1 MRHSIRKEI
10 RRFLCFLM
18 TMIMILTSMPVHL
31 LAANVDHDNLSNNRS
46 EIINNKTP
54 VMVAKPKAGNTAEDL
69 IKNPKQPAIYTLR
82 TDYKVQRGEKYQVD
96 YQPYIASVGAA
107 ATPAEKNKVKKT
119 IDLPDIA
126 GYEKPQD
133 NFTIDY
139 DMVKKAADGNGKT
152 GDAPNG
158 IKYQANKDFRYK
170 AKPNQITIK
179 HVFQDLKDF
188 TKYTNPDGSL
198 GDEGALITTQNGN
211 TGSTMEVSP
220 LNENDPQR
228 KGFVPEAESI
238 NMQVPENA
246 ENFILEYRYN
256 RAHYDVVFDTAG
268 GTEIPARTLYYEQEM
283 PKIADESIPTKVGGE
298 FQGWKPSVD
307 LKGTLNGIERTFKAN
322 EIIKDED
329 GKAIKNLDANLIMPA
344 SKVTFTAVWKDKEK
358 ADYAVQFWAEK
369 SDHADDA
376 SLLNKYDYIG
386 TRVYKDKDTGMR
398 PDLDNEPV
406 KDIVFPDLDKAR
418 LNKIWAN
425 ARFNRGKDL
434 YLNKF
439 YVYNQALTHDQNKD
453 PANVNLVKSVDSTGK
468 TVYNIYYDRQVYDLY
483 FTKSNA
489 QPDKNTFYPEIYG
502 RDQKKNELVKL
513 GGPGNLYHYKA
524 RFNELMYGWP
534 NDAMQTKGFTEGYQS
549 FGWGPNYATP
559 KWPVHLDTP
568 PYRLN
573 ADQFLDMTNYDD
585 WGGYTKHIDKGDGTT
600 MDLDPLDFRTLSF
613 GIKQDKPSIPHHMDF
628 WMDGFKPKETIIRY
642 DLVRTKADTADPS
655 YTHKYPI
662 VTGFTPYDI
671 YIREENQ
678 EDGRVNEDRIDELN
692 DEREE
697 ITPYPGNG
705 EAYYNIF
712 GFNSHVGELRFIP
725 SFFSNSDEFGDPLG
739 GEKSGFKENGYL
751 RFHYKR
757 NKYPLRFNY
766 DPSKIKDDKEF
777 GATNSI
783 NTFYEFPL
791 KALSPNLVDDK
802 TPREEREYYKDDPK
816 NLLDNPEN
824 LKKLGLT
831 DLVFNDPNDE
841 NKLKVKRPDNLSNQ
855 MVFKG
860 WALDPA
866 GSKLVWENPK
876 ETMPFHPLNLYAKW
890 GEPDYKWK
898 VTFDPNGGKLRNIK
912 EENLTTERKKIQ
924 EGDIGQEEVNT
935 YAKKEK
941 NDGNKQIFTV
951 IQRQKLVEPIKPVRK
966 GYDFMDWEVV
976 RYKKNDKG
984 DYTDEI
990 DTSYRDT
997 YKVPE
1002 LYSFGNDVVAP
1013 VYLKAIWVPNARV
1026 DVKVEHYMLDKD
1038 YKLVKKLEDTLEDK
1052 RANYLVATTGDKQDD
1067 EYILAPH
1074 EELEKKLTDDLKTT
1088 YEEYN
1093 ERVKGDNTF
1102 FQQFRVQPAQILN
1115 TETNKL
1121 EDNPKVT
1128 DNIFKFFY
1136 IPFRQ
1141 REYRVNYIDERFK
1154 GKETQEGAAIIDQE
1168 LVSNGNRHFDA
1179 RNYRPIPGLKLVSDP
1194 QQQLFFDV
1202 DEKTNEFLGINGTG
1216 KDEITFYYKDVR
1228 VIEVSNKD
1236 DPVPDG
1242 YVRVTYK
1249 ADKGGAFTDKDGNSK
1264 TELYYDVI
1272 KDLKSDLL
1280 PVPQQL
1286 EEVKEKEAGKYYVT
1300 PDAGRRFKEWD
1311 KQKLLNNNTIID
1323 RDYTF
1328 TAYFEWSD
1336 VKIDTLVVTESNKDH
1351 NNNFAPTT
1359 DQLKKQVHWYNN
1371 DKEESL
1377 PKGSEIIFDKDIDN
1391 KIYEQVKELNKNDT
1405 TELVREIKVPAEIK
1419 FADNSVQKIE
1429 IPVRIYKNVY
1439 EALTSGEMPKVLKDA
1454 TTNPNGDLVNVTGEY
1469 KKVTINPS
1477 GKPNDKDSKI
1487 YYVNPKAWVD
1497 IPEIK
1502 LTDEEKANLGFT
1514 NWSAD
1519 KKAQNEDQKEN
1530 GVYDFN
1536 KRHKF
1541 TEDTVISPGFSKDVI
1556 PQTGTDKP
1564 KVPDNYVKVIVKTTD
1579 KATNEFTKTFWV
1591 NPTKE
1596 VIIPV
1601 DNPIG
1606 KTVDKTETEEAKA
1619 YTFKDWKSNEET
1631 SRTWA
1636 NEIKG
1641 QFTKETTITAWYT
1654 EVKNIIHYDPQE
1666 PITRPEGYV
1675 RVKFAA
1681 DDGLTL
1687 SKVKYYYVK
1696 KNSGV
1701 KLGNPTIVKPTVT
1714 EKTGYKFE
1722 KWDIEDTF
1730 EITET
1735 DITVTAKSTKLPTVI
1750 PEKDK
1755 NGKQNEKPKGYKE
1768 VTFVVKTED
1777 EAKGALEGV
1786 TKFYVN
1792 PTEYVTINP
1801 PTTKS
1806 NTGYAFGAWDKDATI
1821 PTVYDKDTTITGSF
1835 NGLKDVIPKTK
1846 TDDSEKPA
1854 GYKTVTFV
1862 IDPATGG
1869 KIADNEVTVYFVNPN
1884 KEVTVPQPKTKAET
1898 GYEFEKWDQDTTT
1911 AKKYTEDTTVK
1922 GNFKKLEDIIPETD
1936 KDGNPNAQPEG
1947 YVTVTFEKGEHGKEI
1962 TGKTVYYVN
1971 PKADP
1976 AKTLGD
1982 KLIVKP
1988 TVKADTGYKFT
1999 KWDFADT
2006 KEIRSDITVTAQYG
2020 QLEDVIPKTKDDDS
2034 EKPEG
2039 YITVTFSAEKNGKL
2053 TGTSVYYVNPNKAV
2067 VLKDKAPKVTP
2078 NTGFDFAGW
2087 DTQIERAIQYKDG
2100 DTIKA
2105 EYNSKGD
2112 VIPQEKQDGSDKPD
2126 GYFTV
2131 TFDKGEHGELTG
2143 KTVYYVKPNT
2153 QVTVPAPT
2161 VTPNTGWKQKDGNDA
2176 WDKDLTQTFT
2186 EDTTI
2191 TAQYSPL
2198 ENIIPGDQ
2206 TKPDGYVTV
2215 TFVADENGRL
2225 TGTTVY
2231 YVNPNVEVNLTDKAN
2246 AITKT
2251 PNVGYTAEGGSWIN
2265 NDSKA
2270 IIDKFNKDTEFKFN
2284 FVKLD
2289 DVIPA
2294 GDKIVQPNGYVKV
2307 EFIADANGSL
2317 VGGNKTYYV
2326 NPTKGIKVGSDKLP
2340 IPQTK
2345 PNANYKFDKWL
2356 ENIDQN
2362 EAITTDKK
2370 YVATFKINKVT
2381 MTYKADDKTSGTVP
2395 KELSYDVGTEITLA
2409 GGNDLKKDNFVL
2421 EGWKI
2426 KDKIYKPGETFTI
2439 NENTTA
2445 EAVWNAGTHTVEF
2458 NTDGGTHIPSQKVKH
2473 NELII
2478 QVNNPEK
2485 PNYTFIGWKVDG
2497 KDFDP
2502 ATGKIT
2508 KDITLVAQYVKD
2520 VIPQTGTEKPKDVP
2534 NNFVEVKFV
2543 PTDKATNSTPQIF
2556 WVNPDKEVTIPVAN
2570 PTGKQ
2575 HFTFKE
2581 WKLGEKADGDV
2592 YTPTSKK
2599 QFKQATTIT
2608 ATYIEAEN
2616 IIPYDP
2622 AEPITRPEGYVRVTF
2637 EADEGLTLSNVQYYY
2652 VKENS
2657 GVTLEKLAKPNA
2669 KAKVGFEFKAWDKED
2684 TLEIKD
2690 KDVVVKAQSTPIAD
2704 VIEEKPGVEKPDG
2717 YVEVKFVA
2725 GDNGTVEP
2733 KSYFVNPTKYVKLT
2747 PPTTKPNT
2755 GFEFGGWSQ
2764 NAEIP
2769 TQYTKN
2775 LTTIT
2780 ANFNPV
2786 DSVIPKTE
2794 DGQQKPDGYVT
2805 VNFVIKGEGGQIVDG
2820 ETITYFVNPNEE
2832 VTIPQPNTKAEIGYE
2847 FEAWDIDTTTK
2858 AKYETDTEITG
2869 NFRKLEDII
2878 PSTDEDGNPNA
2889 QPEGYV
2895 TVTFDKGAN
2904 GNLTGQTV
2912 YYVNPNAN
2920 KTLEDLQ
2927 KPTVKPETGFKFKAW
2942 DTKDDFVIKADKT
2955 VTAQYDK
2962 LADVIPKTKDDDSE
2976 KPAGYIKVTFDTTE
2990 KGKIKDS
2997 TVTTKVVF
3005 VNPNVAVVLKGFAP
3019 EVVANKGYEFER
3031 WDTSIEKAIQ
3041 YNDGDT
3047 IKAIYKDDKTPGTTP
3062 GEDPDKLNP
3071 DKPNPDK
3078 PNPDKPNPDKPNP
3091 DKPNP
3096 DKPNPDKPNP
3106 DKPNPDKPN
3115 PDKPNPDKPN
3125 PDKPDDK
3132 PNPDKPDDK
3141 PDDKPGT
3148 VPENPG
3154 AIPGTTPGEIEKHD
3168 NRYVERVAGKDRV
3181 HTAINTSNRFFKKS
3195 KYVIIADSGNYPDAL
3210 TATVLAH
3217 VLDAPILLN
3226 NTRYLE
3232 DDVAREI
3239 VRLGAT
3245 EVIIVGGHKS
3255 ISENVK
3261 SQLAKYDQNK
3271 VQRIWGRDR
3280 YVTSS
3285 ELAYEIERL
3294 TGKVNKAIIAS
3305 GEDFPDALATAP
3317 LASKE
3322 IAPIL
3327 LVTRNQMDK
3336 KVSKALKDL
3345 NIKRVYVAGGQNS
3358 VSKKLEAQL
3367 PTVIRRFN
3375 GQDRYETAVQ
3385 VASYTYPDSKEVFIA
3400 SGEVFPDALVIGPV
3414 CARRKAP
3421 ILLSKSTPVKVTD
3434 DYIEKSKI
3442 EYLYIIGGTNTI
3454 YAETAHKYAIE
3465 D

>member
-1 MRHSIRKEI
+1 MRHSVRKEI
-10 RRFLCFLM
+10 KRFICFIM
-18 TMIMILTSMPVHL
+18 TMIMVLTSMPVHL
-31 LAANVDHDNLSNNRS
+31 LAAGVDYNNLSNNKT
-46 EIINNKTP
+46 EIVNNKLP
-54 VMVAKPKAGNTAEDL
+54 VEVAKTEKGKTAADL
-69 IKNPKQPAIYTLR
+69 IKNPDQAKIYTLR
-82 TDYKVQRGEKYQVD
+82 TDYKVPKNGENKIN
-96 YQPYIASVGAA
+96 YQPYVASVGEN
-107 ATPAEKNKVKKT
+107 ATEAEKAKVNKD
-119 IDLPDIA
+119 INLPDLK
-126 GYEKPQD
+126 GYVKPQNSYNI
-133 NFTIDY
+133 NFQDIVD
-139 DMVKKAADGNGKT
+139 
-152 GDAPNG
+152 
-158 IKYQANKDFRYK
+158 K
-170 AKPNQITIK
+170 AKNPEQDGFNFVGTQEFVYGKKQSSVKIVHK
-179 HVFQDLKDF
+179 FQNLEDF
-188 TKYTNPDGSL
+188 NKYEENPKVVP
-198 GDEGALITTQNGN
+198 TQQTGY
-211 TGSTMEVSP
+211 TGSVLEVNPIRDSRI
-220 LNENDPQR
+220 D
-228 KGFVPEAESI
+228 GFEPEADVLPVLVPEDTSQFE
-238 NMQVPENA
+238 VE
-246 ENFILEYRYN
+246 FRYN
-256 RAHYDVVFDTAG
+256 RKTYEVNFKTDG
-268 GTEIPARTLYYEQEM
+268 GS
-283 PKIADESIPTKVGGE
+283 SIPTRLVYFEQTIPTVKQPTRVGSK
-298 FQGWKPSVD
+298 FMGWKPSVD
-307 LKGTLNGIERTFKAN
+307 LKDEKGNTFKAN
-322 EIIKDED
+322 EPMKDSSGD
-329 GKAIKNLDANLIMPA
+329 AIMDFLKANVKMPA
-344 SKVTFTAVWKDKEK
+344 TDVTFTAVWDEEEK
-358 ADYAVQFWAEK
+358 ADYVIQFWTEK
-369 SDHADDA
+369 P
-376 SLLNKYDYIG
+376 DYN
-386 TRVYKDKDTGMR
+386 DKDDKLPLRDRYDFIGARRIDNADTGST
-398 PDLDNEPV
+398 PNLTDLD
-406 KDIVFPDLDKAR
+406 IHGITFPDLNDGRLEKAQDNKEEFER
-418 LNKIWAN
+418 YYFLNEDLTKKQN
-425 ARFNRGKDL
+425 A
-434 YLNKF
+434 
-439 YVYNQALTHDQNKD
+439 TEKD
-453 PANVNLVKSVDSTGK
+453 PNVQKSVSSTGE
-468 TVYNIYYDRQVYDLY
+468 TVYNVYYDRRVYTLY
-483 FTKSNA
+483 FTAASGEAFDIVGSFWPIITREGKVIGKEGS
-489 QPDKNTFYPEIYG
+489 P
-502 RDQKKNELVKL
+502 
-513 GGPGNLYHYKA
+513 YKVDV
-524 RFNELMYGWP
+524 RFNQSLDKIWPKDAEVSNLPTSDGSEEGDTGLIGWTI
-534 NDAMQTKGFTEGYQS
+534 NNNAGEQAYR
-549 FGWGPNYATP
+549 
-559 KWPVHLDTP
+559 DTP
-568 PYRLN
+568 PYRLS
-573 ADQFLDMTNYDD
+573 AEDFIDSQDVVGTGEFEGFGHSDQIPIKDGENKKRDKYEISIGSTSYEQSVVH
-585 WGGYTKHIDKGDGTT
+585 HIDIIKDDFDGKEQIDYDMSYWKSDTSAAG
-600 MDLDPLDFRTLSF
+600 PNGYPF
-613 GIKQDKPSIPHHMDF
+613 GLPH
-628 WMDGFKPKETIIRY
+628 
-642 DLVRTKADTADPS
+642 LQ
-655 YTHKYPI
+655 
-662 VTGFTPYDI
+662 GFTLK
-671 YIREENQ
+671 
-678 EDGRVNEDRIDELN
+678 EDTRTAEWIGLEKGRVGTWDARKTFDELN
-692 DEREE
+692 KERNKK
-697 ITPYPGNG
+697 TPFRSDADKIEYIDKFPWGTKSFKGAN
-705 EAYYNIF
+705 AYNYANY
-712 GFNSHVGELRFIP
+712 S
-725 SFFSNSDEFGDPLG
+725 
-739 GEKSGFKENGYL
+739 
-751 RFHYKR
+751 R
-757 NKYPLRFNY
+757 NKYKLKLND
-766 DPSKIKDDKEF
+766 DPMTVKNDSEYGEGNILDVP
-777 GATNSI
+777 
-783 NTFYEFPL
+783 YEKPL
-791 KALSPNLVDDK
+791 KDLK
-802 TPREEREYYKDDPK
+802 
-816 NLLDNPEN
+816 LDTAHVPE
-824 LKKLGLT
+824 
-831 DLVFNDPNDE
+831 
-841 NKLKVKRPDNLSNQ
+841 RPDW
-855 MVFKG
+855 VPDDWTFRG

-866 GSKLVWENPK
+866 GENLIKNGK
-876 ETMPFHPLNLYAKW
+876 ETKLHYDQVLYAKW
-890 GEPDYKWK
+890 TEPDKPWK
-898 VTFDPNGGKLRNIK
+898 ITVDPNQGTLRDIKADELTKDRVTVDKDGKPTEYPIK
-912 EENLTTERKKIQ
+912 ENNE
-924 EGDIGQEEVNT
+924 
-935 YAKKEK
+935 A
-941 NDGNKQIFTV
+941 NKQVFTV
-951 IQRQKLVEPIKPVRK
+951 NNLQQLKNLPKPTRK
-966 GYDFMDWEVV
+966 GYDFLGWEWV
-976 RYKKNDKG
+976 RYKEDG
-984 DYTDEI
+984 TVDDSYTK
-990 DTSYRDT
+990 T
-997 YKVPE
+997 YHVPE
-1002 LYSFGNDVVAP
+1002 RYPFGNDVVSN
-1013 VYLKAIWVPNARV
+1013 VYLKAIWVENNRV
-1026 DVKVEHYMLDKD
+1026 DVEVYHHFIDKD
-1038 YKLVKKLEDTLEDK
+1038 GNEIKDAYHPKKQILRDT
-1052 RANYLVATTGDKQDD
+1052 RANQYVSASAIYQDED
-1067 EYILAPH
+1067 WTLMPH
-1074 EELEKKLTDDLKTT
+1074 EELEKISNEDIKKQ

-1093 ERVKGDNTF
+1093 AIVKFNNTDMQIIRVEPEK
-1102 FQQFRVQPAQILN
+1102 ILQDG
-1115 TETNKL
+1115 KSV
-1121 EDNPKVT
+1121 DNPEAKNNV
-1128 DNIFKFFY
+1128 FHFY
-1136 IPFRQ
+1136 YRHFRT
-1141 REYRVNYIDERFK
+1141 RDYKVNYVDER
-1154 GKETQEGAAIIDQE
+1154 GKAEIEAEKDPAKKKELIEKYSVIAQEQ
-1168 LVSNGNRHFDA
+1168 VQSKNRHYDA
-1179 RNYRPIPGLKLVSDP
+1179 RNYRQIPGWVLASDP
-1194 QQQLFFDV
+1194 QQQLFYDV
-1202 DEKTNEFLGINGTG
+1202 DEKTGEFKGINGTG
-1216 KDEITFYYKDVR
+1216 SDEITFYYKDVR
-1228 VIEVSNKD
+1228 IIEVPGNEEPPK
-1236 DPVPDG
+1236 G
-1242 YVRVTYK
+1242 YVRVTFK
-1249 ADKGGAFTDKDGNSK
+1249 ADEGGSFGKDEKGNDIKVIH
-1264 TELYYDVI
+1264 YDVI
-1272 KDLKSDLL
+1272 KGIKSDLL
-1280 PVPQQL
+1280 QVPQEL
-1286 EEVKEKEAGKYYVT
+1286 KDGETDETSKYYVT

-1323 RDYTF
+1323 RGYTF

-1336 VKIDTLVVTESNKDH
+1336 VKIDTLVVTESNKEH

-1359 DQLKKQVHWYNN
+1359 DQLNKQVHWYKNG
-1371 DKEESL
+1371 KEESL
-1377 PKGSEIIFDKDIDN
+1377 PKGSEIIFDADIDN

-1429 IPVRIYKNVY
+1429 IPVKIYKNVY

-1454 TTNPNGDLVNVTGEY
+1454 TTAPNGDLVNVTGEY
-1469 KKVTINPS
+1469 KKVTVNPS

-1497 IPEIK
+1497 IPEIE

-1530 GVYDFN
+1530 GVYNFD

-1596 VIIPV
+1596 VTIPV

-1641 QFTKETTITAWYT
+1641 QFTKETTITAEYDN
-1654 EVKNIIHYDPQE
+1654 VKNIIHYNPDE
-1666 PITRPEGYV
+1666 PITRPDGYV
-1675 RVKFAA
+1675 RVKFEAE
-1681 DDGLTL
+1681 DGLTL

-1701 KLGNPTIVKPTVT
+1701 KLGNPTIVKPAVT
-1714 EKTGYKFE
+1714 EKTGYKFD
-1722 KWDIEDTF
+1722 KWDTEDTF

-1735 DITVTAKSTKLPTVI
+1735 DILVTAKAKKLDNVI
-1750 PEKDK
+1750 PDK
-1755 NGKQNEKPKGYKE
+1755 KGDGTPNEKPKGYKE
-1768 VTFVVKTED
+1768 VTFVIKD
-1777 EAKGALEGV
+1777 DDKDKGSITGV
-1786 TKFYVN
+1786 AKFYVN

-1801 PTTKS
+1801 PKTKA
-1806 NTGYAFGAWDKDATI
+1806 NTGFEFGAWDKNTLDNI
-1821 PTVYDKDTTITGSF
+1821 QYKEDTTITGSF
-1835 NGLKDVIPKTK
+1835 NGLKDVIPKTNPDGTENK
-1846 TDDSEKPA
+1846 KPD
-1854 GYKTVTFV
+1854 GYKTITFV
-1862 IDPATGG
+1862 IDPAEGG
-1869 KIADNEVTVYFVNPN
+1869 KIADKEVTVYYVNPV
-1884 KEVTVPQPKTKAET
+1884 KDVTVPQPKTQAET

-1922 GNFKKLEDIIPETD
+1922 GNFKKLEDIIPSTD

-1947 YVTVTFEKGEHGKEI
+1947 YVTVTFDKGANGNL
-1962 TGKTVYYVN
+1962 TGQTAYYVN
-1971 PKADP
+1971 PNAGKKLEDITKPKVAPEIGYQFKAW
-1976 AKTLGD
+1976 
-1982 KLIVKP
+1982 
-1988 TVKADTGYKFT
+1988 DTKD
-1999 KWDFADT
+1999 DFAI
-2006 KEIRSDITVTAQYG
+2006 KSDITVTAQYDK
-2020 QLEDVIPKTKDDDS
+2020 LNDVIPKTKDDDS
-2034 EKPEG
+2034 EKPDG

-2087 DTQIERAIQYKDG
+2087 DTQIEKAIQYNDG

-2112 VIPQEKQDGSDKPD
+2112 VIPQEKTDGTDKPD

-2161 VTPNTGWKQKDGNDA
+2161 VMPNTGWKQKDGNDA
-2176 WDKDLTQTFT
+2176 WDKELTQTFT
-2186 EDTTI
+2186 GDTTI

-2206 TKPDGYVTV
+2206 TKPESYVTV
-2215 TFVADENGRL
+2215 TFVSDGNGTL
-2225 TGTTVY
+2225 SGTTVY
-2231 YVNPNVEVNLTDKAN
+2231 YVNPNEKVNLTDKAN

-2251 PNVGYTAEGGSWIN
+2251 ANVGFTEEGGEWIN

-2270 IIDKFNKDTEFKFN
+2270 IIDKFNKDTVFKFN

-2294 GDKIVQPNGYVKV
+2294 GDNVEQPKGYVKV
-2307 EFIADANGSL
+2307 EFTSDDNGSL
-2317 VGGNKTYYV
+2317 EGGDKTYYV
-2326 NPTKGIKVGSDKLP
+2326 NPLKKVKVGSENLP
-2340 IPQTK
+2340 IPTPK
-2345 PNANYKFDKWL
+2345 PNENYKFDKWL
-2356 ENIDQN
+2356 ENIDKN
-2362 EAITTDKK
+2362 EEITTDKK

-2439 NENTTA
+2439 NENTIA
-2445 EAVWNAGTHTVEF
+2445 QAVWNADTHTVEF

-2473 NELII
+2473 NELIT
-2478 QVNNPEK
+2478 QVKNPEK
-2485 PNYTFIGWKVDG
+2485 QNYTFIGWKVDG

-2502 ATGKIT
+2502 ATEKIT

-2520 VIPQTGTEKPKDVP
+2520 VIPQTGKEKPKDVP
-2534 NNFVEVKFV
+2534 NNYVQVKFV
-2543 PTDKATNSTPQIF
+2543 PTDKATDSTPQIF
-2556 WVNPDKEVTIPVAN
+2556 WVNPDKEVTIPVSN

-2581 WKLGEKADGDV
+2581 WKIGEKADGDV
-2592 YTPTSKK
+2592 YKPSTPKK
-2599 QFKQATTIT
+2599 FETATTIT
-2608 ATYIEAEN
+2608 ATYTEAEN

-2622 AEPITRPEGYVRVTF
+2622 EEPITRPDGYVRVTF
-2637 EADEGLTLSNVQYYY
+2637 EADDGLTLSNVKYYY

-2657 GVTLEKLAKPNA
+2657 GITLAKLAKPEV
-2669 KAKVGFEFKAWDKED
+2669 KSKVGFKFKNWDKKD

-2690 KDVVVKAQSTPIAD
+2690 KDVVVKALSTPIED

-2725 GDNGTVEP
+2725 GDNGTAAETT
-2733 KSYFVNPTKYVKLT
+2733 YYVNPNKYVTLT
-2747 PPTTKPNT
+2747 PPSTKPNT

-2769 TQYTKN
+2769 TQYTEK

-2794 DGQQKPDGYVT
+2794 DDQQKPDGYVT
-2805 VNFVIKGEGGQIVDG
+2805 VNFVIKGKGGQIVDG

-2858 AKYETDTEITG
+2858 AKYESDTEITG
-2869 NFRKLEDII
+2869 NFKKLEDII
-2878 PSTDEDGNPNA
+2878 PSTDKDGNPNA
-2889 QPEGYV
+2889 KPEGYV

-2904 GNLTGQTV
+2904 GNLTGQTA

-2997 TVTTKVVF
+2997 TITTKVVF

-3047 IKAIYKDDKTPGTTP
+3047 IKAIYKDDKTSGTTP
-3062 GEDPDKLNP
+3062 GEDPDKP
-3071 DKPNPDK
+3071 D
-3078 PNPDKPNPDKPNP
+3078 
-3091 DKPNP
+3091 
-3096 DKPNPDKPNP
+3096 
-3106 DKPNPDKPN
+3106 
-3115 PDKPNPDKPN
+3115 DKPN

-3132 PNPDKPDDK
+3132 PNPDKPDDKPDDKPNPDKPDDKPNPDK

-3181 HTAINTSNRFFKKS
+3181 HTAINTSKRFFNKS

-3239 VRLGAT
+3239 VRLGAS

-3261 SQLAKYDQNK
+3261 SQLAKYDQNS

-3285 ELAYEIERL
+3285 ELAYEIQRL

-3317 LASKE
+3317 LGSKE

-3327 LVTRNQMDK
+3327 LVRRNQIDK
-3336 KVSKALKDL
+3336 KVDKALKDL
-3345 NIKRVYVAGGQNS
+3345 NIKRVYVAGGQHS
-3358 VSKKLEAQL
+3358 VSKKLEEQL
-3367 PTVIRRFN
+3367 PQVIRRFN
-3375 GQDRYETAVQ
+3375 GQDRYETAIL
-3385 VASYTYPDSKEVFIA
+3385 VASYTYPESKEVFVA

>member
-1 MRHSIRKEI
+1 
-10 RRFLCFLM
+10 
-18 TMIMILTSMPVHL
+18 
-31 LAANVDHDNLSNNRS
+31 
-46 EIINNKTP
+46 
-54 VMVAKPKAGNTAEDL
+54 
-69 IKNPKQPAIYTLR
+69 
-82 TDYKVQRGEKYQVD
+82 
-96 YQPYIASVGAA
+96 
-107 ATPAEKNKVKKT
+107 
-119 IDLPDIA
+119 
-126 GYEKPQD
+126 
-133 NFTIDY
+133 
-139 DMVKKAADGNGKT
+139 
-152 GDAPNG
+152 
-158 IKYQANKDFRYK
+158 
-170 AKPNQITIK
+170 
-179 HVFQDLKDF
+179 
-188 TKYTNPDGSL
+188 
-198 GDEGALITTQNGN
+198 
-211 TGSTMEVSP
+211 ME
-220 LNENDPQR
+220 
-228 KGFVPEAESI
+228 F
-238 NMQVPENA
+238 
-246 ENFILEYRYN
+246 RYN
-256 RAHYDVVFDTAG
+256 RKTYEVNFKTDG
-268 GTEIPARTLYYEQEM
+268 GS
-283 PKIADESIPTKVGGE
+283 SIPTRLVYFEQTIPTVKQPTRVGSK
-298 FQGWKPSVD
+298 FVGWKPSVD
-307 LKGTLNGIERTFKAN
+307 LKDEKGNTFEANELMKDSSGNAIMDLKAN
-322 EIIKDED
+322 VK
-329 GKAIKNLDANLIMPA
+329 MPA
-344 SKVTFTAVWKDKEK
+344 SNVTFTAVWDEEKK
-358 ADYAVQFWAEK
+358 ADYVIQFWTEK
-369 SDHADDA
+369 PDYNDQDDTLA
-376 SLLNKYDYIG
+376 LRDRYDFIG
-386 TRVYKDKDTGMR
+386 ARRIDGADTGST
-398 PDLDNEPV
+398 PDLTNL
-406 KDIVFPDLDKAR
+406 DIHNITFPDLNDGRLEKAQDDKKEFER
-418 LNKIWAN
+418 YYFLNEDLTKKQN
-425 ARFNRGKDL
+425 ASE
-434 YLNKF
+434 
-439 YVYNQALTHDQNKD
+439 KD
-453 PANVNLVKSVDSTGK
+453 PNVQKSVLSTGE
-468 TVYNIYYDRQVYDLY
+468 TVYNVYYDRRAYTLY
-483 FTKSNA
+483 FTAVNEEGWLEESSYW
-489 QPDKNTFYPEIYG
+489 PIIT
-502 RDQKKNELVKL
+502 RDGKVIGKE
-513 GGPGNLYHYKA
+513 GSPYKVDV
-524 RFNELMYGWP
+524 RFNQSLDGIWPKDEEVSNLPPASSEKGVDIGLIGWII
-534 NDAMQTKGFTEGYQS
+534 NNNAGEQIYR
-549 FGWGPNYATP
+549 
-559 KWPVHLDTP
+559 DTP
-568 PYRLN
+568 PYRLSAEDFIDAEDVMSEEDFYGYGH
-573 ADQFLDMTNYDD
+573 ADQIPIKD
-585 WGGYTKHIDKGDGTT
+585 GETKKRDKYEISIGSTSYEKAVVHHIDIIKDDFDGNEQIDYDMSYWKSDTYAI
-600 MDLDPLDFRTLSF
+600 DGSEPYQFIL
-613 GIKQDKPSIPHHMDF
+613 PH
-628 WMDGFKPKETIIRY
+628 
-642 DLVRTKADTADPS
+642 LQ
-655 YTHKYPI
+655 
-662 VTGFTPYDI
+662 GFTLKEET
-671 YIREENQ
+671 REAKWIGLKKGPDERWDPQ
-678 EDGRVNEDRIDELN
+678 KTFDELN
-692 DEREE
+692 TERNEK
-697 ITPYPGNG
+697 TPFRSDDDKIEYIDKFPWGTKSFDGKN
-705 EAYYNIF
+705 AYNYAN
-712 GFNSHVGELRFIP
+712 
-725 SFFSNSDEFGDPLG
+725 
-739 GEKSGFKENGYL
+739 YT
-751 RFHYKR
+751 R
-757 NKYPLRFNY
+757 NKY
-766 DPSKIKDDKEF
+766 K
-777 GATNSI
+777 
-783 NTFYEFPL
+783 L
-791 KALSPNLVDDK
+791 KLN
-802 TPREEREYYKDDPK
+802 DDPK
-816 NLLDNPEN
+816 TVKNDSEYGEGNILEVPYEKPLKDLKLDTNHAPE
-824 LKKLGLT
+824 
-831 DLVFNDPNDE
+831 
-841 NKLKVKRPDNLSNQ
+841 RPTWVPDDWT
-855 MVFKG
+855 FRG

-866 GSKLVWENPK
+866 GENLIKNGNETKLHYDQ
-876 ETMPFHPLNLYAKW
+876 TLFAKW
-890 GEPDYKWK
+890 TEPDKPWKITVDPNQGTLRDIKADELTKDK
-898 VTFDPNGGKLRNIK
+898 VTVVKDGKRTEYPIK
-912 EENLTTERKKIQ
+912 ENNE
-924 EGDIGQEEVNT
+924 
-935 YAKKEK
+935 A
-941 NDGNKQIFTV
+941 NKQVFTV
-951 IQRQKLVEPIKPVRK
+951 NNLQQLKNLPNPTRK
-966 GYDFMDWEVV
+966 GYDFLGWEWV
-976 RYKKNDKG
+976 RYKEDG
-984 DYTDEI
+984 TVDDSYTK
-990 DTSYRDT
+990 T
-997 YKVPE
+997 YQVPE
-1002 LYSFGNDVVAP
+1002 KYPFGNDVVSN
-1013 VYLKAIWVPNARV
+1013 VYLKAIWVENNRV
-1026 DVKVEHYMLDKD
+1026 DVEVYHHFIDKD
-1038 YKLVKKLEDTLEDK
+1038 GNEIKDAYNPKKQTLSGI
-1052 RANYLVATTGDKQDD
+1052 RANGYVSASAIYQD
-1067 EYILAPH
+1067 ENWTLMPH
-1074 EELEKKLTDDLKTT
+1074 EELEKISNEDINKQYK
-1088 YEEYN
+1088 EYN
-1093 ERVKGDNTF
+1093 DRVKFNNTDM
-1102 FQQFRVQPAQILN
+1102 QIIRVEPEKIL
-1115 TETNKL
+1115 KAGQSV
-1121 EDNPKVT
+1121 DNPEAKNNV
-1128 DNIFKFFY
+1128 FHFY
-1136 IPFRQ
+1136 YRHFRT
-1141 REYRVNYIDERFK
+1141 RDYKVNYVDER
-1154 GKETQEGAAIIDQE
+1154 GKTEIEAEKDPSKKKALIEKYSVIAQEQ
-1168 LVSNGNRHFDA
+1168 VQSKNRHYDA
-1179 RNYRPIPGLKLVSDP
+1179 RNYRPIPGWVLASEP
-1194 QQQLFFDV
+1194 QQQLFYDV
-1202 DEKTNEFLGINGTG
+1202 DETTGEFKGINNTG
-1216 KDEITFYYKDVR
+1216 SDEITFYYKDVR
-1228 VIEVSNKD
+1228 VIEVPGNEE
-1236 DPVPDG
+1236 PPEG
-1242 YVRVTYK
+1242 YVRVTFK
-1249 ADKGGAFTDKDGNSK
+1249 ADEGGSFGKDAEGK
-1264 TELYYDVI
+1264 DIKVIHYDVI
-1272 KDLKSDLL
+1272 KGIKSDLL
-1280 PVPQQL
+1280 QVPQEL
-1286 EEVKEKEAGKYYVT
+1286 KDGETAETSKYYVT

-1311 KQKLLNNNTIID
+1311 NQKLLNNNTIID
-1323 RDYTF
+1323 RGYTF

-1359 DQLKKQVHWYNN
+1359 DQLKEQVHWYKNN
-1371 DKEESL
+1371 KEESL
-1377 PKGSEIIFDKDIDN
+1377 PKGSEIIFDEDIDN
-1391 KIYEQVKELNKNDT
+1391 RIYEQVKELNKNDT
-1405 TELVREIKVPAEIK
+1405 TELVREIKVPAKIK

-1429 IPVRIYKNVY
+1429 IPVKIYKNVY

-1454 TTNPNGDLVNVTGEY
+1454 TTEPNGDLVNVTGEY
-1469 KKVTINPS
+1469 KKVTVNPS

-1502 LTDEEKANLGFT
+1502 LTDEEKAKLGFT

-1564 KVPDNYVKVIVKTTD
+1564 KVPDNFVKVIVKTTD
-1579 KATNEFTKTFWV
+1579 KAITEFTKTFWV

-1596 VIIPV
+1596 VTIPV

-1636 NEIKG
+1636 SEIKG
-1641 QFTKETTITAWYT
+1641 QFTKETTITAEYT
-1654 EVKNIIHYDPQE
+1654 DVKNIIPYDPEE

-1681 DDGLTL
+1681 EEGLTL
-1687 SKVKYYYVK
+1687 SKVNYYYVK

-1701 KLGNPTIVKPTVT
+1701 KLGNPTIVKPAVT

-1722 KWDIEDTF
+1722 KWDTEDTF
-1730 EITET
+1730 EIKET
-1735 DITVTAKSTKLPTVI
+1735 DITVTAKATKLDNVI
-1750 PEKDK
+1750 PEKKED
-1755 NGKQNEKPKGYKE
+1755 GTPNEKPKGYKE

-1777 EAKGALEGV
+1777 EAKGTLEGV

-1806 NTGYAFGAWDKDATI
+1806 NTGFEFGAWDKDATI
-1821 PTVYDKDTTITGSF
+1821 PTVYDKDTTITASF

-1862 IDPATGG
+1862 IDPAKGG
-1869 KIADNEVTVYFVNPN
+1869 KIADNEVTVYFVNPV
-1884 KEVTVPQPKTKAET
+1884 KDVTVPQPKTQAET

-1922 GNFKKLEDIIPETD
+1922 GNFKKLEDIIPSTD

-1947 YVTVTFEKGEHGKEI
+1947 YVTVTFDEGEHGIEI
-1962 TGKTVYYVN
+1962 KGQTVYYVN
-1971 PKADP
+1971 PDADP

-1999 KWDFADT
+1999 KWDVADT
-2006 KEIRSDITVTAQYG
+2006 KEIRSDITVTAQYNK
-2020 QLEDVIPKTKDDDS
+2020 LDDVIPKTKDDDS
-2034 EKPEG
+2034 EKPDG

-2053 TGTSVYYVNPNKAV
+2053 AGTSVYYVNPNKAV

-2087 DTQIERAIQYKDG
+2087 DTQIERAIQYNDG

-2105 EYNSKGD
+2105 EYNVKGD
-2112 VIPQEKQDGSDKPD
+2112 VIPQEKTDGTDKPD
-2126 GYFTV
+2126 GYLTV

-2143 KTVYYVKPNT
+2143 KTVYYVKPST
-2153 QVTVPAPT
+2153 EVTVPAPK
-2161 VTPNTGWKQKDGNDA
+2161 VTPNTGWKQKDDEDA
-2176 WDKDLTQTFT
+2176 WDKALTQTFK
-2186 EDTTI
+2186 EDTKI
-2191 TAQYSPL
+2191 TAQYAPID
-2198 ENIIPGDQ
+2198 NIIPGDQ
-2206 TKPDGYVTV
+2206 TKPEGYVTV
-2215 TFVADENGRL
+2215 TFVSDGNGTL
-2225 TGTTVY
+2225 SGTTVY
-2231 YVNPNVEVNLTDKAN
+2231 YVNPNVKVELTDKAN
-2246 AITKT
+2246 AITKN
-2251 PNVGYTAEGGSWIN
+2251 PNIGFTEEGGAWIN
-2265 NDSKA
+2265 EKGKA
-2270 IIDKFNKDTEFKFN
+2270 IIDTFTENTEFVFN
-2284 FVKLD
+2284 FKKLD

-2294 GDKIVQPNGYVKV
+2294 GDNVEQPKGYVKV
-2307 EFIADANGSL
+2307 EFTSDDNGSL
-2317 VGGNKTYYV
+2317 EGGDKTYYV
-2326 NPTKGIKVGSDKLP
+2326 NPLKKVKVGSENLP
-2340 IPQTK
+2340 IPTPK
-2345 PNANYKFDKWL
+2345 PNENYKFDKWL
-2356 ENIDQN
+2356 ENIDKD
-2362 EAITTDKK
+2362 EEITTDKK

-2439 NENTTA
+2439 NENTIA
-2445 EAVWNAGTHTVEF
+2445 QAVWNADTHTVEF

-2473 NELII
+2473 NELITK
-2478 QVNNPEK
+2478 VDNPEK
-2485 PNYTFIGWKVDG
+2485 QNYTFIGWKVDG

-2502 ATGKIT
+2502 ATEKIT

-2543 PTDKATNSTPQIF
+2543 PTDKATDSTPQIF
-2556 WVNPDKEVTIPVAN
+2556 WVNPDKEVTISVTK

-2581 WKLGEKADGDV
+2581 WKIGEKADGDV
-2592 YTPTSKK
+2592 YKPNTPKK
-2599 QFKQATTIT
+2599 FETATTIT
-2608 ATYIEAEN
+2608 ATYTEAEN

-2622 AEPITRPEGYVRVTF
+2622 QEPITRPDGYVRVTF
-2637 EADEGLTLSNVQYYY
+2637 EADEGLTLSNVKHYY

-2657 GVTLEKLAKPNA
+2657 GVTLEKLAKPNVEA
-2669 KAKVGFEFKAWDKED
+2669 KIGFEFKNWDKED
-2684 TLEIKD
+2684 SLEITD

-2704 VIEEKPGVEKPDG
+2704 VIEGKPGVEKPYG

-2725 GDNGTVEP
+2725 GENGTVAETT
-2733 KSYFVNPTKYVKLT
+2733 YYVNPTKYVKLT

-2769 TQYTKN
+2769 TQYTEE

-2786 DSVIPKTE
+2786 ESVIPKTE
-2794 DGQQKPDGYVT
+2794 DDQQKPDGYVT
-2805 VNFVIKGEGGQIVDG
+2805 INFVIKGEGGQIVDG

-2832 VTIPQPNTKAEIGYE
+2832 VTIPQPNTIAEIGYE

-2878 PSTDEDGNPNA
+2878 PSTDKDGNPNA
-2889 QPEGYV
+2889 KPEGYV

-2912 YYVNPNAN
+2912 YYINPNAN

-2927 KPTVKPETGFKFKAW
+2927 KPTVTPETGYQFKAW
-2942 DTKDDFVIKADKT
+2942 DTKDDFAIKADKT

-2976 KPAGYIKVTFDTTE
+2976 KPVGYIKVTFDTTE

-2997 TVTTKVVF
+2997 TTTTKVVF

-3062 GEDPDKLNP
+3062 GEDPDKP
-3071 DKPNPDK
+3071 DDKPNPDK
-3078 PNPDKPNPDKPNP
+3078 PD
-3091 DKPNP
+3091 
-3096 DKPNPDKPNP
+3096 
-3106 DKPNPDKPN
+3106 
-3115 PDKPNPDKPN
+3115 DKPN

-3154 AIPGTTPGEIEKHD
+3154 AIPGTNPGEIEKHG
-3168 NRYVERVAGKDRV
+3168 NRYVERVAGKNRV
-3181 HTAINTSNRFFKKS
+3181 HTAISTSKRFFKKS

-3239 VRLGAT
+3239 VRLGAS

-3261 SQLAKYDQNK
+3261 SQLARFDANS

-3317 LASKE
+3317 LGSKE

-3345 NIKRVYVAGGQNS
+3345 NINKVYVAGGQNS

-3367 PTVIRRFN
+3367 PQVIRRFS
-3375 GQDRYETAVQ
+3375 GQDRYETAIL
-3385 VASYTYPDSKEVFIA
+3385 VASYTYPESKEVFVA
-3400 SGEVFPDALVIGPV
+3400 SGETFPDALVIGPV

>member
-1 MRHSIRKEI
+1 MRHSVRKEI
-10 RRFLCFLM
+10 KRFICFIM
-18 TMIMILTSMPVHL
+18 TMIMVLTSMPMHL
-31 LAANVDHDNLSNNRS
+31 LAAGVDYNNLSNNKT
-46 EIINNKTP
+46 EIVNNKLP
-54 VMVAKPKAGNTAEDL
+54 VEVAKPEKGKTAADL
-69 IKNPKQPAIYTLR
+69 IKNPDQAKIYTLR
-82 TDYKVQRGEKYQVD
+82 TDYKVPKNGENKIN
-96 YQPYIASVGAA
+96 YQPYVASVGEN
-107 ATPAEKNKVKKT
+107 ATEAEKAKVNKD
-119 IDLPDIA
+119 INLPDLK
-126 GYEKPQD
+126 GYVKPQNSYNI
-133 NFTIDY
+133 NF
-139 DMVKKAADGNGKT
+139 
-152 GDAPNG
+152 
-158 IKYQANKDFRYK
+158 KDIVDK
-170 AKPNQITIK
+170 AKNPEQGGFNFVGTQEFVYGKKQSSVKIVHK
-179 HVFQDLKDF
+179 FQNLEDF
-188 TKYTNPDGSL
+188 NKYEENPKVVP
-198 GDEGALITTQNGN
+198 TQQTGY
-211 TGSTMEVSP
+211 TGSVLEVNPIRDSRI
-220 LNENDPQR
+220 D
-228 KGFVPEAESI
+228 GFEPEADVLPVLVPEDTSQFE
-238 NMQVPENA
+238 VE
-246 ENFILEYRYN
+246 FRYN
-256 RAHYDVVFDTAG
+256 RKTYEVNFKTDG
-268 GTEIPARTLYYEQEM
+268 GS
-283 PKIADESIPTKVGGE
+283 SIPTRLVYFEQTIPTVKQPTRVGSK
-298 FQGWKPSVD
+298 FMGWKPSVD
-307 LKGTLNGIERTFKAN
+307 LKDEKGNTFRANEPMKDSSGDAIMDFLKAN
-322 EIIKDED
+322 VK
-329 GKAIKNLDANLIMPA
+329 MPA
-344 SKVTFTAVWKDKEK
+344 TDVTFTAVWDEEEK
-358 ADYAVQFWAEK
+358 ADYVIQFWTEK
-369 SDHADDA
+369 P
-376 SLLNKYDYIG
+376 DYN
-386 TRVYKDKDTGMR
+386 DKDDKLPLRDRYDFIGARRIDNADTGST
-398 PDLDNEPV
+398 PNLTDLD
-406 KDIVFPDLDKAR
+406 IHGITFPDLNDGRLEKAQDNKEEFER
-418 LNKIWAN
+418 YYFLNEDLTKKQN
-425 ARFNRGKDL
+425 A
-434 YLNKF
+434 
-439 YVYNQALTHDQNKD
+439 TEKD
-453 PANVNLVKSVDSTGK
+453 PNVQKSVSSTGE
-468 TVYNIYYDRQVYDLY
+468 TVYNVYYDRRVYTLY
-483 FTKSNA
+483 FTAASGEAFDIVGSFWPIITREGKVIGKEGS
-489 QPDKNTFYPEIYG
+489 P
-502 RDQKKNELVKL
+502 
-513 GGPGNLYHYKA
+513 YKVDV
-524 RFNELMYGWP
+524 RFNQSLDKIWPKDAEVSNLPTSDGSEEGDTGLIGWTI
-534 NDAMQTKGFTEGYQS
+534 NNNAGEQAYR
-549 FGWGPNYATP
+549 
-559 KWPVHLDTP
+559 DTP
-568 PYRLN
+568 PYRLS
-573 ADQFLDMTNYDD
+573 AEDFIDSQDVVGTGEFEGFGHSDQIPIKDGENKKRDKYEISIGSTSYERSVVHHIDIIKDDFDGKEQIDYDMSYWKSDTSAVGDNGYPFGLPHLQGFTLKEETREAE
-585 WGGYTKHIDKGDGTT
+585 WIYTK
-600 MDLDPLDFRTLSF
+600 
-613 GIKQDKPSIPHHMDF
+613 KPY
-628 WMDGFKPKETIIRY
+628 K
-642 DLVRTKADTADPS
+642 S
-655 YTHKYPI
+655 YKT
-662 VTGFTPYDI
+662 F
-671 YIREENQ
+671 N
-678 EDGRVNEDRIDELN
+678 ELN
-692 DEREE
+692 DERNEK
-697 ITPYPGNG
+697 TPFRSDADKIEYIDKFPWGTKSFDGKNAYNYANYARNSYKLKLNNDPKTVKNDSEYGAGNILDVP
-705 EAYYNIF
+705 Y
-712 GFNSHVGELRFIP
+712 
-725 SFFSNSDEFGDPLG
+725 
-739 GEKSGFKENGYL
+739 EK
-751 RFHYKR
+751 
-757 NKYPLRFNY
+757 
-766 DPSKIKDDKEF
+766 
-777 GATNSI
+777 
-783 NTFYEFPL
+783 PL
-791 KALSPNLVDDK
+791 KDL
-802 TPREEREYYKDDPK
+802 E
-816 NLLDNPEN
+816 LDTNHAP
-824 LKKLGLT
+824 
-831 DLVFNDPNDE
+831 
-841 NKLKVKRPDNLSNQ
+841 KRPDW
-855 MVFKG
+855 VPEDWTFRG

-866 GSKLVWENPK
+866 GENLVKDGNETKLHYDQ
-876 ETMPFHPLNLYAKW
+876 TLFAKW
-890 GEPDYKWK
+890 TEPDKPWKITVDPNQGTLRDIKADELTKDKVTVDKDGEPTQY
-898 VTFDPNGGKLRNIK
+898 PIK
-912 EENLTTERKKIQ
+912 ENNE
-924 EGDIGQEEVNT
+924 
-935 YAKKEK
+935 A
-941 NDGNKQIFTV
+941 NKQVFTV
-951 IQRQKLVEPIKPVRK
+951 NNLQQLKNLPKPTRK
-966 GYDFMDWEVV
+966 GYDFLGWEWV
-976 RYKKNDKG
+976 RYKEDG
-984 DYTDEI
+984 TVDDSYTK
-990 DTSYRDT
+990 T
-997 YKVPE
+997 YHVPE
-1002 LYSFGNDVVAP
+1002 KYPFGNDVVSN
-1013 VYLKAIWVPNARV
+1013 VYLKAIWVENNRV
-1026 DVKVEHYMLDKD
+1026 DVEVYHHFIDKD
-1038 YKLVKKLEDTLEDK
+1038 GNEIKDAYNPKKQILSGI
-1052 RANYLVATTGDKQDD
+1052 RANAYVSASAIYQD
-1067 EYILAPH
+1067 ENWILMPH
-1074 EELEKKLTDDLKTT
+1074 EELEKKPNEDIKKQ
-1088 YEEYN
+1088 YKEYN
-1093 ERVKGDNTF
+1093 DRVKFNNTDM
-1102 FQQFRVQPAQILN
+1102 QIIRVEPEKILQDG
-1115 TETNKL
+1115 KSV
-1121 EDNPKVT
+1121 DNPEAKNNV
-1128 DNIFKFFY
+1128 FHFY
-1136 IPFRQ
+1136 YRHFRT
-1141 REYRVNYIDERFK
+1141 RDYKVNYVDER
-1154 GKETQEGAAIIDQE
+1154 GKAEIEAEKDPAKKKELIEKYSVIAQEQ
-1168 LVSNGNRHFDA
+1168 VQSKNRHYDA
-1179 RNYRPIPGLKLVSDP
+1179 RNYRQIPGWVLASDP
-1194 QQQLFFDV
+1194 QQQLFYDV
-1202 DEKTNEFLGINGTG
+1202 DETTGEFKGINGTES
-1216 KDEITFYYKDVR
+1216 DEITFYYKDVR
-1228 VIEVSNKD
+1228 VIEV
-1236 DPVPDG
+1236 PGTEEPPEG
-1242 YVRVTYK
+1242 YVRVTFK
-1249 ADKGGAFTDKDGNSK
+1249 ADEGGSFGKDEKGNDIKVIH
-1264 TELYYDVI
+1264 YDVI
-1272 KDLKSDLL
+1272 KGIKSDLL
-1280 PVPQQL
+1280 QVPQEL
-1286 EEVKEKEAGKYYVT
+1286 KDGETAETSKYYVT

-1311 KQKLLNNNTIID
+1311 NQKLLNNNTIID
-1323 RDYTF
+1323 RGYTF

-1359 DQLKKQVHWYNN
+1359 DQLKEQVHWYKNN
-1371 DKEESL
+1371 KEESL
-1377 PKGSEIIFDKDIDN
+1377 PKGSEIIFDEDIDN
-1391 KIYEQVKELNKNDT
+1391 RIYEQVKELNKNDT
-1405 TELVREIKVPAEIK
+1405 TELVREIKVPAKIK

-1429 IPVRIYKNVY
+1429 IPVKIYKNVY

-1454 TTNPNGDLVNVTGEY
+1454 TTAPNGDLVNVTGEY
-1469 KKVTINPS
+1469 KKVTVNPS

-1502 LTDEEKANLGFT
+1502 LTDEEKAKLGFT

-1564 KVPDNYVKVIVKTTD
+1564 KVPDNFVKVIVKTTD
-1579 KATNEFTKTFWV
+1579 KAITEFTKTFWV

-1596 VIIPV
+1596 VTIPV

-1636 NEIKG
+1636 SEIKG
-1641 QFTKETTITAWYT
+1641 QFTKETTITAEYT
-1654 EVKNIIHYDPQE
+1654 DVKNIIPYDPEE

-1675 RVKFAA
+1675 RVKFEAEE
-1681 DDGLTL
+1681 GLTL
-1687 SKVKYYYVK
+1687 SKVKYYYIK

-1701 KLGNPTIVKPTVT
+1701 KLGNPTIVKPAVT

-1722 KWDIEDTF
+1722 KWDTEDTF

-1735 DITVTAKSTKLPTVI
+1735 DITVTAKATKLDNVI
-1750 PEKDK
+1750 PEKKED
-1755 NGKQNEKPKGYKE
+1755 GTPNEKPKGYKE

-1777 EAKGALEGV
+1777 EAKGTLEGV

-1862 IDPATGG
+1862 IDPSTGG
-1869 KIADNEVTVYFVNPN
+1869 KIADKEVTVYFVNPA
-1884 KEVTVPQPKTKAET
+1884 KEVTVPQPKTAAET
-1898 GYEFEKWDQDTTT
+1898 GYEFEKWDKDTTT
-1911 AKKYTEDTTVK
+1911 AKKYTADTIVK
-1922 GNFKKLEDIIPETD
+1922 GNFKKLEDIIPSTD

-1947 YVTVTFEKGEHGKEI
+1947 YVTVTFDKGEHGTEI
-1962 TGKTVYYVN
+1962 KGQTVYYVN
-1971 PKADP
+1971 PDADP

-1999 KWDFADT
+1999 KWDVADT
-2006 KEIRSDITVTAQYG
+2006 KEIRSDITVTAQYNK
-2020 QLEDVIPKTKDDDS
+2020 LDDVIPKTKDDDS
-2034 EKPEG
+2034 EKPDG

-2053 TGTSVYYVNPNKAV
+2053 AGTSVYYVNPNKAV

-2078 NTGFDFAGW
+2078 NTGFEFAGW
-2087 DTQIERAIQYKDG
+2087 DTQIERAIQYNDG

-2112 VIPQEKQDGSDKPD
+2112 VIPQEKTDGTDKPD

-2131 TFDKGEHGELTG
+2131 TFDKGEHGELSG

-2161 VTPNTGWKQKDGNDA
+2161 VTPNTGWKQKEGNDA

-2215 TFVADENGRL
+2215 TFVSDGNGSL
-2225 TGTTVY
+2225 SGTTVY
-2231 YVNPNVEVNLTDKAN
+2231 YVNPNEKVNLTDKAN
-2246 AITKT
+2246 AITKN
-2251 PNVGYTAEGGSWIN
+2251 PNVGFTEEGGKWIN

-2270 IIDKFNKDTEFKFN
+2270 MIDKFNKDTEFKFN

-2294 GDKIVQPNGYVKV
+2294 GDNVEQPKGYVKV
-2307 EFIADANGSL
+2307 EFTSDDNGSL
-2317 VGGNKTYYV
+2317 EGGDKTYYV
-2326 NPTKGIKVGSDKLP
+2326 NPLKKVKVGSENLP
-2340 IPQTK
+2340 IPTPK
-2345 PNANYKFDKWL
+2345 PNENYKFDKWL
-2356 ENIDQN
+2356 ENIDKD
-2362 EAITTDKK
+2362 EEITTDKK

-2445 EAVWNAGTHTVEF
+2445 EAVWSAGTHTVEF

-2473 NELII
+2473 DELIK

-2502 ATGKIT
+2502 ATEKIT

-2534 NNFVEVKFV
+2534 NNYVQVKFV
-2543 PTDKATNSTPQIF
+2543 PTDKATDSTPQIF

-2575 HFTFKE
+2575 HLTFKE
-2581 WKLGEKADGDV
+2581 WKIGEKADGDV
-2592 YTPTSKK
+2592 YKPSTPKK
-2599 QFKQATTIT
+2599 FETATTIT
-2608 ATYIEAEN
+2608 ATYTEAEN

-2622 AEPITRPEGYVRVTF
+2622 QEPITRPDGYVRVTF
-2637 EADEGLTLSNVQYYY
+2637 EADEGLTLSNVKYYY
-2652 VKENS
+2652 VKKNA
-2657 GVTLEKLAKPNA
+2657 GVTLEKLAKPNVEA
-2669 KAKVGFEFKAWDKED
+2669 KIGFEFKNWDKD
-2684 TLEIKD
+2684 DSLEIKD

-2704 VIEEKPGVEKPDG
+2704 VIEGKPGVEKPYG

-2725 GDNGTVEP
+2725 GENGTVAETT
-2733 KSYFVNPTKYVKLT
+2733 YYVNPTKYVKLT

-2769 TQYTKN
+2769 TQYTEE

-2786 DSVIPKTE
+2786 ESVIPKTE
-2794 DGQQKPDGYVT
+2794 DDQQKPDGYVT
-2805 VNFVIKGEGGQIVDG
+2805 INFVIKGEGGQIVDG

-2832 VTIPQPNTKAEIGYE
+2832 VTIPQPNTIAEIGYE

-2878 PSTDEDGNPNA
+2878 PSTDKDGNPNA
-2889 QPEGYV
+2889 KPEGYV

-2912 YYVNPNAN
+2912 YYINPNAN

-2927 KPTVKPETGFKFKAW
+2927 KPTVTPETGYQFKAW
-2942 DTKDDFVIKADKT
+2942 DTKDDFAIKADKT

-2976 KPAGYIKVTFDTTE
+2976 KPVGYIKVTFDTTE

-2997 TVTTKVVF
+2997 TTTTKVVF

-3062 GEDPDKLNP
+3062 GEDPDKP
-3071 DKPNPDK
+3071 DDKPNPDK
-3078 PNPDKPNPDKPNP
+3078 PD
-3091 DKPNP
+3091 
-3096 DKPNPDKPNP
+3096 
-3106 DKPNPDKPN
+3106 
-3115 PDKPNPDKPN
+3115 DKPN

-3154 AIPGTTPGEIEKHD
+3154 AIPGTTPGEIEKHG

-3181 HTAINTSNRFFKKS
+3181 HTAINTSKRFFNKS

-3239 VRLGAT
+3239 VRLGAS

-3285 ELAYEIERL
+3285 ELAYEIQRL

-3317 LASKE
+3317 LGSKE

-3367 PTVIRRFN
+3367 PTVIRRFS
-3375 GQDRYETAVQ
+3375 GQDRYETAIL
-3385 VASYTYPDSKEVFIA
+3385 VASYTYPESKEVFVA
-3400 SGEVFPDALVIGPV
+3400 SGETFPDALVIGPV

>member
-1 MRHSIRKEI
+1 MRRSIRKEVK
-10 RRFLCFLM
+10 RFICFIM
-18 TMIMILTSMPVHL
+18 TMIMVLTSMPVHL
-31 LAANVDHDNLSNNRS
+31 LAAGVDYNNLSNNKT
-46 EIINNKTP
+46 EIVNSKLP
-54 VMVAKPKAGNTAEDL
+54 VEVAKPEAGSTATDL
-69 IKNPKQPAIYTLR
+69 IENPTQPKIYTLR
-82 TDYKVQRGEKYQVD
+82 TDYKVPKNGENKIN
-96 YQPYIASVGAA
+96 YQPYVASVGEN
-107 ATPAEKNKVKKT
+107 ATDAEKAKVNKD
-119 IDLPDIA
+119 INLPDLK
-126 GYEKPQD
+126 GYEKPKD
-133 NFTIDY
+133 SYNINF
-139 DMVKKAADGNGKT
+139 
-152 GDAPNG
+152 
-158 IKYQANKDFRYK
+158 KDIVDK
-170 AKPNQITIK
+170 AKNPERDGFNFLGTQEFVYGKKQSSVKIVHK
-179 HVFQDLKDF
+179 FQSLKDF
-188 TKYTNPDGSL
+188 NKYEENQNVKS
-198 GDEGALITTQNGN
+198 TQETGY
-211 TGSTMEVSP
+211 TGSVLEVNP
-220 LNENDPQR
+220 INDSR
-228 KGFVPEAESI
+228 IEGFEPEADVLPVLVPEDTSKFE
-238 NMQVPENA
+238 VE
-246 ENFILEYRYN
+246 FRYN
-256 RAHYDVVFDTAG
+256 RKTYKVNFDTGG
-268 GTEIPARTLYYEQEM
+268 GTSIPTRLVYFEQTI
-283 PKIADESIPTKVGGE
+283 PTVQQPTKVGST
-298 FQGWKPSVD
+298 FVGWKPSVD
-307 LKGTLNGIERTFKAN
+307 LKSVDLKNEKENTFKAN
-322 EIIKDED
+322 ELIKDSS
-329 GKAIKNLDANLIMPA
+329 GNAIKDLNANVKMAA
-344 SKVTFTAVWKDKEK
+344 SNVTFTAVWDEEKK
-358 ADYAVQFWAEK
+358 ADYVIQFWTEK
-369 SDHADDA
+369 PD
-376 SLLNKYDYIG
+376 YD
-386 TRVYKDKDTGMR
+386 DKDNTLPLRERYDFIGARRIDNADTGST
-398 PDLDNEPV
+398 PKLTDLD
-406 KDIVFPDLDKAR
+406 IHGITFPDLNGGRLEKAQNDPKEFAR
-418 LNKIWAN
+418 YYFLNEDLTKKQN
-425 ARFNRGKDL
+425 ASE
-434 YLNKF
+434 
-439 YVYNQALTHDQNKD
+439 KD
-453 PANVNLVKSVDSTGK
+453 PNVQKSVLSTGE
-468 TVYNIYYDRQVYDLY
+468 TVYNIFYDRRVYTLY
-483 FTKSNA
+483 FTSN
-489 QPDKNTFYPEIYG
+489 NFYDEWAYWPIIT
-502 RDQKKNELVKL
+502 RDGKVL
-513 GGPGNLYHYKA
+513 GKEGSPYKVSA
-524 RFNELMYGWP
+524 RFNQSLDKIWPKDEEISGLPQNHTSDPIGDDGLIGWMI
-534 NDAMQTKGFTEGYQS
+534 NNNNVDYSVQIFR
-549 FGWGPNYATP
+549 
-559 KWPVHLDTP
+559 DTP
-568 PYRLN
+568 PYRLSAEDFVDAEDVMGTDDEHGN
-573 ADQFLDMTNYDD
+573 GHADKIPIGTNQTKDRGKYEISLGASYLDTAVVHHVDIIKDDFNGKEQIDYDMTYWKSDTNAVDYPF
-585 WGGYTKHIDKGDGTT
+585 I
-600 MDLDPLDFRTLSF
+600 L
-613 GIKQDKPSIPHHMDF
+613 PH
-628 WMDGFKPKETIIRY
+628 
-642 DLVRTKADTADPS
+642 LQ
-655 YTHKYPI
+655 
-662 VTGFTPYDI
+662 GFTLK
-671 YIREENQ
+671 EETRPAKWIVKQ
-678 EDGRVNEDRIDELN
+678 KSDDVEKTFDELN
-692 DEREE
+692 EERNAK
-697 ITPYPGNG
+697 TPFRSDSDKIEYISHFPWSKKLFNG
-705 EAYYNIF
+705 TNAYNYANY
-712 GFNSHVGELRFIP
+712 S
-725 SFFSNSDEFGDPLG
+725 
-739 GEKSGFKENGYL
+739 
-751 RFHYKR
+751 R
-757 NKYPLRFNY
+757 NKYKLKLNN
-766 DPSKIKDDKEF
+766 DPKTVKNDSEYGEGNILDVP
-777 GATNSI
+777 
-783 NTFYEFPL
+783 YELPL
-791 KALSPNLVDDK
+791 KDLKLDK
-802 TPREEREYYKDDPK
+802 KHAPERPAWVPKDW
-816 NLLDNPEN
+816 
-824 LKKLGLT
+824 T
-831 DLVFNDPNDE
+831 F
-841 NKLKVKRPDNLSNQ
+841 R
-855 MVFKG
+855 G

-866 GSKLVWENPK
+866 GDNLVKDGNETKLHYDQ
-876 ETMPFHPLNLYAKW
+876 TLYAKW
-890 GEPDYKWK
+890 TEPDKAWK
-898 VTFDPNGGKLRNIK
+898 ITVDPNQGMLRDIKADELTKDKVKVDKDGKTTEYPIK
-912 EENLTTERKKIQ
+912 ENNE
-924 EGDIGQEEVNT
+924 
-935 YAKKEK
+935 
-941 NDGNKQIFTV
+941 GNKQVFTV
-951 IQRQKLVEPIKPVRK
+951 NNLQQLKNLPNPTRK
-966 GYDFMDWEVV
+966 GYDFLGWEWV
-976 RYKKNDKG
+976 RYKEDG
-984 DYTDEI
+984 TVDDSYTK
-990 DTSYRDT
+990 T
-997 YKVPE
+997 YHVPE
-1002 LYSFGNDVVAP
+1002 KYPFGNKVVSN
-1013 VYLKAIWVPNARV
+1013 VYLKAIWVENNRV
-1026 DVKVEHYMLDKD
+1026 DVEVYHHFIDKD
-1038 YKLVKKLEDTLEDK
+1038 GNEIKDAYNPKKQTLSGI
-1052 RANYLVATTGDKQDD
+1052 RANGYVSASAIYQD
-1067 EYILAPH
+1067 ENWILMPH
-1074 EELEKKLTDDLKTT
+1074 EELEKIPNEEIKKQ

-1093 ERVKGDNTF
+1093 ARVKFNNTDM
-1102 FQQFRVQPAQILN
+1102 QIIRVEPEKILQDG
-1115 TETNKL
+1115 KSV
-1121 EDNPKVT
+1121 DNPKVK
-1128 DNIFKFFY
+1128 NNVFHFY
-1136 IPFRQ
+1136 YRHFRT
-1141 REYRVNYIDERFK
+1141 RDYKVNYVDER
-1154 GKETQEGAAIIDQE
+1154 GKAEIEAQTDPAKKKELIEKYSVIAQEQ
-1168 LVSNGNRHFDA
+1168 VQSKNRHYDA
-1179 RNYRPIPGLKLVSDP
+1179 RNYRPIPGWVLASEP
-1194 QQQLFFDV
+1194 QQQLFYDV
-1202 DEKTNEFLGINGTG
+1202 DETTGEFKGINGTG
-1216 KDEITFYYKDVR
+1216 SDEITFYYKDVR
-1228 VIEVSNKD
+1228 IIEVPGNEKT
-1236 DPVPDG
+1236 PEG
-1242 YVRVTYK
+1242 YVRVTFK
-1249 ADKGGAFTDKDGNSK
+1249 ADEGGSFGKDEKGNDIKVIH
-1264 TELYYDVI
+1264 YDVI
-1272 KDLKSDLL
+1272 KGIKSDLL
-1280 PVPQQL
+1280 QVPQEL
-1286 EEVKEKEAGKYYVT
+1286 KEGETAETSKYYVT

-1359 DQLKKQVHWYNN
+1359 DQLKKQVHWYKNG
-1371 DKEESL
+1371 KEESL

-1454 TTNPNGDLVNVTGEY
+1454 TTAPNGDLVNVTGEY
-1469 KKVTINPS
+1469 KKVTVNPS

-1487 YYVNPKAWVD
+1487 YYVNPKAWVE

-1502 LTDEEKANLGFT
+1502 LTDEEKAKLGFT

-1519 KKAQNEDQKEN
+1519 KKAQNEDQTDN
-1530 GVYDFN
+1530 GVYNFD

-1596 VIIPV
+1596 VTIPV

-1641 QFTKETTITAWYT
+1641 QFTKETTITAEYT
-1654 EVKNIIHYDPQE
+1654 NVDNIIPYDPEE

-1675 RVKFAA
+1675 RVKFEAEE
-1681 DDGLTL
+1681 GLTL

-1722 KWDIEDTF
+1722 KWDTEDTF

-1750 PEKDK
+1750 PEKDDK
-1755 NGKQNEKPKGYKE
+1755 NNPNTKPKGYNE
-1768 VTFVVKTED
+1768 VTFVIKSD
-1777 EAKGALEGV
+1777 DKDKGSIEGV

-1806 NTGYAFGAWDKDATI
+1806 NTGFAFGAWDKDATI
-1821 PTVYDKDTTITGSF
+1821 PTVYDKDATITGSF

-1846 TDDSEKPA
+1846 DDESEKPD

-1862 IDPATGG
+1862 IDPSTGG
-1869 KIADNEVTVYFVNPN
+1869 KIADKEVTVYYVNPA
-1884 KEVTVPQPKTKAET
+1884 KEVTVPQPKTQAET
-1898 GYEFEKWDQDTTT
+1898 GYEFEKWNQDTTT

-1922 GNFKKLEDIIPETD
+1922 GNFKKLEDIIPSTD

-1947 YVTVTFEKGEHGKEI
+1947 YVTVTFDKGEHGIEI
-1962 TGKTVYYVN
+1962 KGQTVYYVN
-1971 PKADP
+1971 PDADP

-1988 TVKADTGYKFT
+1988 TVKANTGYKFT
-1999 KWDFADT
+1999 KWNFADT
-2006 KEIRSDITVTAQYG
+2006 KEIRSDITVTAQYDK
-2020 QLEDVIPKTKDDDS
+2020 LNDVIPKTKDDDS

-2087 DTQIERAIQYKDG
+2087 DTQIERAIQYNDKDV
-2100 DTIKA
+2100 IKA
-2105 EYNSKGD
+2105 KYNVKGD
-2112 VIPQEKQDGSDKPD
+2112 VIPQEKTDGTDKPD

-2153 QVTVPAPT
+2153 QVTVPAPK

-2176 WDKDLTQTFT
+2176 WDKALTQTFT

-2215 TFVADENGRL
+2215 TFVADDNGSL
-2225 TGTTVY
+2225 SGTTVY
-2231 YVNPNVEVNLTDKAN
+2231 YVNPNVEVNLIDKAT

-2251 PNVGYTAEGGSWIN
+2251 ANVGYTAEGGKWIN

-2294 GDKIVQPNGYVKV
+2294 GDKVEQPKGYVKV
-2307 EFIADANGSL
+2307 EFTSDDNGSL
-2317 VGGNKTYYV
+2317 EGGDKTYYV
-2326 NPTKGIKVGSDKLP
+2326 NPSKKVKVGSENLP
-2340 IPQTK
+2340 IPTPK

-2356 ENIDQN
+2356 ENIDKD
-2362 EAITTDKK
+2362 EEITTDKK

-2426 KDKIYKPGETFTI
+2426 GDTVYKPGETFTI
-2439 NENTTA
+2439 NENTIA
-2445 EAVWNAGTHTVEF
+2445 EAVWNADTHTVEF

-2473 NELII
+2473 NELITK
-2478 QVNNPEK
+2478 VKNPEK

-2502 ATGKIT
+2502 ATEKIT

-2520 VIPQTGTEKPKDVP
+2520 VILQKGTEKPKDVP
-2534 NNFVEVKFV
+2534 NNYVQVKFV
-2543 PTDKATNSTPQIF
+2543 PTDKATDSTTQIF
-2556 WVNPDKEVTIPVAN
+2556 WVNPDKEVTIPVAK
-2570 PTGKQ
+2570 PTGRQ

-2581 WKLGEKADGDV
+2581 WKIGEKADGDV
-2592 YTPTSKK
+2592 YKPSTPKK
-2599 QFKQATTIT
+2599 FETATTIT
-2608 ATYIEAEN
+2608 ATYTEAEN

-2622 AEPITRPEGYVRVTF
+2622 EEPITRPEGYVRVKF
-2637 EADEGLTLSNVQYYY
+2637 EADDGLTLSNVKYYY

-2657 GVTLEKLAKPNA
+2657 GVTLEKLAKPNV
-2669 KAKVGFEFKAWDKED
+2669 KAKVGFEFIAWDKKD

-2690 KDVVVKAQSTPIAD
+2690 KDVVVKAQSTPIDD
-2704 VIEEKPGVEKPDG
+2704 VIEGKPGVEKPDG

-2725 GDNGTVEP
+2725 GDNGTVAETT
-2733 KSYFVNPTKYVKLT
+2733 YYVNPTKYVTLT
-2747 PPTTKPNT
+2747 PPSTKPNT

-2769 TQYTKN
+2769 TQYTEK

-2858 AKYETDTEITG
+2858 AKYETDTTVTG
-2869 NFRKLEDII
+2869 KFRKLDDII
-2878 PSTDEDGNPNA
+2878 PSTDKDGNPNA

-2904 GNLTGQTV
+2904 GKLTGQTA
-2912 YYVNPNAN
+2912 YYVNPNAG
-2920 KTLEDLQ
+2920 KKLEDIT
-2927 KPTVKPETGFKFKAW
+2927 KPKVAPEIGYKFKAW

-2997 TVTTKVVF
+2997 TTTTKVVF

-3047 IKAIYKDDKTPGTTP
+3047 IKAIYKDDKTSGTTP
-3062 GEDPDKLNP
+3062 GTNPDKP
-3071 DKPNPDK
+3071 GDKPNPDK
-3078 PNPDKPNPDKPNP
+3078 PGDKPNPDKPG

-3096 DKPNPDKPNP
+3096 DKPG
-3106 DKPNPDKPN
+3106 
-3115 PDKPNPDKPN
+3115 
-3125 PDKPDDK
+3125 
-3132 PNPDKPDDK
+3132 
-3141 PDDKPGT
+3141 DKPGT
-3148 VPENPG
+3148 NPE
-3154 AIPGTTPGEIEKHD
+3154 TPGKPEKHG

-3232 DDVAREI
+3232 DDVAQEI
-3239 VRLGAT
+3239 VRLGAS
-3245 EVIIVGGHKS
+3245 EVIIVGGNKS

-3317 LASKE
+3317 LGSKE

-3336 KVSKALKDL
+3336 KVSKVLKDL

-3367 PTVIRRFN
+3367 PTVIRRFS
-3375 GQDRYETAVQ
+3375 GQDRYETAIL
-3385 VASYTYPDSKEVFIA
+3385 VASYTYPESKEVFVA

>member
-1 MRHSIRKEI
+1 MRHSVRKEI
-10 RRFLCFLM
+10 KRFICFIM
-18 TMIMILTSMPVHL
+18 TMIMVLTSMPMHL
-31 LAANVDHDNLSNNRS
+31 VAAGVDYNNLSNNKT
-46 EIINNKTP
+46 EIVNNKLP
-54 VMVAKPKAGNTAEDL
+54 VEVAKPEKGKTAADL
-69 IKNPKQPAIYTLR
+69 IKNPDQAKIYTLR
-82 TDYKVQRGEKYQVD
+82 TDYKVPKNGENKIN
-96 YQPYIASVGAA
+96 YQPYVASVGEN
-107 ATPAEKNKVKKT
+107 ATEAEKAKVNKD
-119 IDLPDIA
+119 INLPDLK
-126 GYEKPQD
+126 GYVKPQNSYNI
-133 NFTIDY
+133 NF
-139 DMVKKAADGNGKT
+139 
-152 GDAPNG
+152 
-158 IKYQANKDFRYK
+158 KDIVDK
-170 AKPNQITIK
+170 AKNPEQGGFNFVGTQEFVYGKKQSSVKIVHK
-179 HVFQDLKDF
+179 FQNLEDF
-188 TKYTNPDGSL
+188 NKYEENPKVVP
-198 GDEGALITTQNGN
+198 TQQTGY
-211 TGSTMEVSP
+211 TGSVLEVNPIRDSRI
-220 LNENDPQR
+220 D
-228 KGFVPEAESI
+228 GFEPEADVLPVLVPEDTSQFE
-238 NMQVPENA
+238 VE
-246 ENFILEYRYN
+246 FRYN
-256 RAHYDVVFDTAG
+256 RKTYEVNFKTDG
-268 GTEIPARTLYYEQEM
+268 GS
-283 PKIADESIPTKVGGE
+283 SIPTRLVYFEQVIPTVEQPTRVGSK
-298 FQGWKPSVD
+298 FMGWKPSVD
-307 LKGTLNGIERTFKAN
+307 LKDEKGNTFKAN
-322 EIIKDED
+322 EPMKDSSGD
-329 GKAIKNLDANLIMPA
+329 AIMDFLKANVKMPA
-344 SKVTFTAVWKDKEK
+344 TDVTFTAVWDEEEK
-358 ADYAVQFWAEK
+358 ADYVIQFWTEK
-369 SDHADDA
+369 PD
-376 SLLNKYDYIG
+376 YD
-386 TRVYKDKDTGMR
+386 DKDDKLPLRDRYDFIGARRIDNADTGST
-398 PDLDNEPV
+398 PNLTDLD
-406 KDIVFPDLDKAR
+406 IHGITFPDLNDGRLEKAQDNKEEFER
-418 LNKIWAN
+418 YYFLNEDLTKKQN
-425 ARFNRGKDL
+425 A
-434 YLNKF
+434 
-439 YVYNQALTHDQNKD
+439 TEKD
-453 PANVNLVKSVDSTGK
+453 PNVQKSVSSTGE
-468 TVYNIYYDRQVYDLY
+468 TVYNVYYDRRVYTLY
-483 FTKSNA
+483 FTAASGEAFDIVGSFWPIITREGKVIGKEGS
-489 QPDKNTFYPEIYG
+489 P
-502 RDQKKNELVKL
+502 
-513 GGPGNLYHYKA
+513 YKVDV
-524 RFNELMYGWP
+524 RFNQSLDKIWPKDAEVSNLPTSDGSEEGDTGLIGWTI
-534 NDAMQTKGFTEGYQS
+534 NNNAGEQAYR
-549 FGWGPNYATP
+549 
-559 KWPVHLDTP
+559 DTP
-568 PYRLN
+568 PYRLS
-573 ADQFLDMTNYDD
+573 AEDFIDSQDVVGTGEFEGFGHSDQIPIKDGENKKRDKYEISIGSTSYEQSVVH
-585 WGGYTKHIDKGDGTT
+585 HIDIIKDDFDGKEQIDYDMSYWKSDTSAAG
-600 MDLDPLDFRTLSF
+600 PNGYPF
-613 GIKQDKPSIPHHMDF
+613 GLPH
-628 WMDGFKPKETIIRY
+628 
-642 DLVRTKADTADPS
+642 LQ
-655 YTHKYPI
+655 
-662 VTGFTPYDI
+662 GFTLK
-671 YIREENQ
+671 
-678 EDGRVNEDRIDELN
+678 EDTRTAEWIGLEKGRVGTWDARKTFDELN
-692 DEREE
+692 KERNKK
-697 ITPYPGNG
+697 TPFRSDADKIEYIDKFPWGTKSFNG
-705 EAYYNIF
+705 ANAYNYAN
-712 GFNSHVGELRFIP
+712 
-725 SFFSNSDEFGDPLG
+725 
-739 GEKSGFKENGYL
+739 YT
-751 RFHYKR
+751 R
-757 NKYPLRFNY
+757 NKY
-766 DPSKIKDDKEF
+766 K
-777 GATNSI
+777 
-783 NTFYEFPL
+783 L
-791 KALSPNLVDDK
+791 KLNN
-802 TPREEREYYKDDPK
+802 DPK
-816 NLLDNPEN
+816 TVKNDSEYGAGNILDVPYELPLNDLKLDTTHKPE
-824 LKKLGLT
+824 K
-831 DLVFNDPNDE
+831 PNWVRDDWSF
-841 NKLKVKRPDNLSNQ
+841 L
-855 MVFKG
+855 G

-866 GSKLVWENPK
+866 GENLIKNGK
-876 ETMPFHPLNLYAKW
+876 ETKLHYDQVLYAKW
-890 GEPDYKWK
+890 TEPDKPWK
-898 VTFDPNGGKLRNIK
+898 ITVDPNQGTLRDIKADELTKDRVTVDKDGKPTEYPIK
-912 EENLTTERKKIQ
+912 ENNE
-924 EGDIGQEEVNT
+924 
-935 YAKKEK
+935 A
-941 NDGNKQIFTV
+941 NKQVFTV
-951 IQRQKLVEPIKPVRK
+951 NNLQQLKNLPKPTRK
-966 GYDFMDWEVV
+966 GYDFLGWEWV
-976 RYKKNDKG
+976 RYKEDG
-984 DYTDEI
+984 TVDDSYTK
-990 DTSYRDT
+990 T
-997 YKVPE
+997 YHVPE
-1002 LYSFGNDVVAP
+1002 RYPFGNDVVSN
-1013 VYLKAIWVPNARV
+1013 VYLKAIWVENNRV
-1026 DVKVEHYMLDKD
+1026 DVEVYHHFIDKD
-1038 YKLVKKLEDTLEDK
+1038 GNEIKDAYHPKKQILRDT
-1052 RANYLVATTGDKQDD
+1052 RANQYVSASAIYQDED
-1067 EYILAPH
+1067 WTLMPH
-1074 EELEKKLTDDLKTT
+1074 EELEKISNEDIKKQ

-1093 ERVKGDNTF
+1093 AIVKFNNTDMQIIRVEPQK
-1102 FQQFRVQPAQILN
+1102 ILQDG
-1115 TETNKL
+1115 KSV
-1121 EDNPKVT
+1121 DNPEAKNNV
-1128 DNIFKFFY
+1128 FHFY
-1136 IPFRQ
+1136 YRHFRT
-1141 REYRVNYIDERFK
+1141 RDYKVNYVDER
-1154 GKETQEGAAIIDQE
+1154 GKAEIEAEKDPAKKKELIEKYSVIAQEQ
-1168 LVSNGNRHFDA
+1168 VQSKNRHYDA
-1179 RNYRPIPGLKLVSDP
+1179 RNYRQIPGWVLASDP
-1194 QQQLFFDV
+1194 QQQLFYDV
-1202 DEKTNEFLGINGTG
+1202 DEKTGEFKGINGTG
-1216 KDEITFYYKDVR
+1216 SDEITFYYKDVR
-1228 VIEVSNKD
+1228 VIEVPGNEKT
-1236 DPVPDG
+1236 PEG
-1242 YVRVTYK
+1242 YVRVTFK
-1249 ADKGGAFTDKDGNSK
+1249 ADEGGSFGKDAEGK
-1264 TELYYDVI
+1264 DIKVIHYDVI
-1272 KDLKSDLL
+1272 KGIKSDLL
-1280 PVPQQL
+1280 QVPQEL
-1286 EEVKEKEAGKYYVT
+1286 KEGETAETSKYYVT

-1323 RDYTF
+1323 RGYTF

-1336 VKIDTLVVTESNKDH
+1336 VKIDTLVVTESNKEH

-1359 DQLKKQVHWYNN
+1359 DQLKKQVHWYKNG
-1371 DKEESL
+1371 KEESL

-1429 IPVRIYKNVY
+1429 IPVKIYKNVY

-1454 TTNPNGDLVNVTGEY
+1454 TTAPNGDLVNVTGEY
-1469 KKVTINPS
+1469 KKVTVNPS

-1487 YYVNPKAWVD
+1487 YYVNPKAWVE

-1596 VIIPV
+1596 VTIPV

-1619 YTFKDWKSNEET
+1619 YTFKNWKSNEET

-1641 QFTKETTITAWYT
+1641 QFTKETTITAEYT
-1654 EVKNIIHYDPQE
+1654 DVENIIPYDPEE
-1666 PITRPEGYV
+1666 PIKRPDGYV

-1681 DDGLTL
+1681 EEGLTL
-1687 SKVKYYYVK
+1687 SKVNYYYVK

-1714 EKTGYKFE
+1714 EKTSYKF
-1722 KWDIEDTF
+1722 KNWDTEDTF

-1735 DITVTAKSTKLPTVI
+1735 DITVTAKATKLPTVI

-1777 EAKGALEGV
+1777 EAKGTLEGV

-1806 NTGYAFGAWDKDATI
+1806 NTGFEFGAWDKDATI
-1821 PTVYDKDTTITGSF
+1821 PTVYDKDTTITASF
-1835 NGLKDVIPKTK
+1835 NGLKDVIPKTNPDGTENK
-1846 TDDSEKPA
+1846 KPD

-1862 IDPATGG
+1862 IDPANGG
-1869 KIADNEVTVYFVNPN
+1869 KIADGEVTVYYVNPA
-1884 KEVTVPQPKTKAET
+1884 KDVTVLQPKTQAEI

-1911 AKKYTEDTTVK
+1911 AKKYTENTTVK
-1922 GNFKKLEDIIPETD
+1922 GNFKKLEDIIPSTD
-1936 KDGNPNAQPEG
+1936 DEGKQNPKPEG
-1947 YVTVTFEKGEHGKEI
+1947 YVTVTFEKGEHGIEI
-1962 TGKTVYYVN
+1962 KGQTVYYVN
-1971 PKADP
+1971 PDADP

-1999 KWDFADT
+1999 KWDVADT
-2006 KEIRSDITVTAQYG
+2006 KEIRSDITVTAQYNK
-2020 QLEDVIPKTKDDDS
+2020 LDDVIPKTKDDDS
-2034 EKPEG
+2034 EKPDG

-2053 TGTSVYYVNPNKAV
+2053 AGTSVYYVNPNKAV

-2087 DTQIERAIQYKDG
+2087 DTQIERAIQYNDG

-2105 EYNSKGD
+2105 EYNVKGD
-2112 VIPQEKQDGSDKPD
+2112 VIPQEKTDGTDKPD
-2126 GYFTV
+2126 GYLTV
-2131 TFDKGEHGELTG
+2131 TFDKGEHGKEITG

-2186 EDTTI
+2186 GDTTI

-2206 TKPDGYVTV
+2206 TKPEGYVTV
-2215 TFVADENGRL
+2215 TFVSDGNGSL
-2225 TGTTVY
+2225 SGTTVY
-2231 YVNPNVEVNLTDKAN
+2231 YVNPNEKVNLTDKAN
-2246 AITKT
+2246 AITKN
-2251 PNVGYTAEGGSWIN
+2251 PNVGFTEEGGAWIN
-2265 NDSKA
+2265 EKGKA
-2270 IIDKFNKDTEFKFN
+2270 IIDTFTENTEFVFN
-2284 FVKLD
+2284 FKKLD

-2294 GDKIVQPNGYVKV
+2294 GDNVEQPKGYVKV
-2307 EFIADANGSL
+2307 EFTSDDNGSL
-2317 VGGNKTYYV
+2317 EGGDKTYYV
-2326 NPTKGIKVGSDKLP
+2326 NPSKKVKVGSDNLP
-2340 IPQTK
+2340 IPTPK
-2345 PNANYKFDKWL
+2345 PNDNYTFVKWL
-2356 ENIDQN
+2356 ENIDKN
-2362 EAITTDKK
+2362 EEITTDKK

-2439 NENTTA
+2439 DENTIA
-2445 EAVWNAGTHTVEF
+2445 QAVWNADTHTVEF

-2473 NELII
+2473 DELIK

-2502 ATGKIT
+2502 ATEKIT

-2534 NNFVEVKFV
+2534 NNYVQVKFV
-2543 PTDKATNSTPQIF
+2543 PTDKATDSTAQIF
-2556 WVNPDKEVTIPVAN
+2556 WVNPDKEVTIPVSN

-2581 WKLGEKADGDV
+2581 WKIGEKADGDV
-2592 YTPTSKK
+2592 YKPSTPKK
-2599 QFKQATTIT
+2599 FETATTIT
-2608 ATYIEAEN
+2608 ATYTEAEN

-2622 AEPITRPEGYVRVTF
+2622 EEPITRPDGYVRVTF
-2637 EADEGLTLSNVQYYY
+2637 EADEGLTLSNVKYYY

-2657 GVTLEKLAKPNA
+2657 GITLEKLAKPNV
-2669 KAKVGFEFKAWDKED
+2669 KAKVGFEFIAWDKKD

-2690 KDVVVKAQSTPIAD
+2690 KDVVVTAQSTQIAD
-2704 VIEEKPGVEKPDG
+2704 VIEGKPGVEKPDG

-2725 GDNGTVEP
+2725 GENGTVAETT
-2733 KSYFVNPTKYVKLT
+2733 YYVNPNKYVTLT
-2747 PPTTKPNT
+2747 PPSTKPNT

-2769 TQYTKN
+2769 TQYTEK

-2794 DGQQKPDGYVT
+2794 DDQQKPDGYVT
-2805 VNFVIKGEGGQIVDG
+2805 VNFVIKGKGGQIVDG

-2869 NFRKLEDII
+2869 NFKKLEDII
-2878 PSTDEDGNPNA
+2878 PSTDKDGNPNA

-2942 DTKDDFVIKADKT
+2942 DTKDDFAIKADKT

-3047 IKAIYKDDKTPGTTP
+3047 IKAIYKDDKTSGTTP
-3062 GEDPDKLNP
+3062 GEDPDKP
-3071 DKPNPDK
+3071 D
-3078 PNPDKPNPDKPNP
+3078 
-3091 DKPNP
+3091 
-3096 DKPNPDKPNP
+3096 
-3106 DKPNPDKPN
+3106 
-3115 PDKPNPDKPN
+3115 DKPN

-3132 PNPDKPDDK
+3132 PNPDKPDDKPNPDKPDDKPNPDKPEDK

-3154 AIPGTTPGEIEKHD
+3154 AIPGTTPGEVEKHGD
-3168 NRYVERVAGKDRV
+3168 RYVERVAGKDRS
-3181 HTAINTSNRFFKKS
+3181 HTAISTSKRFFNKS

-3217 VLDAPILLN
+3217 VLDCPILLN

-3232 DDVAREI
+3232 DDVAQEI

-3285 ELAYEIERL
+3285 ELAYEIQRL

-3317 LASKE
+3317 LGSKE

-3367 PTVIRRFN
+3367 PQVIRRFN
-3375 GQDRYETAVQ
+3375 GQDRYETAIL
-3385 VASYTYPDSKEVFIA
+3385 VASYTYPESKEVFVA
-3400 SGEVFPDALVIGPV
+3400 SGETFPDALVIGPV

>member
-1 MRHSIRKEI
+1 MRRSIRKEVK
-10 RRFLCFLM
+10 RFICFIM
-18 TMIMILTSMPVHL
+18 TMIMVLTSMPVHL
-31 LAANVDHDNLSNNRS
+31 LAAGVDYNDLSNNKT
-46 EIINNKTP
+46 EIVNSKLP
-54 VMVAKPKAGNTAEDL
+54 VEVAKPETGKTATDL
-69 IKNPKQPAIYTLR
+69 ITNPDQPKIYTLR
-82 TDYKVQRGEKYQVD
+82 TDYKVPKNGENKIN
-96 YQPYIASVGAA
+96 YQPYVASVGEN
-107 ATPAEKNKVKKT
+107 ATDAEKAKVNKD
-119 IDLPDIA
+119 INLPDLK
-126 GYEKPQD
+126 GYEKPKD
-133 NFTIDY
+133 SYNINF
-139 DMVKKAADGNGKT
+139 
-152 GDAPNG
+152 
-158 IKYQANKDFRYK
+158 KDIVDK
-170 AKPNQITIK
+170 AKNPERDGFNFLGTQEFVYGKKQSSVKIVHKFQKLEDFNKYEENPNVK
-179 HVFQDLKDF
+179 
-188 TKYTNPDGSL
+188 P
-198 GDEGALITTQNGN
+198 TQETGY
-211 TGSTMEVSP
+211 TGSVLEVNP
-220 LNENDPQR
+220 INDSR
-228 KGFVPEAESI
+228 IEGFEPEADVLPVLVPEDTSKFE
-238 NMQVPENA
+238 VE
-246 ENFILEYRYN
+246 FRYN
-256 RAHYDVVFDTAG
+256 RKTYEVNFDTDG
-268 GTEIPARTLYYEQEM
+268 GSSIPTRLVYFEQVIPTVEQ
-283 PKIADESIPTKVGGE
+283 PTKVGSE
-298 FQGWKPSVD
+298 FVGWKPSVD
-307 LKGTLNGIERTFKAN
+307 LKDEKGKTFKAN
-322 EIIKDED
+322 ELIEDSSGNAIKDL
-329 GKAIKNLDANLIMPA
+329 NANVKMPA
-344 SKVTFTAVWKDKEK
+344 SNVIFTAVWKDKPK
-358 ADYAVQFWAEK
+358 AEYVIQFWTEK
-369 SDHADDA
+369 P
-376 SLLNKYDYIG
+376 DYN
-386 TRVYKDKDTGMR
+386 DKDDSLDLRDRYDFIGARRIDNADTGST
-398 PDLDNEPV
+398 PKLTDLD
-406 KDIVFPDLDKAR
+406 IHGITFPDLNGGRLEKAQNNKEEFAR
-418 LNKIWAN
+418 YYFLNEDLTKKQN
-425 ARFNRGKDL
+425 ASEDNPE
-434 YLNKF
+434 
-439 YVYNQALTHDQNKD
+439 VQ
-453 PANVNLVKSVDSTGK
+453 KSVLSTGE
-468 TVYNIYYDRQVYDLY
+468 TVYNVYYDRRVYTLY
-483 FTKSNA
+483 FTSIN
-489 QPDKNTFYPEIYG
+489 IYNDPWAYWPIITKDG
-502 RDQKKNELVKL
+502 KVL
-513 GGPGNLYHYKA
+513 GKEGSPYKVNV
-524 RFNELMYGWP
+524 RFNQSLDKIWPKDEEVSGLPKGYTSDPTGDDGLIGWMINHNN
-534 NDAMQTKGFTEGYQS
+534 NDNGVQIFR
-549 FGWGPNYATP
+549 
-559 KWPVHLDTP
+559 DTP
-568 PYRLN
+568 PYRLSAEDFIDAEDVMGTDVDHGKGH
-573 ADQFLDMTNYDD
+573 ADEIPIANGETKKRDKYEISLGASYLDTAIAYHIDIIKDDFNGNEQIDYDMTYWKSDTNGYQYDF
-585 WGGYTKHIDKGDGTT
+585 I
-600 MDLDPLDFRTLSF
+600 L
-613 GIKQDKPSIPHHMDF
+613 PH
-628 WMDGFKPKETIIRY
+628 
-642 DLVRTKADTADPS
+642 LQ
-655 YTHKYPI
+655 
-662 VTGFTPYDI
+662 GFTLKAETRQAILIGKIKVGDV
-671 YIREENQ
+671 
-678 EDGRVNEDRIDELN
+678 DKTFDELN
-692 DEREE
+692 EERKAK
-697 ITPYPGNG
+697 TPFRSDADKIEYIDHFPWSQKLFNG
-705 EAYYNIF
+705 TNAYDYANY
-712 GFNSHVGELRFIP
+712 S
-725 SFFSNSDEFGDPLG
+725 
-739 GEKSGFKENGYL
+739 
-751 RFHYKR
+751 R
-757 NKYPLRFNY
+757 NKYKLKLNN
-766 DPSKIKDDKEF
+766 DPKTVKNDSEY
-777 GATNSI
+777 GAGNI
-783 NTFYEFPL
+783 LDVPYEKPL
-791 KALSPNLVDDK
+791 KDLKLDTKHVPEKPDWVPDDW
-802 TPREEREYYKDDPK
+802 T
-816 NLLDNPEN
+816 
-824 LKKLGLT
+824 
-831 DLVFNDPNDE
+831 
-841 NKLKVKRPDNLSNQ
+841 
-855 MVFKG
+855 FKG

-866 GSKLVWENPK
+866 GENLVKDGNETKLHYDQV
-876 ETMPFHPLNLYAKW
+876 LYAKW
-890 GEPDYKWK
+890 GEPDYKYK
-898 VTFDPNGGKLRNIK
+898 VTIDPNEGKLDPIS
-912 EENLTTERKKIQ
+912 ENKLTTEQKTIK
-924 EGDIGQEEVNT
+924 EGDVGKEEEVT
-935 YAKKEK
+935 YPRKETP
-941 NDGNKQIFTV
+941 DGDKQVFTV
-951 IQRQKLVEPIKPVRK
+951 LNRQQLKDLPNPTRK
-966 GYDFMDWEVV
+966 GYDFLGWEWV
-976 RYKKNDKG
+976 RYKEDG
-984 DYTDEI
+984 TVDDSYTK
-990 DTSYRDT
+990 T
-997 YKVPE
+997 YHVPE
-1002 LYSFGNDVVAP
+1002 KYPFGNKVVSN
-1013 VYLKAIWVPNARV
+1013 VYLKAIWVENNRV
-1026 DVKVEHYMLDKD
+1026 DVEVYHHFIDKD
-1038 YKLVKKLEDTLEDK
+1038 GNEIKDAYNPKKQTLSGI
-1052 RANYLVATTGDKQDD
+1052 RANGYVSASAIYQD
-1067 EYILAPH
+1067 ENWILMPH
-1074 EELEKKLTDDLKTT
+1074 EELEKIPNEDIKKQ
-1088 YEEYN
+1088 YKEYN
-1093 ERVKGDNTF
+1093 DRVKFNNTDM
-1102 FQQFRVQPAQILN
+1102 QIIRVEPEKIL
-1115 TETNKL
+1115 KDGQL
-1121 EDNPKVT
+1121 VDNPKAKNNV
-1128 DNIFKFFY
+1128 FHFY
-1136 IPFRQ
+1136 YRHFRT
-1141 REYRVNYIDERFK
+1141 RDYKVNYVDER
-1154 GKETQEGAAIIDQE
+1154 GKAEIEAQTDPAKKKELIEKYSVIAQEQ
-1168 LVSNGNRHFDA
+1168 VQSKNRHYDA
-1179 RNYRPIPGLKLVSDP
+1179 RNYRPIPGWVLASEP
-1194 QQQLFFDV
+1194 QQQLFYDV
-1202 DEKTNEFLGINGTG
+1202 DETTGEFKGINGTG
-1216 KDEITFYYKDVR
+1216 SDEITFYYKDVR
-1228 VIEVSNKD
+1228 IIEVPGNEKT
-1236 DPVPDG
+1236 PEG
-1242 YVRVTYK
+1242 YVRVTFK
-1249 ADKGGAFTDKDGNSK
+1249 ADEGGSFGKDEKGNDIKVIH
-1264 TELYYDVI
+1264 YDVI
-1272 KDLKSDLL
+1272 KGIKSDLL
-1280 PVPQQL
+1280 QVPQEL
-1286 EEVKEKEAGKYYVT
+1286 KDGETAETSKYYVT

-1311 KQKLLNNNTIID
+1311 NQKLLNNNTIID

-1336 VKIDTLVVTESNKDH
+1336 VKIDTLVVTECNKDY

-1359 DQLKKQVHWYNN
+1359 DQLKKQVHWYKNG
-1371 DKEESL
+1371 KEESL

-1419 FADNSVQKIE
+1419 FADNSVQKID

-1454 TTNPNGDLVNVTGEY
+1454 TTAPNGDLVNVTGEY
-1469 KKVTINPS
+1469 KKITVNPS

-1497 IPEIK
+1497 IPEIE
-1502 LTDEEKANLGFT
+1502 LTEEEKAKLGFT

-1541 TEDTVISPGFSKDVI
+1541 IEDTVISPGFSKDVI

-1579 KATNEFTKTFWV
+1579 KATTEFTKTFWV

-1596 VIIPV
+1596 VTIPV

-1687 SKVKYYYVK
+1687 SKVNYYYVK

-1722 KWDIEDTF
+1722 KWDTEDTL
-1730 EITET
+1730 EIKDT
-1735 DITVTAKSTKLPTVI
+1735 DITVTAKSTKLDNVI
-1750 PEKDK
+1750 PETDETGKPNDK
-1755 NGKQNEKPKGYKE
+1755 PQGYKE
-1768 VTFVVKTED
+1768 VTFVVKTGD
-1777 EAKGALEGV
+1777 EAKGSIEGV
-1786 TKFYVN
+1786 AKFYVN

-1801 PTTKS
+1801 PTTKA
-1806 NTGYAFGAWDKDATI
+1806 NTGFEFGAWDKDATI
-1821 PTVYDKDTTITGSF
+1821 PSVYDKDTTITGSF
-1835 NGLKDVIPKTK
+1835 NGLKDIIPKTNPDGTENK
-1846 TDDSEKPA
+1846 KPD
-1854 GYKTVTFV
+1854 GYKTITFV

-1869 KIADNEVTVYFVNPN
+1869 KIVDKEVTVYYVNPA
-1884 KEVTVPQPKTKAET
+1884 KEVTVPQLKTQAET
-1898 GYEFEKWDQDTTT
+1898 GYEFEKWDKDTTT
-1911 AKKYTEDTTVK
+1911 AKKYTADTTVK
-1922 GNFKKLEDIIPETD
+1922 GNFKKLEDIIPSTD

-1947 YVTVTFEKGEHGKEI
+1947 YVTVTFDKGEHGIEI
-1962 TGKTVYYVN
+1962 KGQTVYYVN
-1971 PKADP
+1971 PDADP

-2006 KEIRSDITVTAQYG
+2006 KEIISDITVTAQYDK
-2020 QLEDVIPKTKDDDS
+2020 LNDVIPKTKDDDS

-2067 VLKDKAPKVTP
+2067 VLKDKAPKVIP

-2191 TAQYSPL
+2191 IAQYSPL

-2294 GDKIVQPNGYVKV
+2294 GDKVEQPKGYVKV
-2307 EFIADANGSL
+2307 EFTSDDNGSL
-2317 VGGNKTYYV
+2317 EGGNKTYYV

-2426 KDKIYKPGETFTI
+2426 GDKIYKPGATFTI

-2445 EAVWNAGTHTVEF
+2445 TAVWSADTHTVEF
-2458 NTDGGTHIPSQKVKH
+2458 DTDGAGHIPSQKVKH
-2473 NELII
+2473 NELIT
-2478 QVNNPEK
+2478 QVKNPDK

-2502 ATGKIT
+2502 ATEKIT

-2556 WVNPDKEVTIPVAN
+2556 WVNPDKEVTIPVSN

-2581 WKLGEKADGDV
+2581 WKIGEKADGDV
-2592 YTPTSKK
+2592 YKPSTPKK
-2599 QFKQATTIT
+2599 FETATTIT
-2608 ATYIEAEN
+2608 ATYTEAEN

-2622 AEPITRPEGYVRVTF
+2622 EEPSTRPDGYVRVKF
-2637 EADEGLTLSNVQYYY
+2637 AADDGLTLSKVKYYY
-2652 VKENS
+2652 VKKNS
-2657 GVTLEKLAKPNA
+2657 GVKLGNPTIVKPAVNSKIGYKFEK
-2669 KAKVGFEFKAWDKED
+2669 WDTED

-2690 KDVVVKAQSTPIAD
+2690 KDVVVKAQSTPIDD
-2704 VIEEKPGVEKPDG
+2704 VIEGKPGVEKPDG

-2725 GDNGTVEP
+2725 GDNGTVAETT
-2733 KSYFVNPTKYVKLT
+2733 YYVNPNKYVTLT
-2747 PPTTKPNT
+2747 PPSTKPNT

-2769 TQYTKN
+2769 TQYTEK

-2780 ANFNPV
+2780 ASFNPV

-2794 DGQQKPDGYVT
+2794 DGQQKPEGYVT
-2805 VNFVIKGEGGQIVDG
+2805 VNFLIKGEGGQIEDG
-2820 ETITYFVNPNEE
+2820 ETVTYFVNPNEE
-2832 VTIPQPNTKAEIGYE
+2832 VTIPQPNTKSEIGYE

-2878 PSTDEDGNPNA
+2878 PSTDENGNPNA

-2904 GNLTGQTV
+2904 GKLTGQTS
-2912 YYVNPNAN
+2912 YFVNPNAG
-2920 KTLEDLQ
+2920 KKLVDIT
-2927 KPTVKPETGFKFKAW
+2927 KPKVTPDIGYKFKSW
-2942 DTKDDFVIKADKT
+2942 DTEDSFVIKADKT

-2997 TVTTKVVF
+2997 TTTTKVVF

-3041 YNDGDT
+3041 YKDKDT
-3047 IKAIYKDDKTPGTTP
+3047 IKAIYKDDK
-3062 GEDPDKLNP
+3062 NP

-3115 PDKPNPDKPN
+3115 PDKP
-3125 PDKPDDK
+3125 
-3132 PNPDKPDDK
+3132 
-3141 PDDKPGT
+3141 
-3148 VPENPG
+3148 
-3154 AIPGTTPGEIEKHD
+3154 TPGKPEKHG
-3168 NRYVERVAGKDRV
+3168 NRYVERIAGRDRN
-3181 HTAINTSNRFFKKS
+3181 HTAINTSKRFFKKS

-3239 VRLGAT
+3239 VRLGAS

-3305 GEDFPDALATAP
+3305 GENFPDALATAP
-3317 LASKE
+3317 LGSKE

-3367 PTVIRRFN
+3367 PQVIRRFN
-3375 GQDRYETAVQ
+3375 GQDRYETATL
-3385 VASYTYPDSKEVFIA
+3385 VASYTYPESKEVFVA
-3400 SGEVFPDALVIGPV
+3400 SGETFPDALVIGPV

-3434 DYIEKSKI
+3434 DYIESSKI
-3442 EYLYIIGGTNTI
+3442 EYLYIVGGTNTI

>member
-1 MRHSIRKEI
+1 
-10 RRFLCFLM
+10 
-18 TMIMILTSMPVHL
+18 MILTSMPVHL
-31 LAANVDHDNLSNNRS
+31 LAADVDHNNLSNNKS

-54 VMVAKPKAGNTAEDL
+54 VTVAKPEKGKTAKEL
-69 IKNPKQPAIYTLR
+69 IENPKQPAIYTLR

-96 YQPYIASVGAA
+96 YQPYIASVGEA
-107 ATPAEKNKVKKT
+107 ATQAEKDKVKQTVK
-119 IDLPDIA
+119 LPDLT
-126 GYEKPQD
+126 GYEKPD
-133 NFTIDY
+133 DDYKIDY
-139 DMVKKAADGNGKT
+139 DTVKNAANGNNKT
-152 GDAPNG
+152 GNDTNG
-158 IKYQANKDFRYK
+158 IRYQANKDFKYK
-170 AKPNQITIK
+170 AKSNTITIK
-179 HVFQDLKDF
+179 HVFQDLEDF
-188 TKYTNPDGSL
+188 TKYTNPNGRV
-198 GDEGALITTQNGN
+198 GEEGQLITTQNGN

-220 LNENDPQR
+220 LNENDPNR

-256 RAHYDVVFDTAG
+256 RAHYDVVFDTKG
-268 GTEIPARTLYYEQEM
+268 GTALPARTLYYGQVI

-307 LKGTLNGIERTFKAN
+307 LTTKDGKTFKAN
-322 EIIKDED
+322 EIIKVGTNE
-329 GKAIKNLDANLIMPA
+329 ASKNLDANLIMPA
-344 SKVTFTAVWKDKEK
+344 NKVTFTAVWKDKEK

-369 SDHADDA
+369 ADHADDA
-376 SLLNKYDYIG
+376 SLLDKYDYIG
-386 TRVYKDKDTGMR
+386 TRVYKDQDTGSR
-398 PDLDNEPV
+398 PNLDEEPV
-406 KDIVFPDLDKAR
+406 KGLKFPDLDQAR
-418 LNKIWAN
+418 LNKIWN
-425 ARFNRGKDL
+425 GETFNRRK
-434 YLNKF
+434 NKLLDKF
-439 YVYNQALTHDQNKD
+439 FVYNQALTHDQNKD
-453 PANVNLVKSVDSTGK
+453 PENVNLVKSVDSTGR

-489 QPDKNTFYPEIYG
+489 QPDKNTFYPEIWQYDEAKG
-502 RDQKKNELVKL
+502 EAVMK

-524 RFNELMYGWP
+524 RFNEMMYKWP
-534 NDAMQTKGFTEGYQS
+534 NDAKQTKGFTPGYQS
-549 FGWGPNYATP
+549 FGWGPNYTVP
-559 KWPVHLDTP
+559 NWPLHLDTP

-573 ADQFLDMTNYDD
+573 ADEFLDMANYTN
-585 WGGYTKHIDKGDGTT
+585 WGGYTKKIDKGDGTT
-600 MDLDPLDFRTLSF
+600 MDLDPLDFKTLSF
-613 GIKQDKPSIPHHMDF
+613 GIKQDSPSIPHHMDF
-628 WMDGFKPKETIIRY
+628 WMDGFKDGETIIRY
-642 DLVRTKADTADPS
+642 DLVRTKADTASPD
-655 YTHKYPI
+655 YRHRYPR
-662 VTGFTPYDI
+662 VQGFTPYGYNPRSAWPAI
-671 YIREENQ
+671 AEESEEN
-678 EDGRVNEDRIDELN
+678 GRVNEDEINNLN
-692 DEREE
+692 DERDE
-697 ITPYPGNG
+697 ITPNNSGT
-705 EAYYNIF
+705 YYNNYGTKLPI
-712 GFNSHVGELRFIP
+712 GQLDFI
-725 SFFSNSDEFGDPLG
+725 SVFFSDADEFGDPLNDEDG
-739 GEKSGFKENGYL
+739 NPIVKPFEENGYL
-751 RFHYKR
+751 RFKYTR

-783 NTFYEFPL
+783 DTFYEFPL

-802 TPREEREYYKDDPK
+802 TPREEREYYKDNPK

-841 NKLKVKRPDNLSNQ
+841 NKLKVKRPDNLSDQ

-876 ETMPFHPLNLYAKW
+876 ETMPFHPVNLYAKW

-898 VTFDPNGGKLRNIK
+898 VTFDPNGGSLRNIK
-912 EENLTTERKKIQ
+912 EENLTKKRKKIQ
-924 EGDIGQEEVNT
+924 EGDIGQEEINT
-935 YAKKEK
+935 YAKKEA
-941 NDGNKQIFTV
+941 NEGDKQIFTV
-951 IQRQKLVEPIKPVRK
+951 IQRQKLVEPKYKPTRK
-966 GYDFMDWEVV
+966 GYDFMGWEVI
-976 RYKKNDKG
+976 RYKKDAKTG
-984 DYTDEI
+984 DYKDEI
-990 DTSYRDT
+990 DNSYRET

-1038 YKLVKKLEDTLEDK
+1038 YKLVKKLEDTLEAK

-1074 EELEKKLTDDLKTT
+1074 EELEKKLTGDLKTT

-1093 ERVKGDNTF
+1093 NRVKGDNTF
-1102 FQQFRVQPAQILN
+1102 FQQFRVEPAQILN
-1115 TETNKL
+1115 TETNKI

-1136 IPFRQ
+1136 RPYRQ
-1141 REYRVNYIDERFK
+1141 REYKVNYIDERFK
-1154 GKETQEGAAIIDQE
+1154 GKETEEGAAIIDQE
-1168 LVSNGNRHFDA
+1168 LVSNGNRHYDA
-1179 RNYRPIPGLKLVSDP
+1179 RNYRRIPGWKLVSDP

-1202 DEKTNEFLGINGTG
+1202 DEDTNAFKGINGTG

-1228 VIEVSNKD
+1228 VIEVKKD
-1236 DPVPDG
+1236 DPTPDG

-1272 KDLKSDLL
+1272 KGLKSDLL

-1286 EEVKEKEAGKYYVT
+1286 EEGKEKEAGKYYVT

-1323 RDYTF
+1323 KDYKF

-1336 VKIDTLVVTESNKDH
+1336 LKIDTLVVTESNKDH

-1359 DQLKKQVHWYNN
+1359 DQLKKQVHWYKNG
-1371 DKEESL
+1371 KEESL

-1419 FADNSVQKIE
+1419 FADNSIQQIE

-1454 TTNPNGDLVNVTGEY
+1454 TTNSNGDLVNVTGEY
-1469 KKVTINPS
+1469 KKVTVNPS

-1502 LTDEEKANLGFT
+1502 LTDEEKAKLGFT

-1519 KKAQNEDQKEN
+1519 KKAQNEDQTDN
-1530 GVYDFN
+1530 GVYNFD
-1536 KRHKF
+1536 KRHMF

-1596 VIIPV
+1596 VTIPV
-1601 DNPIG
+1601 DNPVG
-1606 KTVDKTETEEAKA
+1606 KTVDKTETEQAKA
-1619 YTFKDWKSNEET
+1619 YTFKDWKSDEET

-1641 QFTKETTITAWYT
+1641 QFTKETTITAEYT
-1654 EVKNIIHYDPQE
+1654 DVENIIPYNPEE
-1666 PITRPEGYV
+1666 PITRPEDYV
-1675 RVKFAA
+1675 RVKFEAE
-1681 DDGLTL
+1681 DGLTL
-1687 SKVKYYYVK
+1687 QNVKYYYVK

-1701 KLGNPTIVKPTVT
+1701 KLGNATIVKPAVD

-1722 KWDIEDTF
+1722 KWDTEDTF

-1735 DITVTAKSTKLPTVI
+1735 DITVTAKSSKLPTVI
-1750 PEKDK
+1750 PEKDDK
-1755 NGKQNEKPKGYKE
+1755 GDPNEKPKNYKE

-1777 EAKGALEGV
+1777 AAKGTLEGV

-1806 NTGYAFGAWDKDATI
+1806 NTGFEFGAWDKDATI
-1821 PTVYDKDTTITGSF
+1821 PTVYDKDTTIIASF

-1869 KIADNEVTVYFVNPN
+1869 KIADKEVTVYFVNPD

-1898 GYEFEKWDQDTTT
+1898 GYVFEKWDQDTTT

-1922 GNFKKLEDIIPETD
+1922 GNFKKLEDIIPSTD
-1936 KDGNPNAQPEG
+1936 DKGKQNPKPEG
-1947 YVTVTFEKGEHGKEI
+1947 YVTVTFEKGEHGIEI
-1962 TGKTVYYVN
+1962 KGQTVYYVN
-1971 PKADP
+1971 PEADP

-2006 KEIRSDITVTAQYG
+2006 KEIRSDITVTAQYD
-2020 QLEDVIPKTKDDDS
+2020 QLDDVIPKTKDDDS

-2039 YITVTFSAEKNGKL
+2039 YITVKFSAEKNGKL

-2067 VLKDKAPKVTP
+2067 VFKDKAPKVIP

-2087 DTQIERAIQYKDG
+2087 DTQIEKAIQYNDN
-2100 DTIKA
+2100 DVIKA
-2105 EYNSKGD
+2105 KYNVKGD
-2112 VIPQEKQDGSDKPD
+2112 VIPQEKTDGTDKPD

-2131 TFDKGEHGELTG
+2131 TFDKGEHGELSG

-2161 VTPNTGWKQKDGNDA
+2161 VTPNTGWKQRDGNDA
-2176 WDKDLTQTFT
+2176 WDKPLTQTFT
-2186 EDTTI
+2186 GDTTI

-2206 TKPDGYVTV
+2206 AKPDGYVTV
-2215 TFVADENGRL
+2215 TFVADDNGSL
-2225 TGTTVY
+2225 SGTTVY
-2231 YVNPNVEVNLTDKAN
+2231 YVNPNVVVNLTDKAN
-2246 AITKT
+2246 AITKN
-2251 PNVGYTAEGGSWIN
+2251 PNIGFTAEGGAWIN
-2265 NDSKA
+2265 NDKKA
-2270 IIDKFNKDTEFKFN
+2270 IIDTFDKDTEFKFN

-2294 GDKIVQPNGYVKV
+2294 GDKVEQPNGYVKV
-2307 EFIADANGSL
+2307 EFTSDDNGSL
-2317 VGGNKTYYV
+2317 EGGDKTYYV
-2326 NPTKGIKVGSDKLP
+2326 NPLKKVKVGSENLP
-2340 IPQTK
+2340 IPTPK
-2345 PNANYKFDKWL
+2345 PNENYKFDKWL
-2356 ENIDQN
+2356 ENIDKD
-2362 EAITTDKK
+2362 EEITTDKK

-2445 EAVWNAGTHTVEF
+2445 EAVWNSDTHTVEF

-2473 NELII
+2473 NELIT
-2478 QVNNPEK
+2478 QVKNPEK
-2485 PNYTFIGWKVDG
+2485 QNYTFIGWKVDR

-2502 ATGKIT
+2502 ATEKIT

-2520 VIPQTGTEKPKDVP
+2520 VVPQTGTEKPKDVP
-2534 NNFVEVKFV
+2534 NNYVQVKFV
-2543 PTDKATNSTPQIF
+2543 PTDKATDSTAQIF
-2556 WVNPDKEVTIPVAN
+2556 WVNPDKKVTIPVTN

-2581 WKLGEKADGDV
+2581 WKIGEKADGDV
-2592 YTPTSKK
+2592 YKPSTPKK
-2599 QFKQATTIT
+2599 FTAKETVIT
-2608 ATYIEAEN
+2608 ATYDEAKN

-2622 AEPITRPEGYVRVTF
+2622 KEPITRPVGYVRVTF
-2637 EADEGLTLSNVQYYY
+2637 KAKNGLNLTEEKAYY
-2652 VKENS
+2652 VKKNA
-2657 GVTLEKLAKPNA
+2657 GVTLKELAKPGYSEN
-2669 KAKVGFEFKAWDKED
+2669 VGYKFDKWDKENSLVINED
-2684 TLEIKD
+2684 IVVTAEPTTIPDAIEVKTGVD
-2690 KDVVVKAQSTPIAD
+2690 KPK
-2704 VIEEKPGVEKPDG
+2704 G

-2725 GDNGTVEP
+2725 GENGTVET
-2733 KSYFVNPTKYVKLT
+2733 KTYYVNPTKYVKLT
-2747 PPTTKPNT
+2747 PPTAKGKT
-2755 GFEFGGWSQ
+2755 GFEFGGWD
-2764 NAEIP
+2764 NDATIP
-2769 TQYTKN
+2769 TVYDKN
-2775 LTTIT
+2775 TTIT
-2780 ANFNPV
+2780 ASFNPV

-2794 DGQQKPDGYVT
+2794 DDQQKPDEYVT

-2832 VTIPQPNTKAEIGYE
+2832 VTIPQPKTKSEIGYE

-2858 AKYETDTEITG
+2858 AKYTVDTTVTG
-2869 NFRKLEDII
+2869 NFRKLDDII
-2878 PSTDEDGNPNA
+2878 PSTDKNGKPNA

-2904 GNLTGQTV
+2904 GNLTGQTS
-2912 YYVNPNAN
+2912 YYVNPKAN
-2920 KTLEDLQ
+2920 KTLADIT
-2927 KPTVKPETGFKFKAW
+2927 KPEVKPETGFKFNGW
-2942 DTKDDFVIKADKT
+2942 DTKDDFAIKDNKT
-2955 VTAQYDK
+2955 VVAKYEAI
-2962 LADVIPKTKDDDSE
+2962 ADVIPKTKQDDSE

-2990 KGKIKDS
+2990 KGKIKG
-2997 TVTTKVVF
+2997 TTNTTKVVF
-3005 VNPNVAVVLKGFAP
+3005 VNPNKAVVLKGFAP
-3019 EVVANKGYEFER
+3019 EVVANKGHEFER

-3041 YNDGDT
+3041 YKNGDT
-3047 IKAIYKDDKTPGTTP
+3047 IKAIYKDDNTPGGTTP
-3062 GEDPDKLNP
+3062 G
-3071 DKPNPDK
+3071 DKPGDK
-3078 PNPDKPNPDKPNP
+3078 PGDNPGGTTPGDKPGDKPGDNP
-3091 DKPNP
+3091 GGTTPDQPGGTTPGGTTPGTNP
-3096 DKPNPDKPNP
+3096 ETPGENPET
-3106 DKPNPDKPN
+3106 
-3115 PDKPNPDKPN
+3115 
-3125 PDKPDDK
+3125 
-3132 PNPDKPDDK
+3132 
-3141 PDDKPGT
+3141 PGT

-3154 AIPGTTPGEIEKHD
+3154 AIPGTKPGVVEKHG
-3168 NRYVERVAGKDRV
+3168 NRYVERVAGKNRV

-3239 VRLGAT
+3239 VRLGAS

-3261 SQLAKYDQNK
+3261 SQLAKYDANK

-3305 GEDFPDALATAP
+3305 GENFPDALATAP
-3317 LASKE
+3317 LGSKE

-3345 NIKRVYVAGGQNS
+3345 NINKVYVAGGQNS

-3367 PTVIRRFN
+3367 PQVIRRFS
-3375 GQDRYETAVQ
+3375 GQDRYETAIL
-3385 VASYTYPDSKEVFIA
+3385 VASYTYPDSKEVFVA
-3400 SGEVFPDALVIGPV
+3400 SGETFPDALVIGPV

-3421 ILLSKSTPVKVTD
+3421 ILLSKSTPVKSTD

-3454 YAETAHKYAIE
+3454 YADTAHKYAIE

>member
-1 MRHSIRKEI
+1 MRHSVRKEI
-10 RRFLCFLM
+10 KRFICFIM
-18 TMIMILTSMPVHL
+18 TMIMVLTSMPMHL
-31 LAANVDHDNLSNNRS
+31 LAAGVDYNNLSNNKT
-46 EIINNKTP
+46 EIVNNKLP
-54 VMVAKPKAGNTAEDL
+54 VEVAKPEKGKTAADL
-69 IKNPKQPAIYTLR
+69 IKNPDQAKIYTLR
-82 TDYKVQRGEKYQVD
+82 TDYKVPKNGENKIN
-96 YQPYIASVGAA
+96 YQPYVASVGEN
-107 ATPAEKNKVKKT
+107 ATEAEKAKVNKD
-119 IDLPDIA
+119 INLPDLK
-126 GYEKPQD
+126 GYVKPQNSYNI
-133 NFTIDY
+133 NF
-139 DMVKKAADGNGKT
+139 
-152 GDAPNG
+152 
-158 IKYQANKDFRYK
+158 KDIVDK
-170 AKPNQITIK
+170 AKNPEQGGFNFVGTQEFVYGKKQSSVKIVHK
-179 HVFQDLKDF
+179 FQNLEDF
-188 TKYTNPDGSL
+188 NKYEENPKVVP
-198 GDEGALITTQNGN
+198 TQQTGY
-211 TGSTMEVSP
+211 TGSVLEVNPIRDSRI
-220 LNENDPQR
+220 D
-228 KGFVPEAESI
+228 GFEPEADVLPVLVPEDTSQFE
-238 NMQVPENA
+238 VE
-246 ENFILEYRYN
+246 FRYN
-256 RAHYDVVFDTAG
+256 RKTYEVNFKTDG
-268 GTEIPARTLYYEQEM
+268 GS
-283 PKIADESIPTKVGGE
+283 SIPTRLVYFEQTIPTVKQPTRVGSK
-298 FQGWKPSVD
+298 FMGWKPSVD
-307 LKGTLNGIERTFKAN
+307 LKDEKGNTFKAN
-322 EIIKDED
+322 DLMKDSSGD
-329 GKAIKNLDANLIMPA
+329 AIMDFLKANVKMPA
-344 SKVTFTAVWKDKEK
+344 TDVTFTAVWDEEEK
-358 ADYAVQFWAEK
+358 ADYVIQFWTEK
-369 SDHADDA
+369 P
-376 SLLNKYDYIG
+376 DYN
-386 TRVYKDKDTGMR
+386 DKDDKLPLRDRYDFIGARRIDNADTGST
-398 PDLDNEPV
+398 PNLTDLD
-406 KDIVFPDLDKAR
+406 IHGITFPDLNDGRLEKAQDNKEEFER
-418 LNKIWAN
+418 YYFLNEDLTKKQN
-425 ARFNRGKDL
+425 A
-434 YLNKF
+434 
-439 YVYNQALTHDQNKD
+439 TEKD
-453 PANVNLVKSVDSTGK
+453 PNVQKSVSSTGE
-468 TVYNIYYDRQVYDLY
+468 TVYNVYYDRRVYTLY
-483 FTKSNA
+483 FTAASGEAFDIVGSFWPIITREGKVIGKEGS
-489 QPDKNTFYPEIYG
+489 P
-502 RDQKKNELVKL
+502 
-513 GGPGNLYHYKA
+513 YKVDV
-524 RFNELMYGWP
+524 RFNQSLDKIWPKDEEVSNLPPASSEKGVDIGLIGWII
-534 NDAMQTKGFTEGYQS
+534 NNNAGEQIFR
-549 FGWGPNYATP
+549 
-559 KWPVHLDTP
+559 DTP
-568 PYRLN
+568 PYRLSAEDFIDAEDVMSEEDFYGYGH
-573 ADQFLDMTNYDD
+573 ADQIPIKD
-585 WGGYTKHIDKGDGTT
+585 GETKKRDKYEISIGSTSYEKAVVHHIDIIKDDFDGNEQIDYDMSYWKSDTYAIGA
-600 MDLDPLDFRTLSF
+600 DGYPFILPHLQGFTL
-613 GIKQDKPSIPHHMDF
+613 KEETRKAEWVLDKPQEHSEYRTIEDLNNARNEKTPFRSDADKIEYIDKF
-628 WMDGFKPKETIIRY
+628 PWGTKYFDGK
-642 DLVRTKADTADPS
+642 
-655 YTHKYPI
+655 
-662 VTGFTPYDI
+662 
-671 YIREENQ
+671 N
-678 EDGRVNEDRIDELN
+678 
-692 DEREE
+692 
-697 ITPYPGNG
+697 
-705 EAYYNIF
+705 AYNFANY
-712 GFNSHVGELRFIP
+712 S
-725 SFFSNSDEFGDPLG
+725 
-739 GEKSGFKENGYL
+739 
-751 RFHYKR
+751 R
-757 NKYPLRFNY
+757 NKYKLKLNN
-766 DPSKIKDDKEF
+766 DPKAVKNDNEY
-777 GATNSI
+777 TL
-783 NTFYEFPL
+783 NTDMFEVPYELPL
-791 KALSPNLVDDK
+791 KDL
-802 TPREEREYYKDDPK
+802 E
-816 NLLDNPEN
+816 LDTNHAP
-824 LKKLGLT
+824 
-831 DLVFNDPNDE
+831 
-841 NKLKVKRPDNLSNQ
+841 KRPDW
-855 MVFKG
+855 VPEDWTFRG

-866 GSKLVWENPK
+866 GENLIKNGK
-876 ETMPFHPLNLYAKW
+876 ETKLHYDQVLYAKW
-890 GEPDYKWK
+890 TEPDKPWK
-898 VTFDPNGGKLRNIK
+898 ITVDPNQGTLRDIKADELTKDRVTVDKDGKPTEYPIK
-912 EENLTTERKKIQ
+912 ENNE
-924 EGDIGQEEVNT
+924 
-935 YAKKEK
+935 A
-941 NDGNKQIFTV
+941 NKQVFTV
-951 IQRQKLVEPIKPVRK
+951 NNLQQLKNLPNPTRK
-966 GYDFMDWEVV
+966 GYDFLGWEWV
-976 RYKKNDKG
+976 RYKEDG
-984 DYTDEI
+984 TVDDSYTK
-990 DTSYRDT
+990 T
-997 YKVPE
+997 YHVPE
-1002 LYSFGNDVVAP
+1002 KYPFGNDVVSD
-1013 VYLKAIWVPNARV
+1013 VYLKAIWVENNRV
-1026 DVKVEHYMLDKD
+1026 DVEVYHHFIDKD
-1038 YKLVKKLEDTLEDK
+1038 GNEIKDAYNPKEQILRDT
-1052 RANYLVATTGDKQDD
+1052 RANQYVSASAIYQDED
-1067 EYILAPH
+1067 WTLMPH
-1074 EELEKKLTDDLKTT
+1074 EELEKIPNEDIKKQ
-1088 YEEYN
+1088 YAEYN
-1093 ERVKGDNTF
+1093 T
-1102 FQQFRVQPAQILN
+1102 RVQFNNTDMQIIRVESEKILQDG
-1115 TETNKL
+1115 KSV
-1121 EDNPKVT
+1121 DNPEAKNNV
-1128 DNIFKFFY
+1128 FHFY
-1136 IPFRQ
+1136 YRHFRT
-1141 REYRVNYIDERFK
+1141 RDYKVNYVDER
-1154 GKETQEGAAIIDQE
+1154 GKAEIEAEKDPAKKKELIEKYSVIAQEQ
-1168 LVSNGNRHFDA
+1168 VQSKNRHYDA
-1179 RNYRPIPGLKLVSDP
+1179 RNYRQIPGWVLASDP
-1194 QQQLFFDV
+1194 QQQLFYDV
-1202 DEKTNEFLGINGTG
+1202 DEKTGEFKGINGTG
-1216 KDEITFYYKDVR
+1216 SDEITFYYKDVR
-1228 VIEVSNKD
+1228 VIEVPGNEKT
-1236 DPVPDG
+1236 PEG
-1242 YVRVTYK
+1242 YVRVTFK
-1249 ADKGGAFTDKDGNSK
+1249 ADEGGSFGKDEKGNDIKVIH
-1264 TELYYDVI
+1264 YDVI
-1272 KDLKSDLL
+1272 KGIKSDLL
-1280 PVPQQL
+1280 QVPQEL
-1286 EEVKEKEAGKYYVT
+1286 KDGETAETSKYYVT

-1311 KQKLLNNNTIID
+1311 NQKLLNNNTIID
-1323 RDYTF
+1323 RGYTF

-1359 DQLKKQVHWYNN
+1359 DQLKEQVHWYKNN
-1371 DKEESL
+1371 KEESL
-1377 PKGSEIIFDKDIDN
+1377 PKGSEIIFDEDIDN
-1391 KIYEQVKELNKNDT
+1391 RIYEQVKELNKNDT
-1405 TELVREIKVPAEIK
+1405 TELVREIKVPAKIK

-1429 IPVRIYKNVY
+1429 IPVKIYKNVY

-1454 TTNPNGDLVNVTGEY
+1454 TTEPNGDLVNVTGEY
-1469 KKVTINPS
+1469 KKVTVNPS

-1502 LTDEEKANLGFT
+1502 LTDEEKAKLGFT

-1564 KVPDNYVKVIVKTTD
+1564 KVPDNFVKVIVKTTD
-1579 KATNEFTKTFWV
+1579 KAITEFTKTFWV

-1596 VIIPV
+1596 VTIPV

-1636 NEIKG
+1636 SEIKG
-1641 QFTKETTITAWYT
+1641 QFTKETTITAEYT
-1654 EVKNIIHYDPQE
+1654 DVKNIIPYDPEE

-1681 DDGLTL
+1681 EEGLTL

-1701 KLGNPTIVKPTVT
+1701 KLGNPTIVKPAVT

-1722 KWDIEDTF
+1722 KWDTEDTF
-1730 EITET
+1730 EIKET
-1735 DITVTAKSTKLPTVI
+1735 DITVTAKATKLDNVI
-1750 PEKDK
+1750 PEKKED
-1755 NGKQNEKPKGYKE
+1755 GTPNEKPKGYKE

-1777 EAKGALEGV
+1777 EAKGTLEGV

-1806 NTGYAFGAWDKDATI
+1806 NTGFEFGAWDKDATI
-1821 PTVYDKDTTITGSF
+1821 PTVYDKDTTITASF

-1862 IDPATGG
+1862 IDPAKGG

-1898 GYEFEKWDQDTTT
+1898 GYVFEKWDQDTVTK

-1922 GNFKKLEDIIPETD
+1922 GNFKKLEDIIPSTD

-1947 YVTVTFEKGEHGKEI
+1947 YVTVTFDEGEHGIEI
-1962 TGKTVYYVN
+1962 KGQTVYYVN
-1971 PKADP
+1971 PDADP

-1999 KWDFADT
+1999 KWDVADT
-2006 KEIRSDITVTAQYG
+2006 KEIRSDITVTAQYNK
-2020 QLEDVIPKTKDDDS
+2020 LDDVIPKTKDDDS
-2034 EKPEG
+2034 EKPDG

-2053 TGTSVYYVNPNKAV
+2053 AGTSVYYVNPNKAV

-2087 DTQIERAIQYKDG
+2087 DTQIERAIQYNDG

-2112 VIPQEKQDGSDKPD
+2112 VIPQEKTDGTDKPD

-2186 EDTTI
+2186 GDTTI

-2206 TKPDGYVTV
+2206 TKPEGYVTV
-2215 TFVADENGRL
+2215 TFVSDGNGSL
-2225 TGTTVY
+2225 SGTTIY
-2231 YVNPNVEVNLTDKAN
+2231 YVNPNEKVNLTDKAN
-2246 AITKT
+2246 AITKN
-2251 PNVGYTAEGGSWIN
+2251 PNVGFTEEGGKWIN

-2270 IIDKFNKDTEFKFN
+2270 MIDKFNEDTEFKFN

-2294 GDKIVQPNGYVKV
+2294 GDNVEQPKGYVKV
-2307 EFIADANGSL
+2307 EFTSDDNGSL
-2317 VGGNKTYYV
+2317 EGGDKTYYV
-2326 NPTKGIKVGSDKLP
+2326 NPLKKVKVGSENLP
-2340 IPQTK
+2340 IPTPK
-2345 PNANYKFDKWL
+2345 PNENYKFDKWL
-2356 ENIDQN
+2356 ENIDKD
-2362 EAITTDKK
+2362 EEITTDKK

-2445 EAVWNAGTHTVEF
+2445 EAVWSAGTHTVEF

-2473 NELII
+2473 DELIK

-2502 ATGKIT
+2502 ATEKIT

-2534 NNFVEVKFV
+2534 NNYAQVKFV
-2543 PTDKATNSTPQIF
+2543 PTDKATDSTPQIF

-2575 HFTFKE
+2575 HLTFKE
-2581 WKLGEKADGDV
+2581 WKIGEKADGDV
-2592 YTPTSKK
+2592 YKPSTPKK
-2599 QFKQATTIT
+2599 FETATTIT
-2608 ATYIEAEN
+2608 ATYTEAEN

-2622 AEPITRPEGYVRVTF
+2622 QEPITRPDGYVRVTF
-2637 EADEGLTLSNVQYYY
+2637 EADEGLTLSNVKYYY
-2652 VKENS
+2652 VKKNA
-2657 GVTLEKLAKPNA
+2657 GVTLEKLAKPNVEA
-2669 KAKVGFEFKAWDKED
+2669 KIGFEFKNWDKD
-2684 TLEIKD
+2684 DSLEIKD

-2725 GDNGTVEP
+2725 GENGTAAETT
-2733 KSYFVNPTKYVKLT
+2733 YYVNPNKYVTLT

-2769 TQYTKN
+2769 TQYTEE

-2780 ANFNPV
+2780 ANFNPIE
-2786 DSVIPKTE
+2786 SVIPKTE
-2794 DGQQKPDGYVT
+2794 DDQQKPDGYVT

-2832 VTIPQPNTKAEIGYE
+2832 VTIPQPNTIAEIGYE

-2878 PSTDEDGNPNA
+2878 PSTDKDGNPNA
-2889 QPEGYV
+2889 KPEGYV

-2942 DTKDDFVIKADKT
+2942 DTKDDFAIKADKT

-2976 KPAGYIKVTFDTTE
+2976 KPAGYITVTFDTTE

-3047 IKAIYKDDKTPGTTP
+3047 IKAIYKDDKTSGTTP
-3062 GEDPDKLNP
+3062 GEDPDKP
-3071 DKPNPDK
+3071 DDKPNPDK
-3078 PNPDKPNPDKPNP
+3078 PDDKPNPDKPD
-3091 DKPNP
+3091 DKP
-3096 DKPNPDKPNP
+3096 D
-3106 DKPNPDKPN
+3106 
-3115 PDKPNPDKPN
+3115 DKPN

-3181 HTAINTSNRFFKKS
+3181 HTAINTSKRFFNKS

-3239 VRLGAT
+3239 VRLGAS

-3285 ELAYEIERL
+3285 ELAYEIQRL

-3317 LASKE
+3317 LGSKE

-3367 PTVIRRFN
+3367 PQVIRRFS
-3375 GQDRYETAVQ
+3375 GQDRYETAIL
-3385 VASYTYPDSKEVFIA
+3385 VASYTYPESKEVFVA
-3400 SGEVFPDALVIGPV
+3400 SGETFPDALVIGPV

>member
-1 MRHSIRKEI
+1 MRHSVRKEI
-10 RRFLCFLM
+10 KRFICFIM
-18 TMIMILTSMPVHL
+18 TMIMVLTSMPMHL
-31 LAANVDHDNLSNNRS
+31 LAAGVDYNNLSNNKT
-46 EIINNKTP
+46 EIVNNKLP
-54 VMVAKPKAGNTAEDL
+54 VEVAKPETDKTAADL
-69 IKNPKQPAIYTLR
+69 IKNPDQAKIYTLR
-82 TDYKVQRGEKYQVD
+82 TDYKVPKNGENKIN
-96 YQPYIASVGAA
+96 YQPYVASVGEN
-107 ATPAEKNKVKKT
+107 ATEAEKAKVNKD
-119 IDLPDIA
+119 INLPDLK
-126 GYEKPQD
+126 GYVKPQNSYNI
-133 NFTIDY
+133 NFQDIVD
-139 DMVKKAADGNGKT
+139 
-152 GDAPNG
+152 
-158 IKYQANKDFRYK
+158 K
-170 AKPNQITIK
+170 AKNPEQDGFNFVGTQEFVYGKKQSSVKIVHK
-179 HVFQDLKDF
+179 FQNLEDF
-188 TKYTNPDGSL
+188 NKYEENRKVVP
-198 GDEGALITTQNGN
+198 TQQTGY
-211 TGSTMEVSP
+211 TGSVLEVNPIRDSRI
-220 LNENDPQR
+220 D
-228 KGFVPEAESI
+228 GFESEADVLPVLVPEDTSKFE
-238 NMQVPENA
+238 VE
-246 ENFILEYRYN
+246 FRYN
-256 RAHYDVVFDTAG
+256 RKTYEVNFKTDG
-268 GTEIPARTLYYEQEM
+268 GS
-283 PKIADESIPTKVGGE
+283 SIPTRLVYFEQTIPTVKQPTRVGSK
-298 FQGWKPSVD
+298 FVGWKPSVD
-307 LKGTLNGIERTFKAN
+307 LKDEKGKTFKAN
-322 EIIKDED
+322 ELMKDSSGNAIMD
-329 GKAIKNLDANLIMPA
+329 LKANVKMPA
-344 SKVTFTAVWKDKEK
+344 TDVTFTAVWDEEKK
-358 ADYAVQFWAEK
+358 ADYVIQFWTEK
-369 SDHADDA
+369 PDYNDQDDTLA
-376 SLLNKYDYIG
+376 LRDRYDFIG
-386 TRVYKDKDTGMR
+386 SRRIDNADTGST
-398 PDLDNEPV
+398 PDLSNL
-406 KDIVFPDLDKAR
+406 DIHNITFPDLNDGRLEKAQDDKKEFER
-418 LNKIWAN
+418 YYFLNENLTKKQN
-425 ARFNRGKDL
+425 ASE
-434 YLNKF
+434 
-439 YVYNQALTHDQNKD
+439 KD
-453 PANVNLVKSVDSTGK
+453 PNVQKSVLSTGE
-468 TVYNIYYDRQVYDLY
+468 TVYNVYYDRRVYTLY
-483 FTKSNA
+483 FTAASGEA
-489 QPDKNTFYPEIYG
+489 FDEDYG
-502 RDQKKNELVKL
+502 YWPIITRDGQVIGKE
-513 GGPGNLYHYKA
+513 GSPYKVDV
-524 RFNELMYGWP
+524 RFNQSLDGIWPKDAEVSGLPHVDNGYDQIGDDGLIGWYI
-534 NDAMQTKGFTEGYQS
+534 NHNGDEFLEI
-549 FGWGPNYATP
+549 FR
-559 KWPVHLDTP
+559 DTP
-568 PYRLN
+568 PYRLSAEDFIDSQDVVGTDEFEGHGH
-573 ADQFLDMTNYDD
+573 ADKIPIGKNETKTRGKYEISLGASY
-585 WGGYTKHIDKGDGTT
+585 WGYSIVHHIDIIKDDFDGNEQIDY
-600 MDLDPLDFRTLSF
+600 DLSYWKSDTNAIDYDFILPHLQGFTL
-613 GIKQDKPSIPHHMDF
+613 KEETRKAEWVLDKPQEHSEYRTIEDLNNARNEKTPFRSDADKIEYIDKF
-628 WMDGFKPKETIIRY
+628 PWGTKYFDGK
-642 DLVRTKADTADPS
+642 
-655 YTHKYPI
+655 
-662 VTGFTPYDI
+662 
-671 YIREENQ
+671 N
-678 EDGRVNEDRIDELN
+678 
-692 DEREE
+692 
-697 ITPYPGNG
+697 
-705 EAYYNIF
+705 AYNFANY
-712 GFNSHVGELRFIP
+712 S
-725 SFFSNSDEFGDPLG
+725 
-739 GEKSGFKENGYL
+739 
-751 RFHYKR
+751 R
-757 NKYPLRFNY
+757 NKYKLKLNN
-766 DPSKIKDDKEF
+766 DPKAVKNDNEY
-777 GATNSI
+777 TL
-783 NTFYEFPL
+783 NTDMFEVPYELPL
-791 KALSPNLVDDK
+791 KDL
-802 TPREEREYYKDDPK
+802 E
-816 NLLDNPEN
+816 LDTNHAP
-824 LKKLGLT
+824 
-831 DLVFNDPNDE
+831 
-841 NKLKVKRPDNLSNQ
+841 KRPDW
-855 MVFKG
+855 VPEDWTFRG

-866 GSKLVWENPK
+866 GENLVKDGNETKLHYDQ
-876 ETMPFHPLNLYAKW
+876 TLFAKW
-890 GEPDYKWK
+890 TEPDKPWK
-898 VTFDPNGGKLRNIK
+898 ITVDPNQGTIRDIEAKELTKNEVTVDKDGKPTEYPIK
-912 EENLTTERKKIQ
+912 ENNE
-924 EGDIGQEEVNT
+924 
-935 YAKKEK
+935 A
-941 NDGNKQIFTV
+941 NKQVFTV
-951 IQRQKLVEPIKPVRK
+951 NNLQQLKNLPNPTRK
-966 GYDFMDWEVV
+966 GYDFLGWEWV
-976 RYKKNDKG
+976 RYKEDG
-984 DYTDEI
+984 TVDDSYTK
-990 DTSYRDT
+990 T
-997 YKVPE
+997 YHVPE
-1002 LYSFGNDVVAP
+1002 KYPFGNDVVSN
-1013 VYLKAIWVPNARV
+1013 VYLKAIWVENNRV
-1026 DVKVEHYMLDKD
+1026 DVEVYHHFIDKD
-1038 YKLVKKLEDTLEDK
+1038 GNEIKDAYNPKKQILSGI
-1052 RANYLVATTGDKQDD
+1052 RANAYVSASAIYQD
-1067 EYILAPH
+1067 ENWILMPH
-1074 EELEKKLTDDLKTT
+1074 EELEKKPNEDIKKQ
-1088 YEEYN
+1088 YKEYN
-1093 ERVKGDNTF
+1093 DRVKFNNTDM
-1102 FQQFRVQPAQILN
+1102 QIIRVEPEKILQDG
-1115 TETNKL
+1115 KSV
-1121 EDNPKVT
+1121 DNPEAKNNV
-1128 DNIFKFFY
+1128 FHFY
-1136 IPFRQ
+1136 YRHFRT
-1141 REYRVNYIDERFK
+1141 RDYKVNYVDER
-1154 GKETQEGAAIIDQE
+1154 GKAEIEAEKDPAKKKELIEKYSVIAQEQ
-1168 LVSNGNRHFDA
+1168 VQSKNRHYDA
-1179 RNYRPIPGLKLVSDP
+1179 RNYRQIPGWVLASDP
-1194 QQQLFFDV
+1194 QQQLFYDV
-1202 DEKTNEFLGINGTG
+1202 DETTGEFKGINGTES
-1216 KDEITFYYKDVR
+1216 DEITFYYKDVR
-1228 VIEVSNKD
+1228 VIEV
-1236 DPVPDG
+1236 PGTEEPPEG
-1242 YVRVTYK
+1242 YVRVTFK
-1249 ADKGGAFTDKDGNSK
+1249 ADEGGSFGKDEKGNDIKVIH
-1264 TELYYDVI
+1264 YDVI
-1272 KDLKSDLL
+1272 KGIKSDLL
-1280 PVPQQL
+1280 QVPQEL
-1286 EEVKEKEAGKYYVT
+1286 KDGETAETSKYYVT

-1311 KQKLLNNNTIID
+1311 NQKLLNNNTIID
-1323 RDYTF
+1323 RGYTF

-1359 DQLKKQVHWYNN
+1359 DQLKEQVHWYKNN
-1371 DKEESL
+1371 KEESL

-1429 IPVRIYKNVY
+1429 IPVKIYKNVY

-1454 TTNPNGDLVNVTGEY
+1454 TTAPNGDLVNVTGEY
-1469 KKVTINPS
+1469 KKVTVNPS

-1487 YYVNPKAWVD
+1487 YYVNPKAWVE

-1564 KVPDNYVKVIVKTTD
+1564 KVPDNFVKVIVKTTD
-1579 KATNEFTKTFWV
+1579 KAITEFTKTFWV

-1596 VIIPV
+1596 VTIPV

-1636 NEIKG
+1636 SEIKG
-1641 QFTKETTITAWYT
+1641 QFTKETTITAEYT
-1654 EVKNIIHYDPQE
+1654 DVKNIIPYDPEE

-1681 DDGLTL
+1681 EEGLTL

-1701 KLGNPTIVKPTVT
+1701 KLGNPTIVKPAVT

-1722 KWDIEDTF
+1722 KWDTEDTF
-1730 EITET
+1730 EIKET
-1735 DITVTAKSTKLPTVI
+1735 DITVTAKATKLDNVI
-1750 PEKDK
+1750 PEKKED
-1755 NGKQNEKPKGYKE
+1755 GTPNEKPKGYKE

-1777 EAKGALEGV
+1777 EAKGTLEGV

-1806 NTGYAFGAWDKDATI
+1806 NTGFEFGAWDKDATI
-1821 PTVYDKDTTITGSF
+1821 PTVYDKDTTITASF

-1862 IDPATGG
+1862 IDPAKGG

-1898 GYEFEKWDQDTTT
+1898 GYVFEKWDQDTVTK

-1922 GNFKKLEDIIPETD
+1922 GNFKKLEDIIPSTD

-1947 YVTVTFEKGEHGKEI
+1947 YVTVTFDEGEHGIEI
-1962 TGKTVYYVN
+1962 KGQTVYYVN
-1971 PKADP
+1971 PDADP

-1999 KWDFADT
+1999 KWDVADT
-2006 KEIRSDITVTAQYG
+2006 KEIRSDITVTAQYNK
-2020 QLEDVIPKTKDDDS
+2020 LDDVIPKTKDDDS
-2034 EKPEG
+2034 EKPDG

-2053 TGTSVYYVNPNKAV
+2053 AGTSVYYVNPNKAV

-2087 DTQIERAIQYKDG
+2087 DTQIERAIQYNDG

-2112 VIPQEKQDGSDKPD
+2112 VIPQEKTDGTDKPD

-2186 EDTTI
+2186 GDTTI

-2206 TKPDGYVTV
+2206 TKPEGYVTV
-2215 TFVADENGRL
+2215 TFVSDGNGSL
-2225 TGTTVY
+2225 SGTTIY
-2231 YVNPNVEVNLTDKAN
+2231 YVNPNEKVNLTDKAN
-2246 AITKT
+2246 AITKN
-2251 PNVGYTAEGGSWIN
+2251 PNVGFTEEGGKWIN

-2270 IIDKFNKDTEFKFN
+2270 MIDKFNEDTEFKFN

-2294 GDKIVQPNGYVKV
+2294 GDNVEQPKGYVKV
-2307 EFIADANGSL
+2307 EFTSDDNGSL
-2317 VGGNKTYYV
+2317 EGGDKTYYV
-2326 NPTKGIKVGSDKLP
+2326 NPLKKVKVGSENLP
-2340 IPQTK
+2340 IPTPK
-2345 PNANYKFDKWL
+2345 PNENYKFDKWL
-2356 ENIDQN
+2356 ENIDKD
-2362 EAITTDKK
+2362 EEITTDKK

-2445 EAVWNAGTHTVEF
+2445 EAVWSAGTHTVEF

-2473 NELII
+2473 DELIK

-2502 ATGKIT
+2502 ATEKIT

-2534 NNFVEVKFV
+2534 NNYVQVKFV
-2543 PTDKATNSTPQIF
+2543 PTDKATDSTPQIF

-2575 HFTFKE
+2575 HLTFKE
-2581 WKLGEKADGDV
+2581 WKIGEKADGDV
-2592 YTPTSKK
+2592 YKPSTPKK
-2599 QFKQATTIT
+2599 FETATTIT
-2608 ATYIEAEN
+2608 ATYTEAEN

-2622 AEPITRPEGYVRVTF
+2622 QEPITRPDGYVRVTF
-2637 EADEGLTLSNVQYYY
+2637 EADEGLTLSNVKYYY
-2652 VKENS
+2652 VKKNA
-2657 GVTLEKLAKPNA
+2657 GVTLEKLAKPNVEA
-2669 KAKVGFEFKAWDKED
+2669 KIGFEFKNWDKD
-2684 TLEIKD
+2684 DSLEIKD

-2725 GDNGTVEP
+2725 GENGTVA
-2733 KSYFVNPTKYVKLT
+2733 KTTYYVNPNKYVTLT

-2769 TQYTKN
+2769 TQYTEE

-2780 ANFNPV
+2780 ASFNPV

-2794 DGQQKPDGYVT
+2794 DDQQKPDGYVT

-2820 ETITYFVNPNEE
+2820 ETITYFVNPNVE
-2832 VTIPQPNTKAEIGYE
+2832 VTIPQPNTIAEIGYE

-2878 PSTDEDGNPNA
+2878 PSTDKDGNPNA

-2904 GNLTGQTV
+2904 GNLTGQTS

-2942 DTKDDFVIKADKT
+2942 DTKDDFAIKADKT

-2976 KPAGYIKVTFDTTE
+2976 KPAGYITVTFDTTE

-2997 TVTTKVVF
+2997 TTTTKIVF

-3047 IKAIYKDDKTPGTTP
+3047 IKAIYKDDKTSGTTP
-3062 GEDPDKLNP
+3062 GTNPDKP
-3071 DKPNPDK
+3071 DDKPNPDK
-3078 PNPDKPNPDKPNP
+3078 PD
-3091 DKPNP
+3091 
-3096 DKPNPDKPNP
+3096 
-3106 DKPNPDKPN
+3106 
-3115 PDKPNPDKPN
+3115 DKPN

-3181 HTAINTSNRFFKKS
+3181 HTAINTSKRFFNKS

-3232 DDVAREI
+3232 DDVAKEI
-3239 VRLGAT
+3239 VRLGAS

-3285 ELAYEIERL
+3285 ELAYEIQRL

-3317 LASKE
+3317 LGSKE

-3375 GQDRYETAVQ
+3375 GQDRYETAIL
-3385 VASYTYPDSKEVFIA
+3385 VASYTYPESKEVFVA

-3454 YAETAHKYAIE
+3454 YAETSHKYAIE

>member
-1 MRHSIRKEI
+1 MRHSIRKEVK
-10 RRFLCFLM
+10 RFICFFM
-18 TMIMILTSMPVHL
+18 TMIMVLTSMPVHL
-31 LAANVDHDNLSNNRS
+31 LAAGSAYTNVSNVNQ
-46 EIINNKTP
+46 NDVLNKIP
-54 VMVAKPKAGNTAEDL
+54 VDIAKPEAGSTATDL
-69 IKNPKQPAIYTLR
+69 IKNPKQPKIYTLR
-82 TDYKVQRGEKYQVD
+82 TDYKVYKNGENKIN
-96 YQPYIASVGAA
+96 YQPYVASVGEK
-107 ATPAEKNKVKKT
+107 ATDAQKAKVNKE
-119 IDLPDIA
+119 INLPDLK
-126 GYEKPQD
+126 GYVKPQNSYNI
-133 NFTIDY
+133 NFQDI
-139 DMVKKAADGNGKT
+139 VA
-152 GDAPNG
+152 
-158 IKYQANKDFRYK
+158 K
-170 AKPNQITIK
+170 AKNPEQDGFNFVGTQEFVYDSKKSSIK
-179 HVFQDLKDF
+179 IVHKFQNLKDF
-188 TKYTNPDGSL
+188 NNYEENPNV
-198 GDEGALITTQNGN
+198 TPTQQTGY
-211 TGSTMEVSP
+211 TGSVLEVNPITDSRI
-220 LNENDPQR
+220 D
-228 KGFVPEAESI
+228 GFEPEARMLPVLVPEDTRQFE
-238 NMQVPENA
+238 VE
-246 ENFILEYRYN
+246 FRYN
-256 RAHYDVVFDTAG
+256 RKAFDVKFDTDG
-268 GTEIPARTLYYEQEM
+268 GTSIATRLVYFEQT
-283 PKIADESIPTKVGGE
+283 IPTVKEPTKIGSKFV
-298 FQGWKPSVD
+298 GWKPSVD
-307 LKGTLNGIERTFKAN
+307 LKDDLKDEKGKIFKAN
-322 EIIKDED
+322 ELIRDSSGNPIKDL
-329 GKAIKNLDANLIMPA
+329 NANLKMAA
-344 SKVTFTAVWKDKEK
+344 SHVTFTAVWKEEK
-358 ADYAVQFWAEK
+358 KASYVIQFWTEK
-369 SDHADDA
+369 PD
-376 SLLNKYDYIG
+376 YD
-386 TRVYKDKDTGMR
+386 DKDDTLALRNRYDFIGARRIDNADTGST
-398 PDLDNEPV
+398 PKLTDLD
-406 KDIVFPDLDKAR
+406 IHGITFPDLNVGRLEKAQNSKEEFAR
-418 LNKIWAN
+418 YYFLNEDLTKKQN
-425 ARFNRGKDL
+425 ASEEN
-434 YLNKF
+434 
-439 YVYNQALTHDQNKD
+439 
-453 PANVNLVKSVDSTGK
+453 PNVQKSVLSTGE
-468 TVYNIYYDRQVYDLY
+468 TVYNVYYDRRVYTLY
-483 FTKSNA
+483 FTSINDYDDPWA
-489 QPDKNTFYPEIYG
+489 YWPIIT
-502 RDQKKNELVKL
+502 RDGKVL
-513 GGPGNLYHYKA
+513 GKEGSPYKVNV
-524 RFNELMYGWP
+524 RFNQSLDKIWPKDAEISGLPKGYSSDRTGDDGLIGWTI
-534 NDAMQTKGFTEGYQS
+534 N
-549 FGWGPNYATP
+549 NN
-559 KWPVHLDTP
+559 VHFLIFRDTP
-568 PYRLN
+568 PYRLSAEDFIDPEDVMGTGDYQGN
-573 ADQFLDMTNYDD
+573 GHADKIPIGKNKEKDRGEYEISLGASYIDTAIAY
-585 WGGYTKHIDKGDGTT
+585 HIDIIKDDFEGKEQIDYDLSYWKSDTNTYDYEFILPHLQGFTLKKETRPAILIGKIKVGDVVKTFDKLNEERNAKTPFRSDADKIEYISHFPWSQKLFDGTNA
-600 MDLDPLDFRTLSF
+600 
-613 GIKQDKPSIPHHMDF
+613 
-628 WMDGFKPKETIIRY
+628 Y
-642 DLVRTKADTADPS
+642 DYA
-655 YTHKYPI
+655 
-662 VTGFTPYDI
+662 
-671 YIREENQ
+671 N
-678 EDGRVNEDRIDELN
+678 
-692 DEREE
+692 
-697 ITPYPGNG
+697 
-705 EAYYNIF
+705 YY
-712 GFNSHVGELRFIP
+712 
-725 SFFSNSDEFGDPLG
+725 
-739 GEKSGFKENGYL
+739 
-751 RFHYKR
+751 R
-757 NKYPLRFNY
+757 NKYKLKLNN
-766 DPSKIKDDKEF
+766 DPKTVKNDSEY
-777 GATNSI
+777 GAGNI
-783 NTFYEFPL
+783 LDVPYEKPL
-791 KALSPNLVDDK
+791 KDL
-802 TPREEREYYKDDPK
+802 E
-816 NLLDNPEN
+816 LDTKHVPE
-824 LKKLGLT
+824 
-831 DLVFNDPNDE
+831 
-841 NKLKVKRPDNLSNQ
+841 RPDW
-855 MVFKG
+855 VPDDWTFKG

-866 GSKLVWENPK
+866 GENLVKDGNETKLHYDQ
-876 ETMPFHPLNLYAKW
+876 TLYAKW
-890 GEPDYKWK
+890 TEPDKPWK
-898 VTFDPNGGKLRNIK
+898 ITVDPNQGKLDDIKANELTKDIVIVDKDGKSTEYPIK
-912 EENLTTERKKIQ
+912 ENNEANKQVFTVNNLQQLKNLTNPT
-924 EGDIGQEEVNT
+924 
-935 YAKKEK
+935 
-941 NDGNKQIFTV
+941 
-951 IQRQKLVEPIKPVRK
+951 RK
-966 GYDFMDWEVV
+966 GYDFLGWEWV
-976 RYKKNDKG
+976 RYKEDG
-984 DYTDEI
+984 TVDDSYTK
-990 DTSYRDT
+990 T
-997 YKVPE
+997 YHVPE
-1002 LYSFGNDVVAP
+1002 RYPFGNDVVSD
-1013 VYLKAIWVPNARV
+1013 VYLKAIWVENNRV
-1026 DVKVEHYMLDKD
+1026 DVEVNHHFIDKD
-1038 YKLVKKLEDTLEDK
+1038 GNEIKDAYHPKKQILSGI
-1052 RANYLVATTGDKQDD
+1052 RANQYVSASAIYQD
-1067 EYILAPH
+1067 ENWILMPH
-1074 EELEKKLTDDLKTT
+1074 EELEKIPNKDIKKQ

-1093 ERVKGDNTF
+1093 ARVKLNNTDL
-1102 FQQFRVQPAQILN
+1102 QIIRVKPEKIIQDGKPV
-1115 TETNKL
+1115 
-1121 EDNPKVT
+1121 DNPEAK
-1128 DNIFKFFY
+1128 DNVFHFY
-1136 IPFRQ
+1136 YRHFRT
-1141 REYRVNYIDERFK
+1141 RDYKVNYVDER
-1154 GKETQEGAAIIDQE
+1154 GKAEIEAEKDPSKKKALIEKYSVIAQEQ
-1168 LVSNGNRHFDA
+1168 VQSKNRHYDA
-1179 RNYRPIPGLKLVSDP
+1179 RNYRPIPGWVLASDP
-1194 QQQLFFDV
+1194 QQQLFYDV
-1202 DEKTNEFLGINGTG
+1202 DEKTGEFKGINGTG
-1216 KDEITFYYKDVR
+1216 SDEITFYYKDVR
-1228 VIEVSNKD
+1228 VIEVPGNEEPPK
-1236 DPVPDG
+1236 G
-1242 YVRVTYK
+1242 YVRVTFK
-1249 ADKGGAFTDKDGNSK
+1249 ADEGGSFGKDDNGNDIK
-1264 TELYYDVI
+1264 ELNYDVI
-1272 KDLKSDLL
+1272 KGLKSDLL
-1280 PVPQQL
+1280 PVP
-1286 EEVKEKEAGKYYVT
+1286 EELKDGETVDASKHYIT

-1311 KQKLLNNNTIID
+1311 NQKLLNENTIID
-1323 RDYTF
+1323 KGYTF

-1351 NNNFAPTT
+1351 NNNFAPSTE
-1359 DQLKKQVHWYNN
+1359 QLKKQVHWYKNG
-1371 DKEESL
+1371 KESEL
-1377 PKGSEIIFDKDIDN
+1377 PTGSEIIFDKNIDN
-1391 KIYEQVKELNKNDT
+1391 TIYEQVKELNKNDT
-1405 TELVREIKVPAEIK
+1405 TELVREIKIPAKIK
-1419 FADNSVQKIE
+1419 FADNSVQDIE
-1429 IPVRIYKNVY
+1429 IPVKIYKNVY
-1439 EALTSGEMPKVLKDA
+1439 EALTSGDMPKVLRDA
-1454 TTNPNGDLVNVTGEY
+1454 TTQPDGDLVDVTGNY
-1469 KKVTINPS
+1469 VKVTVNPS

-1502 LTDEEKANLGFT
+1502 LTEEEKAKLGFT
-1514 NWSAD
+1514 HWSAD
-1519 KKAQNEDQKEN
+1519 KKAQNENQEET
-1530 GVYDFN
+1530 GIYDFN

-1541 TEDTVISPGFSKDVI
+1541 TEDTVISPGFSTDVVEQKDK
-1556 PQTGTDKP
+1556 DKP

-1579 KATNEFTKTFWV
+1579 KATNEFTRTFWV

-1601 DNPIG
+1601 DTPVG
-1606 KTVDKTETEEAKA
+1606 KTVDKTETEVAKA
-1619 YTFKDWKSNEET
+1619 YTFKDWKSEEET

-1641 QFTKETTITAWYT
+1641 QFTKETVITAEYT
-1654 EVKNIIHYDPQE
+1654 DVQNIIPYDPEE
-1666 PITRPEGYV
+1666 PITRPDEYV

-1681 DDGLTL
+1681 EEGLTL
-1687 SKVKYYYVK
+1687 SNVNYYYVK

-1701 KLGNPTIVKPTVT
+1701 KIGNPTIVKPTVT

-1722 KWDIEDTF
+1722 KWDTEDTF

-1801 PTTKS
+1801 PTTKA
-1806 NTGYAFGAWDKDATI
+1806 NTGFEFGGWNKDATI

-1862 IDPATGG
+1862 IEPAKGG
-1869 KIADNEVTVYFVNPN
+1869 KIADGEVTVYYVNPA
-1884 KEVTVPQPKTKAET
+1884 KDVTVPQPKTQADT
-1898 GYEFEKWDQDTTT
+1898 GYEFDKWDQDTAT
-1911 AKKYTEDTTVK
+1911 AKKYAEDTTVK
-1922 GNFKKLEDIIPETD
+1922 GNFKKIDDIIPGK
-1936 KDGNPNAQPEG
+1936 KDDGTPNAKPEG

-2006 KEIRSDITVTAQYG
+2006 KEIKSDITVTAQYG

-2356 ENIDQN
+2356 ENIDKN
-2362 EAITTDKK
+2362 EVITTDKK

-2381 MTYKADDKTSGTVP
+2381 MTYKADDKTSGNVP
-2395 KELSYDVGTEITLA
+2395 KELSYDVGTKITLA

-2426 KDKIYKPGETFTI
+2426 GDTVYKPGATFTI

-2445 EAVWNAGTHTVEF
+2445 QAVWNADTHTVEF

-2473 NELII
+2473 NELIT
-2478 QVNNPEK
+2478 QVKNPDK

-2502 ATGKIT
+2502 ATEKIT

-2543 PTDKATNSTPQIF
+2543 PTDKATNSTPKIF
-2556 WVNPDKEVTIPVAN
+2556 WVNPDKEVTIPEPN

-2608 ATYIEAEN
+2608 ATYTEAEN

-2622 AEPITRPEGYVRVTF
+2622 TEPITRPEGYVRVKF
-2637 EADEGLTLSNVQYYY
+2637 EADEGLTLSKVQYYY
-2652 VKENS
+2652 VKKNS
-2657 GVTLEKLAKPNA
+2657 GVTLEKLAKPNVE
-2669 KAKVGFEFKAWDKED
+2669 AKVGFEFKNWDKKD

-2690 KDVVVKAQSTPIAD
+2690 KDVVVKAQSTPIDD
-2704 VIEEKPGVEKPDG
+2704 VIEEKPGVEKPDR

-2725 GDNGTVEP
+2725 DDNGTVEP

-2747 PPTTKPNT
+2747 PPITKPNT

-2769 TQYTKN
+2769 TQYTEK

-2780 ANFNPV
+2780 ASFNPV

-2805 VNFVIKGEGGQIVDG
+2805 VNFVIKGEGGQIADG
-2820 ETITYFVNPNEE
+2820 ETVTYFVNPNEE

-2878 PSTDEDGNPNA
+2878 PSTDKDGNPNA

-2912 YYVNPNAN
+2912 YYVNPNAG
-2920 KTLEDLQ
+2920 KKLADIT
-2927 KPTVKPETGFKFKAW
+2927 KPKVTPETGFKFKAW
-2942 DTKDDFVIKADKT
+2942 DTEDSFAINTDKT

-3062 GEDPDKLNP
+3062 GED
-3071 DKPNPDK
+3071 
-3078 PNPDKPNPDKPNP
+3078 
-3091 DKPNP
+3091 
-3096 DKPNPDKPNP
+3096 PDKPNP

-3217 VLDAPILLN
+3217 VLDCPILLN

-3317 LASKE
+3317 LGSKE

-3385 VASYTYPDSKEVFIA
+3385 VASYTYPDSKEVFVA

-3434 DYIEKSKI
+3434 DYIESSKI

>member
-1 MRHSIRKEI
+1 MRHSVRKEI
-10 RRFLCFLM
+10 KRFICFIM
-18 TMIMILTSMPVHL
+18 TMIMVLTSMPVHL
-31 LAANVDHDNLSNNRS
+31 LAAGVDYNNLSNNKT
-46 EIINNKTP
+46 EIVNNKLP
-54 VMVAKPKAGNTAEDL
+54 VEVAKPETDKTAADL
-69 IKNPKQPAIYTLR
+69 IKNPDQAKIYTLR
-82 TDYKVQRGEKYQVD
+82 TDYKVPKNGENKIN
-96 YQPYIASVGAA
+96 YQPYVASVGEN
-107 ATPAEKNKVKKT
+107 ATEAEKAKVNKD
-119 IDLPDIA
+119 INLPDLK
-126 GYEKPQD
+126 GYVKPQNSYNI
-133 NFTIDY
+133 NFQDI
-139 DMVKKAADGNGKT
+139 VA
-152 GDAPNG
+152 
-158 IKYQANKDFRYK
+158 K
-170 AKPNQITIK
+170 AKNPERDGFNFVGTQEFVYGKKQSSVKIVHK
-179 HVFQDLKDF
+179 FQNLEDF
-188 TKYTNPDGSL
+188 NKYEENPKVL
-198 GDEGALITTQNGN
+198 PTQQTGY
-211 TGSTMEVSP
+211 TGSVLEVNPIRDSRI
-220 LNENDPQR
+220 D
-228 KGFVPEAESI
+228 GFESEADVLPVLVPEDTSQFE
-238 NMQVPENA
+238 VE
-246 ENFILEYRYN
+246 FRYN
-256 RAHYDVVFDTAG
+256 RKTYEVNFKTDG
-268 GTEIPARTLYYEQEM
+268 GS
-283 PKIADESIPTKVGGE
+283 SIPTRLVYFEQTIPTVKQPTRVGSK
-298 FQGWKPSVD
+298 FVGWKPSVD
-307 LKGTLNGIERTFKAN
+307 LKDEKGKTFKAN
-322 EIIKDED
+322 ELMKDSSGNAIMD
-329 GKAIKNLDANLIMPA
+329 LKANVKMPA
-344 SKVTFTAVWKDKEK
+344 SNVTFTAVWDEEKK
-358 ADYAVQFWAEK
+358 ADYVIQFWTEK
-369 SDHADDA
+369 PDYNDQDDT
-376 SLLNKYDYIG
+376 LPLRDRYDFIG
-386 TRVYKDKDTGMR
+386 SRRIDNADTGST
-398 PDLDNEPV
+398 PELTDLD
-406 KDIVFPDLDKAR
+406 IHGITFPDLNDGR
-418 LNKIWAN
+418 LEKVQDSKEEFERYYFLNENLTKKQN
-425 ARFNRGKDL
+425 ASE
-434 YLNKF
+434 
-439 YVYNQALTHDQNKD
+439 KD
-453 PANVNLVKSVDSTGK
+453 PNVQKSVLSTGE
-468 TVYNIYYDRQVYDLY
+468 TVYNVYYDRRVYTLY
-483 FTKSNA
+483 FTAASGEA
-489 QPDKNTFYPEIYG
+489 FD
-502 RDQKKNELVKL
+502 LVGSFWPIITREGQVIGKE
-513 GGPGNLYHYKA
+513 GSPYKVDV
-524 RFNELMYGWP
+524 RFNQSLDKIWPKDEEVSNLPPASSEKGVDIGLIGWII
-534 NDAMQTKGFTEGYQS
+534 NNNAGEQIFR
-549 FGWGPNYATP
+549 
-559 KWPVHLDTP
+559 DTP
-568 PYRLN
+568 PYRLSAEDFIDAEDVMSEEDFYGYGH
-573 ADQFLDMTNYDD
+573 ADQIPIKD
-585 WGGYTKHIDKGDGTT
+585 GETKKRDKYEISIGSTSYEQSVVHHIDIIKDDFDGNEQIDYDMSYWKSDTYAIGA
-600 MDLDPLDFRTLSF
+600 DGYPFIL
-613 GIKQDKPSIPHHMDF
+613 PH
-628 WMDGFKPKETIIRY
+628 
-642 DLVRTKADTADPS
+642 LQ
-655 YTHKYPI
+655 
-662 VTGFTPYDI
+662 GFTLKEETREAKWVLKEPVEHSEYRTIDDLNNARNKKTPFRSDDDKI
-671 YIREENQ
+671 EYIDKFPWGTKSF
-678 EDGRVNEDRIDELN
+678 DGKN
-692 DEREE
+692 
-697 ITPYPGNG
+697 
-705 EAYYNIF
+705 AYNYAN
-712 GFNSHVGELRFIP
+712 
-725 SFFSNSDEFGDPLG
+725 
-739 GEKSGFKENGYL
+739 YT
-751 RFHYKR
+751 R
-757 NKYPLRFNY
+757 NKYKLKLNN
-766 DPSKIKDDKEF
+766 DPKTVKNDSEYGEGNILDVP
-777 GATNSI
+777 
-783 NTFYEFPL
+783 YEKPL
-791 KALSPNLVDDK
+791 KDLKLDTKHAPERPKWVPDDW
-802 TPREEREYYKDDPK
+802 E
-816 NLLDNPEN
+816 
-824 LKKLGLT
+824 
-831 DLVFNDPNDE
+831 
-841 NKLKVKRPDNLSNQ
+841 
-855 MVFKG
+855 FKG

-866 GSKLVWENPK
+866 GENLIKNGK
-876 ETMPFHPLNLYAKW
+876 ETKLHYDQVLYAKW
-890 GEPDYKWK
+890 TEPDKPWKITVDPNQGTIRDIEADELTKNKVTVDKDGEPTQY
-898 VTFDPNGGKLRNIK
+898 PIK
-912 EENLTTERKKIQ
+912 ENNE
-924 EGDIGQEEVNT
+924 
-935 YAKKEK
+935 A
-941 NDGNKQIFTV
+941 NKQVFTV
-951 IQRQKLVEPIKPVRK
+951 NNLQQLKDLPNPTRK
-966 GYDFMDWEVV
+966 GYDFLGWEWV
-976 RYKKNDKG
+976 RYKEDG
-984 DYTDEI
+984 TVDDSYTK
-990 DTSYRDT
+990 T
-997 YKVPE
+997 YHVPE
-1002 LYSFGNDVVAP
+1002 KYPFGNDVVSN
-1013 VYLKAIWVPNARV
+1013 VYLKAIWVENNRV
-1026 DVKVEHYMLDKD
+1026 DVEVYHHFIDKD
-1038 YKLVKKLEDTLEDK
+1038 GNEIKDAYNPKEQILRDT
-1052 RANYLVATTGDKQDD
+1052 RANQYVSASAIYQDED
-1067 EYILAPH
+1067 WTLMPH
-1074 EELEKKLTDDLKTT
+1074 EELEKIPNEDIKKQ
-1088 YEEYN
+1088 YAEYN
-1093 ERVKGDNTF
+1093 T
-1102 FQQFRVQPAQILN
+1102 RVQFNNTDMQIIRVESEKILQDG
-1115 TETNKL
+1115 KSV
-1121 EDNPKVT
+1121 DNPKAKNNV
-1128 DNIFKFFY
+1128 FHFY
-1136 IPFRQ
+1136 YRHFRT
-1141 REYRVNYIDERFK
+1141 RDYKVNYVDER
-1154 GKETQEGAAIIDQE
+1154 GKAEIEAEKDPAKKKELIEKYSVIAQEQ
-1168 LVSNGNRHFDA
+1168 VQSKNRHYDA
-1179 RNYRPIPGLKLVSDP
+1179 RNYRPIPGWVLASEP
-1194 QQQLFFDV
+1194 QQQLFYDV
-1202 DEKTNEFLGINGTG
+1202 DETTGEFKGINGTG
-1216 KDEITFYYKDVR
+1216 SDEITFYYKDVR
-1228 VIEVSNKD
+1228 VIEVPGNEE
-1236 DPVPDG
+1236 PPEG
-1242 YVRVTYK
+1242 YVRVTFK
-1249 ADKGGAFTDKDGNSK
+1249 ADEGGSFGKDAEGK
-1264 TELYYDVI
+1264 DIKVIHYDVI
-1272 KDLKSDLL
+1272 KGIKSDLL
-1280 PVPQQL
+1280 QVPQEL
-1286 EEVKEKEAGKYYVT
+1286 KEGETAETSKYYVT

-1323 RDYTF
+1323 RGYTF

-1336 VKIDTLVVTESNKDH
+1336 VKIDTLVVTESNKEH

-1359 DQLKKQVHWYNN
+1359 DQLKKQVHWYKNG
-1371 DKEESL
+1371 KEESL

-1429 IPVRIYKNVY
+1429 IPVKIYKNVY

-1454 TTNPNGDLVNVTGEY
+1454 TTAPNGDLVNVTGEY
-1469 KKVTINPS
+1469 KKVTVNPS

-1487 YYVNPKAWVD
+1487 YYVNPKAWVE

-1564 KVPDNYVKVIVKTTD
+1564 KVPDNFVKVIVKTTD
-1579 KATNEFTKTFWV
+1579 KAITEFTKTFWV

-1596 VIIPV
+1596 VTIPV

-1636 NEIKG
+1636 SEIKG
-1641 QFTKETTITAWYT
+1641 QFTKETTITAEYT
-1654 EVKNIIHYDPQE
+1654 DVKNIIPYDPEE

-1681 DDGLTL
+1681 EEGLTL

-1701 KLGNPTIVKPTVT
+1701 KLGNPTIVKPAVT

-1722 KWDIEDTF
+1722 KWDTEDTF
-1730 EITET
+1730 EIKET
-1735 DITVTAKSTKLPTVI
+1735 DITVTAKATKLDNVI
-1750 PEKDK
+1750 PEKKED
-1755 NGKQNEKPKGYKE
+1755 GTPNEKPKGYKE

-1777 EAKGALEGV
+1777 EAKGTLEGV

-1806 NTGYAFGAWDKDATI
+1806 NTGFEFGAWDKDATI
-1821 PTVYDKDTTITGSF
+1821 PTVYDKDTTITASF

-1862 IDPATGG
+1862 IDPAKGG

-1898 GYEFEKWDQDTTT
+1898 GYVFEKWDQDTVTK

-1922 GNFKKLEDIIPETD
+1922 GNFKKLEDIIPSTD

-1947 YVTVTFEKGEHGKEI
+1947 YVTVTFDEGEHGIEI
-1962 TGKTVYYVN
+1962 KGQTVYYVN
-1971 PKADP
+1971 PDADP

-1999 KWDFADT
+1999 KWDVADT
-2006 KEIRSDITVTAQYG
+2006 KEIRSDITVTAQYNK
-2020 QLEDVIPKTKDDDS
+2020 LDDVIPKTKDDDS
-2034 EKPEG
+2034 EKPDG

-2053 TGTSVYYVNPNKAV
+2053 AGTSVYYVNPNKAV

-2087 DTQIERAIQYKDG
+2087 DTQIERAIQYNDG

-2112 VIPQEKQDGSDKPD
+2112 VIPQEKTDGTDKPD

-2186 EDTTI
+2186 GDTTI

-2206 TKPDGYVTV
+2206 TKPEGYVTV
-2215 TFVADENGRL
+2215 TFVSDGNGSL
-2225 TGTTVY
+2225 SGTTIY
-2231 YVNPNVEVNLTDKAN
+2231 YVNPNEKVNLTDKAN
-2246 AITKT
+2246 AITKN
-2251 PNVGYTAEGGSWIN
+2251 PNVGFTEEGGKWIN

-2270 IIDKFNKDTEFKFN
+2270 MIDKFNEDTEFKFN

-2294 GDKIVQPNGYVKV
+2294 GDNVEQPKGYVKV
-2307 EFIADANGSL
+2307 EFTSDDNGSL
-2317 VGGNKTYYV
+2317 EGGDKTYYV
-2326 NPTKGIKVGSDKLP
+2326 NPLKKVKVGSENLP
-2340 IPQTK
+2340 IPTPK
-2345 PNANYKFDKWL
+2345 PNENYKFDKWL
-2356 ENIDQN
+2356 ENIDKD
-2362 EAITTDKK
+2362 EEITTDKK

-2445 EAVWNAGTHTVEF
+2445 EAVWSAGTHTVEF

-2473 NELII
+2473 DELIK

-2502 ATGKIT
+2502 ATEKIT

-2534 NNFVEVKFV
+2534 NNYVQVKFV
-2543 PTDKATNSTPQIF
+2543 PTDKATDSTPQIF

-2575 HFTFKE
+2575 HLTFKE
-2581 WKLGEKADGDV
+2581 WKIGEKADGDV
-2592 YTPTSKK
+2592 YKPSTPKK
-2599 QFKQATTIT
+2599 FETATTIT
-2608 ATYIEAEN
+2608 ATYTEAEN

-2622 AEPITRPEGYVRVTF
+2622 QEPITRPDGYVRVTF
-2637 EADEGLTLSNVQYYY
+2637 EADEGLTLSNVKYYY
-2652 VKENS
+2652 VKKNA
-2657 GVTLEKLAKPNA
+2657 GVTLEKLAKPNVEA
-2669 KAKVGFEFKAWDKED
+2669 KIGFEFKNWDKD
-2684 TLEIKD
+2684 DSLEIKD

-2725 GDNGTVEP
+2725 GENGTAAETT
-2733 KSYFVNPTKYVKLT
+2733 YYVNPNKYVTLT

-2769 TQYTKN
+2769 TQYTEE

-2780 ANFNPV
+2780 ANFNPIE
-2786 DSVIPKTE
+2786 SVIPKTE
-2794 DGQQKPDGYVT
+2794 DDQQKPDGYVT

-2832 VTIPQPNTKAEIGYE
+2832 VTIPQPNTIAEIGYE

-2878 PSTDEDGNPNA
+2878 PSTDKDGNPNA
-2889 QPEGYV
+2889 KPEGYV

-2942 DTKDDFVIKADKT
+2942 DTKDDFAIKADKT

-2976 KPAGYIKVTFDTTE
+2976 KPAGYITVTFDTTE

-3047 IKAIYKDDKTPGTTP
+3047 IKAIYKDDKTSGTTP
-3062 GEDPDKLNP
+3062 GEDPDKP
-3071 DKPNPDK
+3071 DDKPNPDK
-3078 PNPDKPNPDKPNP
+3078 PDDKPNPDKPD
-3091 DKPNP
+3091 DKP
-3096 DKPNPDKPNP
+3096 D
-3106 DKPNPDKPN
+3106 
-3115 PDKPNPDKPN
+3115 DKPN

-3181 HTAINTSNRFFKKS
+3181 HTAINTSKRFFNKS

-3239 VRLGAT
+3239 VRLGAS

-3285 ELAYEIERL
+3285 ELAYEIQRL

-3317 LASKE
+3317 LGSKE

-3336 KVSKALKDL
+3336 KVGKALKDL

-3367 PTVIRRFN
+3367 PQVIRRFS
-3375 GQDRYETAVQ
+3375 GQDRYETAIL
-3385 VASYTYPDSKEVFIA
+3385 VASYTYPESKEVFVA
-3400 SGEVFPDALVIGPV
+3400 SGETFPDALVIGPV

>member
-10 RRFLCFLM
+10 KRFICFFM
-18 TMIMILTSMPVHL
+18 MMIMVLTSMPVHL
-31 LAANVDHDNLSNNRS
+31 LAAGSAYTNVSNVNQ
-46 EIINNKTP
+46 NDVLNKIP
-54 VMVAKPKAGNTAEDL
+54 VDIAKPEAGSTATDL
-69 IKNPKQPAIYTLR
+69 IKNPEQPKIYTLR
-82 TDYKVQRGEKYQVD
+82 TDYKVYKNGENKIN
-96 YQPYIASVGAA
+96 YQPYVASVGEK
-107 ATPAEKNKVKKT
+107 ATDAQKAKVNKE
-119 IDLPDIA
+119 INLPDLK
-126 GYEKPQD
+126 GYVKPKDSYNINFQD
-133 NFTIDY
+133 I
-139 DMVKKAADGNGKT
+139 VA
-152 GDAPNG
+152 
-158 IKYQANKDFRYK
+158 K
-170 AKPNQITIK
+170 AKNPEQDGFNFMGTQEFVYDSKKSSIK
-179 HVFQDLKDF
+179 IVHKFQNLKDF
-188 TKYTNPDGSL
+188 NKYEENPNV
-198 GDEGALITTQNGN
+198 TPTQQTGY
-211 TGSTMEVSP
+211 TGSVLEVNPITDSRI
-220 LNENDPQR
+220 D
-228 KGFVPEAESI
+228 GFEPEARMLPVLVPEDTRQFE
-238 NMQVPENA
+238 VE
-246 ENFILEYRYN
+246 FRYN
-256 RAHYDVVFDTAG
+256 RKAFDVDFDTDG
-268 GTEIPARTLYYEQEM
+268 GTSIPTRLVYYEQTI
-283 PKIADESIPTKVGGE
+283 PTVQQPTKVGSTFE
-298 FQGWKPSVD
+298 GWKPSVD
-307 LKGTLNGIERTFKAN
+307 LKDEKGKIFKAN
-322 EIIKDED
+322 ELIKDSSGD
-329 GKAIKNLDANLIMPA
+329 AIKDLNANLKMAA
-344 SKVTFTAVWKDKEK
+344 SHVTFTAVWKEEK
-358 ADYAVQFWAEK
+358 KAEYVIQFWTEK
-369 SDHADDA
+369 PD
-376 SLLNKYDYIG
+376 YD
-386 TRVYKDKDTGMR
+386 DKDDTLALRNRYDFIGARRIDNADTGST
-398 PDLDNEPV
+398 PKLTDLD
-406 KDIVFPDLDKAR
+406 IHGITFPDLNGGRLEKAQNSKEEFAR
-418 LNKIWAN
+418 YYFLNEDLTKKQNASKDNPNVQKSVLSTGETVYNVYYDRRVYTLYFTSINDYDDPWAYWPIITRGGKVLGKEGSPYKVNVRFNQSLDKIWP
-425 ARFNRGKDL
+425 KDEEVSGL
-434 YLNKF
+434 PKGDS
-439 YVYNQALTHDQNKD
+439 T
-453 PANVNLVKSVDSTGK
+453 DSTGDDGL
-468 TVYNIYYDRQVYDLY
+468 I
-483 FTKSNA
+483 
-489 QPDKNTFYPEIYG
+489 
-502 RDQKKNELVKL
+502 
-513 GGPGNLYHYKA
+513 
-524 RFNELMYGWP
+524 GWTI
-534 NDAMQTKGFTEGYQS
+534 N
-549 FGWGPNYATP
+549 NN
-559 KWPVHLDTP
+559 VHFLIFRDTP
-568 PYRLN
+568 PYRLSAEDFIDPEDVMGTDDYSGQGH
-573 ADQFLDMTNYDD
+573 ADKIPIGKNKEKDRGEYEISLGASYIDTAIAY
-585 WGGYTKHIDKGDGTT
+585 HIDIIKD
-600 MDLDPLDFRTLSF
+600 DFEGKEQIDYDMSYWKSDTNTYDYEFILPHLQGFTL
-613 GIKQDKPSIPHHMDF
+613 K
-628 WMDGFKPKETIIRY
+628 KETRPAQLIGKIKVG
-642 DLVRTKADTADPS
+642 DVEKT
-655 YTHKYPI
+655 
-662 VTGFTPYDI
+662 F
-671 YIREENQ
+671 
-678 EDGRVNEDRIDELN
+678 DELN
-692 DEREE
+692 AERNKK
-697 ITPYPGNG
+697 TPFRSDDDKIEYISHFPWSQKLFDGTN
-705 EAYYNIF
+705 AYDYAN
-712 GFNSHVGELRFIP
+712 
-725 SFFSNSDEFGDPLG
+725 
-739 GEKSGFKENGYL
+739 Y
-751 RFHYKR
+751 YR
-757 NKYPLRFNY
+757 NKYKLKLNN
-766 DPSKIKDDKEF
+766 DPKTVKNDSEY
-777 GATNSI
+777 GAGNI
-783 NTFYEFPL
+783 LDVPYEKPL
-791 KALSPNLVDDK
+791 KDL
-802 TPREEREYYKDDPK
+802 E
-816 NLLDNPEN
+816 LDTKHAP
-824 LKKLGLT
+824 
-831 DLVFNDPNDE
+831 
-841 NKLKVKRPDNLSNQ
+841 KRPTWVPDDWT
-855 MVFKG
+855 FKG

-866 GSKLVWENPK
+866 GENLVKDGNETKLHYDQ
-876 ETMPFHPLNLYAKW
+876 TLYAKW
-890 GEPDYKWK
+890 TEPDKPWKITVDPNQGSLGDIKADELTNDK
-898 VTFDPNGGKLRNIK
+898 VTVVKDGKPI
-912 EENLTTERKKIQ
+912 EYPI
-924 EGDIGQEEVNT
+924 
-935 YAKKEK
+935 KEK
-941 NDGNKQIFTV
+941 NEANKQVFTV
-951 IQRQKLVEPIKPVRK
+951 NNLQQLKNLPSPTRK
-966 GYDFMDWEVV
+966 GYDFLGWEWV
-976 RYKKNDKG
+976 RYKEDG
-984 DYTDEI
+984 TVDDSYTK
-990 DTSYRDT
+990 T
-997 YKVPE
+997 YHVPE
-1002 LYSFGNDVVAP
+1002 RYPFGNDVVSD
-1013 VYLKAIWVPNARV
+1013 VYLKAIWVENNRV
-1026 DVKVEHYMLDKD
+1026 DVEVYHHFIDKD
-1038 YKLVKKLEDTLEDK
+1038 GNEIKDAYHPKKQILSGI
-1052 RANYLVATTGDKQDD
+1052 RANQYVSASAIYQD
-1067 EYILAPH
+1067 ENWILMPH
-1074 EELEKKLTDDLKTT
+1074 EELEKIPNEDIKKQ

-1093 ERVKGDNTF
+1093 N
-1102 FQQFRVQPAQILN
+1102 RVQLNNTDLQIIRVEPEKILKDGQSN
-1115 TETNKL
+1115 
-1121 EDNPKVT
+1121 DNPKAANNV
-1128 DNIFKFFY
+1128 FHFY
-1136 IPFRQ
+1136 YRHFRT
-1141 REYRVNYIDERFK
+1141 RDYKVNYVDER
-1154 GKETQEGAAIIDQE
+1154 GKAEIEAEKDPSKKKALIEKYSVIAQEQ
-1168 LVSNGNRHFDA
+1168 VQSKNRHYDA
-1179 RNYRPIPGLKLVSDP
+1179 RNYRPIPGWVLASDP
-1194 QQQLFFDV
+1194 QQQLFYDV
-1202 DEKTNEFLGINGTG
+1202 DEKTGEFKGINGTG
-1216 KDEITFYYKDVR
+1216 SDEITFYYKDVR
-1228 VIEVSNKD
+1228 VIEVPGDKE
-1236 DPVPDG
+1236 PPKG
-1242 YVRVTYK
+1242 YVRVTFK
-1249 ADKGGAFTDKDGNSK
+1249 ADEGGSFGKDADGK
-1264 TELYYDVI
+1264 DIKVIHYDVI
-1272 KDLKSDLL
+1272 KGLKSDLL
-1280 PVPQQL
+1280 PVP
-1286 EEVKEKEAGKYYVT
+1286 KELKDGETTDSEKHYIT

-1311 KQKLLNNNTIID
+1311 NQKLLNENTIID
-1323 RDYTF
+1323 KGYTF

-1359 DQLKKQVHWYNN
+1359 DQLKKQVHWYKNG
-1371 DKEESL
+1371 KEESL
-1377 PKGSEIIFDKDIDN
+1377 PKGSEIIFDKNIDN
-1391 KIYEQVKELNKNDT
+1391 TIYEQVKELNKDDT
-1405 TELVREIKVPAEIK
+1405 IELVREIKIPAKIK
-1419 FADNSVQKIE
+1419 FADNSVQDIE
-1429 IPVRIYKNVY
+1429 IPVKIYKNVY

-1454 TTNPNGDLVNVTGEY
+1454 TTNPNGDLVKVTGNY
-1469 KKVTINPS
+1469 VKVTVNPS

-1487 YYVNPKAWVD
+1487 YYVNPKAWVE

-1502 LTDEEKANLGFT
+1502 LTVEEKAKLGFT
-1514 NWSAD
+1514 HWSAD
-1519 KKAQNEDQKEN
+1519 KKAQNENQEET
-1530 GVYDFN
+1530 GIYDFN

-1541 TEDTVISPGFSKDVI
+1541 TEDTVISPGFSTDVVEQKDK
-1556 PQTGTDKP
+1556 DKP

-1601 DNPIG
+1601 DTPVG
-1606 KTVDKTETEEAKA
+1606 KTVDKTETEVAKA

-1641 QFTKETTITAWYT
+1641 QFTKETVITAEYT
-1654 EVKNIIHYDPQE
+1654 DVQNIIPYDPEE
-1666 PITRPEGYV
+1666 PITRPDEYV

-1681 DDGLTL
+1681 EEGLTL
-1687 SKVKYYYVK
+1687 SNVNYYYVK

-1701 KLGNPTIVKPTVT
+1701 KLGNPTIVKPAVA

-1722 KWDIEDTF
+1722 KWDTEDAF

-1735 DITVTAKSTKLPTVI
+1735 DITVTAKSTKLDNVI
-1750 PEKDK
+1750 PETDETGKPNDK
-1755 NGKQNEKPKGYKE
+1755 PQGYKE
-1768 VTFVVKTED
+1768 VTFVVKTGD
-1777 EAKGALEGV
+1777 EAKGSITGV
-1786 TKFYVN
+1786 KKFYVN
-1792 PTEYVTINP
+1792 PAEYVIINP
-1801 PTTKS
+1801 PTTKAE
-1806 NTGYAFGAWDKDATI
+1806 TGYKFGAWDKDATI
-1821 PTVYDKDTTITGSF
+1821 PTVYKDDATITGSF
-1835 NGLKDVIPKTK
+1835 NGLKDLIPKTNPDGTENK
-1846 TDDSEKPA
+1846 QPA

-1862 IDPATGG
+1862 IEPAKGG
-1869 KIADNEVTVYFVNPN
+1869 KIADGEVTVYYVNPA
-1884 KEVTVPQPKTKAET
+1884 KDVTVPQPKTQADT
-1898 GYEFEKWDQDTTT
+1898 GYEFDKWDQDTTVAT
-1911 AKKYTEDTTVK
+1911 KYAADTTVK
-1922 GNFKKLEDIIPETD
+1922 GNFTKLEDIIPETD
-1936 KDGNPNAQPEG
+1936 ENGKQNPKPDG
-1947 YVTVTFEKGEHGKEI
+1947 YVTVTFDKGEHGIEI
-1962 TGKTVYYVN
+1962 KGQTVYYVN
-1971 PKADP
+1971 PEADP

-1982 KLIVKP
+1982 TTIVKP
-1988 TVKADTGYKFT
+1988 EVKAETGWKFT
-1999 KWDFADT
+1999 GWDT
-2006 KEIRSDITVTAQYG
+2006 KDDFKIKDNKTVIAQY
-2020 QLEDVIPKTKDDDS
+2020 EEIADIVPKTEDDDS

-2067 VLKDKAPKVTP
+2067 VLKDKAPKVIP

-2087 DTQIERAIQYKDG
+2087 DTQIERAIQYNDG

-2105 EYNSKGD
+2105 EYNLKGD

-2186 EDTTI
+2186 GDTTI

-2215 TFVADENGRL
+2215 TFVADDNGSL
-2225 TGTTVY
+2225 SGTTVY

-2251 PNVGYTAEGGSWIN
+2251 PNVGYTAEGGLWIN
-2265 NDSKA
+2265 NDSKK
-2270 IIDKFNKDTEFKFN
+2270 IKDTFKEDATFKFT
-2284 FVKLD
+2284 FKKLD
-2289 DVIPA
+2289 DVIEEKP
-2294 GDKIVQPNGYVKV
+2294 GTTQPKGYVKV
-2307 EFIADANGSL
+2307 EFTSDDNGSL
-2317 VGGNKTYYV
+2317 EGGNKTYYV
-2326 NPTKGIKVGSDKLP
+2326 NPTKGIKVGSENLP
-2340 IPQTK
+2340 IPTPK

-2395 KELSYDVGTEITLA
+2395 KELSYDVGTEVTLA
-2409 GGNDLKKDNFVL
+2409 GGNDLKKDNFAL

-2426 KDKIYKPGETFTI
+2426 GDKIYKPGATFTI

-2445 EAVWNAGTHTVEF
+2445 TAVWSADTHTVEF
-2458 NTDGGTHIPSQKVKH
+2458 DTDGAGHIPSQKVKH
-2473 NELII
+2473 NELIT
-2478 QVNNPEK
+2478 QVKNPDK

-2502 ATGKIT
+2502 ATEKIT

-2556 WVNPDKEVTIPVAN
+2556 WVNPDKEVTIPVSN

-2581 WKLGEKADGDV
+2581 WKIGEKADGDV
-2592 YTPTSKK
+2592 YKPSTPKK
-2599 QFKQATTIT
+2599 FETATTIT
-2608 ATYIEAEN
+2608 ATYTEAEN

-2622 AEPITRPEGYVRVTF
+2622 EEPITRPDGYVRVKF
-2637 EADEGLTLSNVQYYY
+2637 EADDGLTLSNVKYYY

-2657 GVTLEKLAKPNA
+2657 GITLGKLAKPNV
-2669 KAKVGFEFKAWDKED
+2669 KAKVGFEFIAWDKKD

-2690 KDVVVKAQSTPIAD
+2690 KDVVVKAQSTPIDD
-2704 VIEEKPGVEKPDG
+2704 VIEGKPGVEKPDG

-2725 GDNGTVEP
+2725 GDNGTVAETT
-2733 KSYFVNPTKYVKLT
+2733 YYVNPNKYVTLT
-2747 PPTTKPNT
+2747 PPSTKPNT

-2769 TQYTKN
+2769 TQYTEK

-2780 ANFNPV
+2780 ASFNPV

-2805 VNFVIKGEGGQIVDG
+2805 VNFVIKGEGGQIADG
-2820 ETITYFVNPNEE
+2820 ETVTYFVNPNEE

-2878 PSTDEDGNPNA
+2878 PSTDKDGNPNA

-2912 YYVNPNAN
+2912 YYVNPNAG
-2920 KTLEDLQ
+2920 KKLADIT
-2927 KPTVKPETGFKFKAW
+2927 KPKVTPETGFKFKAW
-2942 DTKDDFVIKADKT
+2942 DTEDSFVIKADKT

-3047 IKAIYKDDKTPGTTP
+3047 IKAIYKDDKTP
-3062 GEDPDKLNP
+3062 

-3106 DKPNPDKPN
+3106 DKPNPDN
-3115 PDKPNPDKPN
+3115 PN

-3132 PNPDKPDDK
+3132 P
-3141 PDDKPGT
+3141 
-3148 VPENPG
+3148 
-3154 AIPGTTPGEIEKHD
+3154 IPGEIEKHD

-3317 LASKE
+3317 LGSKE

-3385 VASYTYPDSKEVFIA
+3385 VASYTYPDSKEVFVA

-3442 EYLYIIGGTNTI
+3442 EYLYIVGGTNTI

>member
-10 RRFLCFLM
+10 KRFICFFM
-18 TMIMILTSMPVHL
+18 MMIMVLTSMPVHL
-31 LAANVDHDNLSNNRS
+31 LAAGSAYTNVSNVNQ
-46 EIINNKTP
+46 NDVLNKIP
-54 VMVAKPKAGNTAEDL
+54 VDIAKPEAGSTATDL
-69 IKNPKQPAIYTLR
+69 IKNPEQPKIYTLR
-82 TDYKVQRGEKYQVD
+82 TDYKVYKNGENKIN
-96 YQPYIASVGAA
+96 YQPYVASVGEK
-107 ATPAEKNKVKKT
+107 ATDAQKAKVNKE
-119 IDLPDIA
+119 INLPDLK
-126 GYEKPQD
+126 GYVKPKDSYNINFQD
-133 NFTIDY
+133 I
-139 DMVKKAADGNGKT
+139 VA
-152 GDAPNG
+152 
-158 IKYQANKDFRYK
+158 K
-170 AKPNQITIK
+170 AKNPEQDGFNFMGTQEFVYDSKKSSIK
-179 HVFQDLKDF
+179 IVHKFQNLKDF
-188 TKYTNPDGSL
+188 NKYEENPNV
-198 GDEGALITTQNGN
+198 TPTQQTGY
-211 TGSTMEVSP
+211 TGSVLEVNPITDSRI
-220 LNENDPQR
+220 D
-228 KGFVPEAESI
+228 GFEPEARMLPVLVPEDTRQFE
-238 NMQVPENA
+238 VE
-246 ENFILEYRYN
+246 FRYN
-256 RAHYDVVFDTAG
+256 RKAFDVDFDTDG
-268 GTEIPARTLYYEQEM
+268 GTSIPTRLVYYEQTI
-283 PKIADESIPTKVGGE
+283 PTVQQPTKVGSTFE
-298 FQGWKPSVD
+298 GWKPSVD
-307 LKGTLNGIERTFKAN
+307 LKDEKGKIFKAN
-322 EIIKDED
+322 ELIKDSS
-329 GKAIKNLDANLIMPA
+329 GNPIKDLNANLKMAA
-344 SKVTFTAVWKDKEK
+344 SHVTFTAVWKEEKK
-358 ADYAVQFWAEK
+358 ADYVIQFWTEK
-369 SDHADDA
+369 PD
-376 SLLNKYDYIG
+376 YD
-386 TRVYKDKDTGMR
+386 DKDDTLALRNRYDFIGARRIDNADTGST
-398 PDLDNEPV
+398 PKLTDLD
-406 KDIVFPDLDKAR
+406 IHGITFPDLNGGRLEKAQNSKEEFAR
-418 LNKIWAN
+418 YYFLNEDLTKKQNASKDNPNVQKSVLSTGETVYNVYYDRRVYTLYFTSINDYDDPWAYWPIITRGGKVLGKEGSPYKVNVRFNQSLDKIWP
-425 ARFNRGKDL
+425 KDEEVSGL
-434 YLNKF
+434 PKGDS
-439 YVYNQALTHDQNKD
+439 T
-453 PANVNLVKSVDSTGK
+453 DSTGDDGL
-468 TVYNIYYDRQVYDLY
+468 I
-483 FTKSNA
+483 
-489 QPDKNTFYPEIYG
+489 
-502 RDQKKNELVKL
+502 
-513 GGPGNLYHYKA
+513 
-524 RFNELMYGWP
+524 GWTI
-534 NDAMQTKGFTEGYQS
+534 N
-549 FGWGPNYATP
+549 NN
-559 KWPVHLDTP
+559 VHFLIFRDTP
-568 PYRLN
+568 PYRLSAEDFIDPEDVMGTDDYSGQGH
-573 ADQFLDMTNYDD
+573 ADKIPIGKNKEKDRGEYEISLGASYMDTAIAY
-585 WGGYTKHIDKGDGTT
+585 HIDIIKD
-600 MDLDPLDFRTLSF
+600 DFEGKEQIDYDMSYWKSDTNTYDYEFILPHLQGFTL
-613 GIKQDKPSIPHHMDF
+613 K
-628 WMDGFKPKETIIRY
+628 KETRPAQLIGKIKVG
-642 DLVRTKADTADPS
+642 DVEKT
-655 YTHKYPI
+655 
-662 VTGFTPYDI
+662 F
-671 YIREENQ
+671 
-678 EDGRVNEDRIDELN
+678 DELN
-692 DEREE
+692 EERNKK
-697 ITPYPGNG
+697 TPFRSDDDKIEYISHFPWSQKLFDGTN
-705 EAYYNIF
+705 AYDYAN
-712 GFNSHVGELRFIP
+712 
-725 SFFSNSDEFGDPLG
+725 
-739 GEKSGFKENGYL
+739 Y
-751 RFHYKR
+751 YR
-757 NKYPLRFNY
+757 NKYKLKLNN
-766 DPSKIKDDKEF
+766 DPKTVKNDSEY
-777 GATNSI
+777 GAGNI
-783 NTFYEFPL
+783 LDVPYEKPL
-791 KALSPNLVDDK
+791 KDL
-802 TPREEREYYKDDPK
+802 E
-816 NLLDNPEN
+816 LDTKHAP
-824 LKKLGLT
+824 
-831 DLVFNDPNDE
+831 
-841 NKLKVKRPDNLSNQ
+841 KRPTWVPDDWT
-855 MVFKG
+855 FKG

-866 GSKLVWENPK
+866 GENLVKDGNETKLHYDQ
-876 ETMPFHPLNLYAKW
+876 TLYAKW
-890 GEPDYKWK
+890 TEPDKPWKITVDPNQGSLGDIKADELTNDK
-898 VTFDPNGGKLRNIK
+898 VTVVKDGKPI
-912 EENLTTERKKIQ
+912 EYPI
-924 EGDIGQEEVNT
+924 
-935 YAKKEK
+935 KEK
-941 NDGNKQIFTV
+941 NEANKQVFTV
-951 IQRQKLVEPIKPVRK
+951 NNLQQLKNLPSPTRK
-966 GYDFMDWEVV
+966 GYDFLGWEWV
-976 RYKKNDKG
+976 RYKEDG
-984 DYTDEI
+984 TVDDSYTK
-990 DTSYRDT
+990 T
-997 YKVPE
+997 YHVPE
-1002 LYSFGNDVVAP
+1002 RYPFGNDVVSD
-1013 VYLKAIWVPNARV
+1013 VYLKAIWVENNRV
-1026 DVKVEHYMLDKD
+1026 DVEVYHHFIDKD
-1038 YKLVKKLEDTLEDK
+1038 GNEIKDAYHPKKQILSGI
-1052 RANYLVATTGDKQDD
+1052 RANQYVSASAIYQD
-1067 EYILAPH
+1067 ENWILMPH
-1074 EELEKKLTDDLKTT
+1074 EELEKISNEDIKKQ

-1093 ERVKGDNTF
+1093 AIVKFNNTDMQIIRVEPQK
-1102 FQQFRVQPAQILN
+1102 ILQDG
-1115 TETNKL
+1115 KSV
-1121 EDNPKVT
+1121 DNPEAKNNV
-1128 DNIFKFFY
+1128 FHFY
-1136 IPFRQ
+1136 YRHFRT
-1141 REYRVNYIDERFK
+1141 RDYKVNYVDER
-1154 GKETQEGAAIIDQE
+1154 GKAEIEAEKDPAKKKELIEKYSVIAQEQ
-1168 LVSNGNRHFDA
+1168 VQSKNCHYDA
-1179 RNYRPIPGLKLVSDP
+1179 RNYRQIPGWVLASDP
-1194 QQQLFFDV
+1194 QQQLFYDV
-1202 DEKTNEFLGINGTG
+1202 DEKTGEFKGINGTG
-1216 KDEITFYYKDVR
+1216 SDEITFYYKDVR
-1228 VIEVSNKD
+1228 VIEVPGNEKT
-1236 DPVPDG
+1236 PEG
-1242 YVRVTYK
+1242 YVRVTFK
-1249 ADKGGAFTDKDGNSK
+1249 ADEGGSFGKDAEGK
-1264 TELYYDVI
+1264 DIKVIHYDVI
-1272 KDLKSDLL
+1272 KGIKSDLL
-1280 PVPQQL
+1280 QVPQEL
-1286 EEVKEKEAGKYYVT
+1286 KEGETAETSKYYVT

-1323 RDYTF
+1323 RGYTF

-1336 VKIDTLVVTESNKDH
+1336 VKIDTLVVTESNKEH

-1359 DQLKKQVHWYNN
+1359 DQLKKQVHWYKNG
-1371 DKEESL
+1371 KEESL

-1429 IPVRIYKNVY
+1429 IPVKIYKNVY

-1454 TTNPNGDLVNVTGEY
+1454 TTAPNGDLVNVTGEY
-1469 KKVTINPS
+1469 KKVTVNPS

-1487 YYVNPKAWVD
+1487 YYVNPKAWVE

-1519 KKAQNEDQKEN
+1519 KKVQNEDQKEN

-1564 KVPDNYVKVIVKTTD
+1564 KVPDNFVKVIVKTTD
-1579 KATNEFTKTFWV
+1579 KAITEFTKTFWV

-1596 VIIPV
+1596 VTIPV

-1636 NEIKG
+1636 SEIKG
-1641 QFTKETTITAWYT
+1641 QFTKETTITAEYT
-1654 EVKNIIHYDPQE
+1654 DVKNIIPYDPEE

-1681 DDGLTL
+1681 EEGLTL

-1701 KLGNPTIVKPTVT
+1701 KLGNPTIVKPAVT

-1722 KWDIEDTF
+1722 KWDTEDTF
-1730 EITET
+1730 EIKET
-1735 DITVTAKSTKLPTVI
+1735 DITVTAKATKLDNVI
-1750 PEKDK
+1750 PEKKED
-1755 NGKQNEKPKGYKE
+1755 GTPNEKPKGYKE

-1777 EAKGALEGV
+1777 EAKGTLEGV

-1801 PTTKS
+1801 PTAKS
-1806 NTGYAFGAWDKDATI
+1806 NTGFEFGAWDKDATI
-1821 PTVYDKDTTITGSF
+1821 PTVYDKDTTITASF
-1835 NGLKDVIPKTK
+1835 NGLKDLIPKTNP
-1846 TDDSEKPA
+1846 DGSENKQPD
-1854 GYKTVTFV
+1854 GYKTVSFV
-1862 IDPATGG
+1862 IDPAKGG

-1898 GYEFEKWDQDTTT
+1898 GYVFEKWDQDTVTK

-1922 GNFKKLEDIIPETD
+1922 GNFKKLEDIIPSTD

-1947 YVTVTFEKGEHGKEI
+1947 YVTVTFDEGEHGIEI
-1962 TGKTVYYVN
+1962 KGQTVYYVN
-1971 PKADP
+1971 PDADP

-1999 KWDFADT
+1999 KWDVADT
-2006 KEIRSDITVTAQYG
+2006 KEIRSDITVTAQYNK
-2020 QLEDVIPKTKDDDS
+2020 LDDVIPKTKDDDS
-2034 EKPEG
+2034 EKPDG

-2053 TGTSVYYVNPNKAV
+2053 AGTSVYYVNPNKAV

-2087 DTQIERAIQYKDG
+2087 DTQIERAIQYNDG

-2112 VIPQEKQDGSDKPD
+2112 VIPQEKTDGTDKPD

-2186 EDTTI
+2186 GDTTI

-2206 TKPDGYVTV
+2206 TKPEGYVTV
-2215 TFVADENGRL
+2215 TFVSDGNGSL
-2225 TGTTVY
+2225 SGTTVY
-2231 YVNPNVEVNLTDKAN
+2231 YVNPNEKVNLTDKAN
-2246 AITKT
+2246 AITKN
-2251 PNVGYTAEGGSWIN
+2251 PNVGFTEEGGAWIN
-2265 NDSKA
+2265 NDKKA
-2270 IIDKFNKDTEFKFN
+2270 IIDTFAKDTEFKFN

-2289 DVIPA
+2289 EVIPA
-2294 GDKIVQPNGYVKV
+2294 GDNVEQPKGYVKV
-2307 EFIADANGSL
+2307 EFTSDDNGSL
-2317 VGGNKTYYV
+2317 EGGDKTYYV
-2326 NPTKGIKVGSDKLP
+2326 NPSKKIKVGSDTLP
-2340 IPQTK
+2340 IPKTIPK
-2345 PNANYKFDKWL
+2345 KNYTFDKWL
-2356 ENIDQN
+2356 ENIDKD
-2362 EAITTDKK
+2362 EEITTDKK

-2439 NENTTA
+2439 NENTIA
-2445 EAVWNAGTHTVEF
+2445 QAVWNADTHTVEF

-2473 NELII
+2473 NELIT
-2478 QVNNPEK
+2478 QVKNPEK
-2485 PNYTFIGWKVDG
+2485 QNYTFIGWKVDG

-2502 ATGKIT
+2502 ATERIT

-2534 NNFVEVKFV
+2534 NNFVQVKFV
-2543 PTDKATNSTPQIF
+2543 PTDKATDSTAQIF
-2556 WVNPDKEVTIPVAN
+2556 WVNPDKEVTIPVVN

-2581 WKLGEKADGDV
+2581 WKIGEKADGDV
-2592 YTPTSKK
+2592 YKPSTPKK
-2599 QFKQATTIT
+2599 FETATTIT
-2608 ATYIEAEN
+2608 ATYTEAEN

-2622 AEPITRPEGYVRVTF
+2622 TEPITRPEGYVRVTF
-2637 EADEGLTLSNVQYYY
+2637 EADDGLTLSNVKYYY

-2657 GVTLEKLAKPNA
+2657 GITLEELAKPNA

-2725 GDNGTVEP
+2725 GENGTVAETT
-2733 KSYFVNPTKYVKLT
+2733 YFVNPTKYVTLT

-2755 GFEFGGWSQ
+2755 GYEFGGWSQ

-2769 TQYTKN
+2769 TQYTEK

-2780 ANFNPV
+2780 ASFNPV

-2805 VNFVIKGEGGQIVDG
+2805 VTFVIKGEGGQIVDG

-2878 PSTDEDGNPNA
+2878 PSTDKDGNPNA

-2912 YYVNPNAN
+2912 YYVNPNAG
-2920 KTLEDLQ
+2920 KKLADIT
-2927 KPTVKPETGFKFKAW
+2927 KPKVTPETGFKFKAW
-2942 DTKDDFVIKADKT
+2942 DTEDSFVIKADKT

-2997 TVTTKVVF
+2997 TTTTKVVF

-3062 GEDPDKLNP
+3062 GEDPDK
-3071 DKPNPDK
+3071 

-3132 PNPDKPDDK
+3132 P
-3141 PDDKPGT
+3141 
-3148 VPENPG
+3148 
-3154 AIPGTTPGEIEKHD
+3154 IPGKPEKHG
-3168 NRYVERVAGKDRV
+3168 NRYVERIAGRDRN
-3181 HTAINTSNRFFKKS
+3181 HTAINTSKRFFNKS

-3232 DDVAREI
+3232 DDVAEEI
-3239 VRLGAT
+3239 VRLGAS

-3317 LASKE
+3317 LGSKE

-3367 PTVIRRFN
+3367 PQVIRRFS

-3385 VASYTYPDSKEVFIA
+3385 VASYTYPDSKEVFVA

-3434 DYIEKSKI
+3434 DYIESSKI

>member
-1 MRHSIRKEI
+1 MRHSIRKEVK
-10 RRFLCFLM
+10 RFICFIM
-18 TMIMILTSMPVHL
+18 TMIMVLTSMPMHL
-31 LAANVDHDNLSNNRS
+31 LAAGVDYNNLSNNKT
-46 EIINNKTP
+46 EIVNNKLP
-54 VMVAKPKAGNTAEDL
+54 VEVAKPEKGKTAADL
-69 IKNPKQPAIYTLR
+69 IKNPDQAKIYTLR
-82 TDYKVQRGEKYQVD
+82 TDYKVPKNGENKIN
-96 YQPYIASVGAA
+96 YQPYVASVGEN
-107 ATPAEKNKVKKT
+107 ATEAEKAKVNKD
-119 IDLPDIA
+119 INLPDLK
-126 GYEKPQD
+126 GYVKPQNSYNI
-133 NFTIDY
+133 NF
-139 DMVKKAADGNGKT
+139 
-152 GDAPNG
+152 
-158 IKYQANKDFRYK
+158 KDIVDK
-170 AKPNQITIK
+170 AKNPEQGGFNFVGTQEFVYGKKQSSVKIVHK
-179 HVFQDLKDF
+179 FQNLEDF
-188 TKYTNPDGSL
+188 NKYEENPKVL
-198 GDEGALITTQNGN
+198 PTQQTGY
-211 TGSTMEVSP
+211 TGSVLEVNPIRDSRI
-220 LNENDPQR
+220 D
-228 KGFVPEAESI
+228 GFESEADVLPVLVPEDTSQFE
-238 NMQVPENA
+238 VE
-246 ENFILEYRYN
+246 FRYN
-256 RAHYDVVFDTAG
+256 RKTYEVNFKTDG
-268 GTEIPARTLYYEQEM
+268 GS
-283 PKIADESIPTKVGGE
+283 SIPTRLVYFEQVIPTVEQPTRVGSK
-298 FQGWKPSVD
+298 FMGWKPSVD
-307 LKGTLNGIERTFKAN
+307 LKDEKGNTFKAN
-322 EIIKDED
+322 EPMKDSSGD
-329 GKAIKNLDANLIMPA
+329 AIMDFLKANVKMPA
-344 SKVTFTAVWKDKEK
+344 TDVTFTAVWDEEEK
-358 ADYAVQFWAEK
+358 ADYVIQFWTEK
-369 SDHADDA
+369 P
-376 SLLNKYDYIG
+376 DYN
-386 TRVYKDKDTGMR
+386 DKDDKLPLRDRYDFIGARRIDNADTGST
-398 PDLDNEPV
+398 PNLTDLD
-406 KDIVFPDLDKAR
+406 IHGITFPDLNDGRLEKAQDNKEEFER
-418 LNKIWAN
+418 YYFLNEDLTKKQN
-425 ARFNRGKDL
+425 A
-434 YLNKF
+434 
-439 YVYNQALTHDQNKD
+439 TEKD
-453 PANVNLVKSVDSTGK
+453 PNVQKSVSSTGE
-468 TVYNIYYDRQVYDLY
+468 TVYNVYYDRRVYTLY
-483 FTKSNA
+483 FTAASGEAFDIVGSFWPIITREGKVIGKEGS
-489 QPDKNTFYPEIYG
+489 P
-502 RDQKKNELVKL
+502 
-513 GGPGNLYHYKA
+513 YKVDV
-524 RFNELMYGWP
+524 RFNQSLDKIWPKDAEVSNLPTSDGSEEGDTGLIGWTI
-534 NDAMQTKGFTEGYQS
+534 NNNAGEQAYR
-549 FGWGPNYATP
+549 
-559 KWPVHLDTP
+559 DTP
-568 PYRLN
+568 PYRLS
-573 ADQFLDMTNYDD
+573 AEDFIDSQDVVGTGEFEGFGHSDQIPIKDGENKKRDKYEISIGSTSYEQSVVH
-585 WGGYTKHIDKGDGTT
+585 HIDIIKDDFDGKEQIDYDMSYWKSDTSAAG
-600 MDLDPLDFRTLSF
+600 PNGYPF
-613 GIKQDKPSIPHHMDF
+613 GLPH
-628 WMDGFKPKETIIRY
+628 
-642 DLVRTKADTADPS
+642 LQ
-655 YTHKYPI
+655 
-662 VTGFTPYDI
+662 GFTLK
-671 YIREENQ
+671 
-678 EDGRVNEDRIDELN
+678 EDTRTAEWIGLEKGRVGTWDARKTFDELN
-692 DEREE
+692 KERNKK
-697 ITPYPGNG
+697 TPFRSDADKIEYIDKFPWGTKSFNG
-705 EAYYNIF
+705 ANAYNYAN
-712 GFNSHVGELRFIP
+712 
-725 SFFSNSDEFGDPLG
+725 
-739 GEKSGFKENGYL
+739 YT
-751 RFHYKR
+751 R
-757 NKYPLRFNY
+757 NKY
-766 DPSKIKDDKEF
+766 K
-777 GATNSI
+777 
-783 NTFYEFPL
+783 L
-791 KALSPNLVDDK
+791 KLNN
-802 TPREEREYYKDDPK
+802 DPK
-816 NLLDNPEN
+816 TVKNDSEYGAGNILDVPYELPLNDLKLDTTHKPE
-824 LKKLGLT
+824 K
-831 DLVFNDPNDE
+831 PNWVRDDWSF
-841 NKLKVKRPDNLSNQ
+841 L
-855 MVFKG
+855 G

-866 GSKLVWENPK
+866 GENLIKNGK
-876 ETMPFHPLNLYAKW
+876 ETKLHYDQVLYAKW
-890 GEPDYKWK
+890 TEPDKPWK
-898 VTFDPNGGKLRNIK
+898 ITVDPNQGTLRDIKADELTKDRVTVDKDGKPTEYPIK
-912 EENLTTERKKIQ
+912 ENNE
-924 EGDIGQEEVNT
+924 
-935 YAKKEK
+935 A
-941 NDGNKQIFTV
+941 NKQVFTV
-951 IQRQKLVEPIKPVRK
+951 NNLQQLKNLPKPTRK
-966 GYDFMDWEVV
+966 GYDFLGWEWV
-976 RYKKNDKG
+976 RYKEDG
-984 DYTDEI
+984 TVDDSYTK
-990 DTSYRDT
+990 T
-997 YKVPE
+997 YHVPE
-1002 LYSFGNDVVAP
+1002 RYPFGNDVVSN
-1013 VYLKAIWVPNARV
+1013 VYLKAIWVENNRV
-1026 DVKVEHYMLDKD
+1026 DVEVYHHFIDKD
-1038 YKLVKKLEDTLEDK
+1038 GNEIKDAYHPKKQILRDT
-1052 RANYLVATTGDKQDD
+1052 RANQYVSASAIYQDED
-1067 EYILAPH
+1067 WTLMPH
-1074 EELEKKLTDDLKTT
+1074 EELEKISNEDIKKQ

-1093 ERVKGDNTF
+1093 AIVKFNNTDMQIIRVEPEK
-1102 FQQFRVQPAQILN
+1102 ILQDG
-1115 TETNKL
+1115 KSV
-1121 EDNPKVT
+1121 DNPEAKNNV
-1128 DNIFKFFY
+1128 FHFY
-1136 IPFRQ
+1136 YRHFRT
-1141 REYRVNYIDERFK
+1141 RDYKVNYVDER
-1154 GKETQEGAAIIDQE
+1154 GKAEIEAEKDPAKKKELIEKYSVIAQEQ
-1168 LVSNGNRHFDA
+1168 VQSKNRHYDA
-1179 RNYRPIPGLKLVSDP
+1179 RNYRQIPGWVLASDP
-1194 QQQLFFDV
+1194 QQQLFYDV
-1202 DEKTNEFLGINGTG
+1202 DEKTGEFKGINGTG
-1216 KDEITFYYKDVR
+1216 SDEITFYYKDVR
-1228 VIEVSNKD
+1228 VIEVPGNEKT
-1236 DPVPDG
+1236 PEG
-1242 YVRVTYK
+1242 YVRVTFK
-1249 ADKGGAFTDKDGNSK
+1249 ADEGGSFGKDEKGNDIKVIH
-1264 TELYYDVI
+1264 YDVI
-1272 KDLKSDLL
+1272 KGIKSDLL
-1280 PVPQQL
+1280 QVPQEL
-1286 EEVKEKEAGKYYVT
+1286 KDGETAETSKYYVT

-1311 KQKLLNNNTIID
+1311 NQKLLNNNTIID
-1323 RDYTF
+1323 RGYTF

-1359 DQLKKQVHWYNN
+1359 DQLKEQVHWYKNN
-1371 DKEESL
+1371 KEESL
-1377 PKGSEIIFDKDIDN
+1377 PKGSEIIFDEDIDN
-1391 KIYEQVKELNKNDT
+1391 RIYEQVKELNKNDT
-1405 TELVREIKVPAEIK
+1405 TELVREIKVPAKIK

-1429 IPVRIYKNVY
+1429 IPVKIYKNVY

-1454 TTNPNGDLVNVTGEY
+1454 TTEPNGDLVNVTGEY
-1469 KKVTINPS
+1469 KKVTVNPS

-1502 LTDEEKANLGFT
+1502 LTDEEKAKLGFT

-1564 KVPDNYVKVIVKTTD
+1564 KVPDNFVKVIVKTTD
-1579 KATNEFTKTFWV
+1579 KAITEFTKTFWV

-1596 VIIPV
+1596 VTIPV

-1636 NEIKG
+1636 SEIKG
-1641 QFTKETTITAWYT
+1641 QFTKETTITAEYT
-1654 EVKNIIHYDPQE
+1654 DVKNIIPYDPEE

-1681 DDGLTL
+1681 EEGLTL

-1701 KLGNPTIVKPTVT
+1701 KLGNPTIVKPAVT

-1722 KWDIEDTF
+1722 KWDTEDTF
-1730 EITET
+1730 EIKET
-1735 DITVTAKSTKLPTVI
+1735 DITVTAKATKLDNVI
-1750 PEKDK
+1750 PEKKED
-1755 NGKQNEKPKGYKE
+1755 GTPNEKPKGYKE

-1777 EAKGALEGV
+1777 EAKGTLEGV

-1806 NTGYAFGAWDKDATI
+1806 NTGFEFGAWDKDATI
-1821 PTVYDKDTTITGSF
+1821 PTVYDKDITITASF

-1862 IDPATGG
+1862 IDPAKGG

-1898 GYEFEKWDQDTTT
+1898 GYVFEKWDQDTVTK

-1922 GNFKKLEDIIPETD
+1922 GNFKKLEDIIPSTD

-1947 YVTVTFEKGEHGKEI
+1947 YVTVTFDEGEHGIEI
-1962 TGKTVYYVN
+1962 KGQTVYYVN
-1971 PKADP
+1971 PDADP

-1999 KWDFADT
+1999 KWDVADT
-2006 KEIRSDITVTAQYG
+2006 KEIRSDITVTAQYNK
-2020 QLEDVIPKTKDDDS
+2020 LDDVIPKTKDDDS
-2034 EKPEG
+2034 EKPDG

-2053 TGTSVYYVNPNKAV
+2053 AGTSVYYVNPNKAV

-2087 DTQIERAIQYKDG
+2087 DTQIERAIQYNDG

-2112 VIPQEKQDGSDKPD
+2112 VIPQEKTDGTDKPD

-2186 EDTTI
+2186 GDTTI

-2206 TKPDGYVTV
+2206 TKPEGYVTV
-2215 TFVADENGRL
+2215 TFVSDGNGSL
-2225 TGTTVY
+2225 SGTTIY
-2231 YVNPNVEVNLTDKAN
+2231 YVNPNEKVNLTDKAN
-2246 AITKT
+2246 AITKN
-2251 PNVGYTAEGGSWIN
+2251 PNVGFTEEGGKWIN

-2270 IIDKFNKDTEFKFN
+2270 MIDKFNEDTEFKFN

-2294 GDKIVQPNGYVKV
+2294 GDNVEQPKGYVKV
-2307 EFIADANGSL
+2307 EFTSDDNGSL
-2317 VGGNKTYYV
+2317 EGGDKTYYV
-2326 NPTKGIKVGSDKLP
+2326 NPLKKVKVGSENLP
-2340 IPQTK
+2340 IPTPK
-2345 PNANYKFDKWL
+2345 PNENYKFDKWL
-2356 ENIDQN
+2356 ENIDKD
-2362 EAITTDKK
+2362 EEITTDKK

-2445 EAVWNAGTHTVEF
+2445 EAVWSAGTHTVEF

-2473 NELII
+2473 DELIK

-2502 ATGKIT
+2502 ATEKIT

-2534 NNFVEVKFV
+2534 NNYAQVKFV
-2543 PTDKATNSTPQIF
+2543 PTDKATDSTPQIF

-2575 HFTFKE
+2575 HLTFKE
-2581 WKLGEKADGDV
+2581 WKIGEKADGDV
-2592 YTPTSKK
+2592 YKPSTPKK
-2599 QFKQATTIT
+2599 FETATTIT
-2608 ATYIEAEN
+2608 ATYTEAEN

-2622 AEPITRPEGYVRVTF
+2622 QEPITRPDGYVRVTF
-2637 EADEGLTLSNVQYYY
+2637 EADEGLTLSNVKYYY
-2652 VKENS
+2652 VKKNA
-2657 GVTLEKLAKPNA
+2657 GVTLEKLAKPNVEA
-2669 KAKVGFEFKAWDKED
+2669 KIGFEFKNWDKD
-2684 TLEIKD
+2684 DSLEIKD

-2725 GDNGTVEP
+2725 GENGTAAETT
-2733 KSYFVNPTKYVKLT
+2733 YYVNPNKYVTLT

-2769 TQYTKN
+2769 TQYTEE

-2780 ANFNPV
+2780 ANFNPIE
-2786 DSVIPKTE
+2786 SVIPKTE
-2794 DGQQKPDGYVT
+2794 DDQQKPDGYVT

-2832 VTIPQPNTKAEIGYE
+2832 VTIPQPNTIAEIGYE

-2878 PSTDEDGNPNA
+2878 PSTDKDGNPNA
-2889 QPEGYV
+2889 KPEGYV

-2942 DTKDDFVIKADKT
+2942 DTKDDFAIKADKT

-2976 KPAGYIKVTFDTTE
+2976 KPAGYITVTFDTTE

-3047 IKAIYKDDKTPGTTP
+3047 IKAIYKDDKTSGTTP
-3062 GEDPDKLNP
+3062 GEDPDKP
-3071 DKPNPDK
+3071 DDKPNPDK
-3078 PNPDKPNPDKPNP
+3078 PDDKPNPDKPD
-3091 DKPNP
+3091 DKP
-3096 DKPNPDKPNP
+3096 D
-3106 DKPNPDKPN
+3106 
-3115 PDKPNPDKPN
+3115 DKPN

-3181 HTAINTSNRFFKKS
+3181 HTAINTSKRFFNKS

-3239 VRLGAT
+3239 VRLGAS

-3285 ELAYEIERL
+3285 ELAYEIQRL

-3317 LASKE
+3317 LGSKE

-3367 PTVIRRFN
+3367 PQVIRRFS
-3375 GQDRYETAVQ
+3375 GQDRYETAIL
-3385 VASYTYPDSKEVFIA
+3385 VASYTYPESKEVFVA
-3400 SGEVFPDALVIGPV
+3400 SGETFPDALVIGPV

>member
-1 MRHSIRKEI
+1 MRHSIRKEVK
-10 RRFLCFLM
+10 RFICFIM
-18 TMIMILTSMPVHL
+18 TMIMVLTSMPMHL
-31 LAANVDHDNLSNNRS
+31 LAAGVDYNNLSNNKT
-46 EIINNKTP
+46 EIVNNKLP
-54 VMVAKPKAGNTAEDL
+54 VEVAKPEKGKTAADL
-69 IKNPKQPAIYTLR
+69 IKNPDQAKIYTLR
-82 TDYKVQRGEKYQVD
+82 TDYKVPKNGENKIN
-96 YQPYIASVGAA
+96 YQPYVASVGEN
-107 ATPAEKNKVKKT
+107 ATEAEKAKVNKD
-119 IDLPDIA
+119 INLPDLK
-126 GYEKPQD
+126 GYVKPQNSYNI
-133 NFTIDY
+133 NF
-139 DMVKKAADGNGKT
+139 
-152 GDAPNG
+152 
-158 IKYQANKDFRYK
+158 KDIVDK
-170 AKPNQITIK
+170 AKNPEQGGFNFVGTQEFVYGKKQSSVKIVHK
-179 HVFQDLKDF
+179 FQNLEDF
-188 TKYTNPDGSL
+188 NKYEENPKVL
-198 GDEGALITTQNGN
+198 PTQQTGY
-211 TGSTMEVSP
+211 TGSVLEVNPIRDSRI
-220 LNENDPQR
+220 D
-228 KGFVPEAESI
+228 GFESEADVLPVLVPEDTSQFE
-238 NMQVPENA
+238 VE
-246 ENFILEYRYN
+246 FRYN
-256 RAHYDVVFDTAG
+256 RKTYEVNFKTDG
-268 GTEIPARTLYYEQEM
+268 GS
-283 PKIADESIPTKVGGE
+283 SIPTRLVYFEQVIPTVEQPTRVGSK
-298 FQGWKPSVD
+298 FMGWKPSVD
-307 LKGTLNGIERTFKAN
+307 LKDEKGNTFKAN
-322 EIIKDED
+322 EPMKDSSGD
-329 GKAIKNLDANLIMPA
+329 AIMDFLKANVKMPA
-344 SKVTFTAVWKDKEK
+344 TDVTFTAVWDEEEK
-358 ADYAVQFWAEK
+358 ADYVIQFWTEK
-369 SDHADDA
+369 PD
-376 SLLNKYDYIG
+376 YD
-386 TRVYKDKDTGMR
+386 DKDDKLPLRDRYDFIGARRIDNADTGST
-398 PDLDNEPV
+398 PNLTDLD
-406 KDIVFPDLDKAR
+406 IHGITFPDLNDGRLEKAQDNKEEFER
-418 LNKIWAN
+418 YYFLNEDLTKKQN
-425 ARFNRGKDL
+425 A
-434 YLNKF
+434 
-439 YVYNQALTHDQNKD
+439 TEKD
-453 PANVNLVKSVDSTGK
+453 PNVQKSVSSTGE
-468 TVYNIYYDRQVYDLY
+468 TVYNVYYDRRVYTLY
-483 FTKSNA
+483 FTAASGEAFDIVGSFWPIISREGKVIGKEGS
-489 QPDKNTFYPEIYG
+489 P
-502 RDQKKNELVKL
+502 
-513 GGPGNLYHYKA
+513 YKVDV
-524 RFNELMYGWP
+524 RFNQSLDKIWPKDAEVSNLPTSDGSEEGDTGLIGWTI
-534 NDAMQTKGFTEGYQS
+534 NNNAGEQAYR
-549 FGWGPNYATP
+549 
-559 KWPVHLDTP
+559 DTP
-568 PYRLN
+568 PYRLS
-573 ADQFLDMTNYDD
+573 AEDFIDSQDVVGTGEFEGFGHSDQIPIKDGENKKRDKYEISIGSTSYEQSVVH
-585 WGGYTKHIDKGDGTT
+585 HIDIIKDDFDGKEQIDYDMSYWKSDTSAAG
-600 MDLDPLDFRTLSF
+600 PNGYPF
-613 GIKQDKPSIPHHMDF
+613 GLPH
-628 WMDGFKPKETIIRY
+628 
-642 DLVRTKADTADPS
+642 LQ
-655 YTHKYPI
+655 
-662 VTGFTPYDI
+662 GFTLK
-671 YIREENQ
+671 
-678 EDGRVNEDRIDELN
+678 EDTRTAEWIGLEKGRVGTWDARKTFDELN
-692 DEREE
+692 KERNKK
-697 ITPYPGNG
+697 TPFRSDADKIEYIDKFPWGTKSFNG
-705 EAYYNIF
+705 ANAYNYAN
-712 GFNSHVGELRFIP
+712 
-725 SFFSNSDEFGDPLG
+725 
-739 GEKSGFKENGYL
+739 YT
-751 RFHYKR
+751 R
-757 NKYPLRFNY
+757 NKY
-766 DPSKIKDDKEF
+766 K
-777 GATNSI
+777 
-783 NTFYEFPL
+783 L
-791 KALSPNLVDDK
+791 KLNN
-802 TPREEREYYKDDPK
+802 DPK
-816 NLLDNPEN
+816 TVKNDSEYGAGNILDVPYELPLNDLKLDTTHKPE
-824 LKKLGLT
+824 K
-831 DLVFNDPNDE
+831 PNWVRDDWSF
-841 NKLKVKRPDNLSNQ
+841 L
-855 MVFKG
+855 G

-866 GSKLVWENPK
+866 GENLIKNGK
-876 ETMPFHPLNLYAKW
+876 ETKLHYDQVLYAKW
-890 GEPDYKWK
+890 TEPDKPWK
-898 VTFDPNGGKLRNIK
+898 ITVDPNQGTLRDIKADELTKDRVTVDKDGKPTEYPIK
-912 EENLTTERKKIQ
+912 ENNE
-924 EGDIGQEEVNT
+924 
-935 YAKKEK
+935 A
-941 NDGNKQIFTV
+941 NKQVFTV
-951 IQRQKLVEPIKPVRK
+951 NNLQQLKNLPKPTRK
-966 GYDFMDWEVV
+966 GYDFLGWEWV
-976 RYKKNDKG
+976 RYKEDG
-984 DYTDEI
+984 TVDDSYTK
-990 DTSYRDT
+990 T
-997 YKVPE
+997 YHVPE
-1002 LYSFGNDVVAP
+1002 RYPFGNDVVSN
-1013 VYLKAIWVPNARV
+1013 VYLKAIWVENNRV
-1026 DVKVEHYMLDKD
+1026 DVEVYHHFIDKD
-1038 YKLVKKLEDTLEDK
+1038 GNEIKDAYHPKKQILRDT
-1052 RANYLVATTGDKQDD
+1052 RANQYVSASAIYQDED
-1067 EYILAPH
+1067 WTLMPH
-1074 EELEKKLTDDLKTT
+1074 EELEKISNEDIKKQ

-1093 ERVKGDNTF
+1093 AIVKFNNTDMQIIRVEPQK
-1102 FQQFRVQPAQILN
+1102 ILQDG
-1115 TETNKL
+1115 KSV
-1121 EDNPKVT
+1121 DNPEAKNNV
-1128 DNIFKFFY
+1128 FHFY
-1136 IPFRQ
+1136 YRHFRT
-1141 REYRVNYIDERFK
+1141 RDYKVNYVDER
-1154 GKETQEGAAIIDQE
+1154 GKAEIEAEKDPAKKKELIEKYSVIAQEQ
-1168 LVSNGNRHFDA
+1168 VQSKNCHYDA
-1179 RNYRPIPGLKLVSDP
+1179 RNYRQIPGWVLASDP
-1194 QQQLFFDV
+1194 QQQLFYDV
-1202 DEKTNEFLGINGTG
+1202 DEKTGEFKGINGTG
-1216 KDEITFYYKDVR
+1216 SDEITFYYKDVR
-1228 VIEVSNKD
+1228 VIEVPGNEKT
-1236 DPVPDG
+1236 PEG
-1242 YVRVTYK
+1242 YVRVTFK
-1249 ADKGGAFTDKDGNSK
+1249 ADEGGSFGKDAEGK
-1264 TELYYDVI
+1264 DIKVIHYDVI
-1272 KDLKSDLL
+1272 KGIKSDLL
-1280 PVPQQL
+1280 QVPQEL
-1286 EEVKEKEAGKYYVT
+1286 KEGETAETSKYYVT

-1323 RDYTF
+1323 RGYTF

-1336 VKIDTLVVTESNKDH
+1336 VKIDTLVVTESNKEH

-1359 DQLKKQVHWYNN
+1359 DQLKKQVHWYKNG
-1371 DKEESL
+1371 KEESL

-1429 IPVRIYKNVY
+1429 IPVKIYKNVY

-1454 TTNPNGDLVNVTGEY
+1454 TTAPNGDLVNVTGEY
-1469 KKVTINPS
+1469 KKVTVNPS

-1487 YYVNPKAWVD
+1487 YYVNPKAWVE

-1564 KVPDNYVKVIVKTTD
+1564 KVPDNFVKVIVKTTD
-1579 KATNEFTKTFWV
+1579 KAITEFTKTFWV

-1596 VIIPV
+1596 VTIPV

-1636 NEIKG
+1636 SEIKG
-1641 QFTKETTITAWYT
+1641 QFTKETTITAEYT
-1654 EVKNIIHYDPQE
+1654 DVKNIIPYDPEE

-1681 DDGLTL
+1681 EEGLTL

-1701 KLGNPTIVKPTVT
+1701 KLGNPTIVKPAVT

-1722 KWDIEDTF
+1722 KWDTEDTF
-1730 EITET
+1730 EIKET
-1735 DITVTAKSTKLPTVI
+1735 DITVTAKATKLDNVI
-1750 PEKDK
+1750 PEKKED
-1755 NGKQNEKPKGYKE
+1755 GTPNEKPKGYKE

-1777 EAKGALEGV
+1777 EAKGTLEGV

-1801 PTTKS
+1801 PTAKS
-1806 NTGYAFGAWDKDATI
+1806 NTGFEFGAWDKDATI
-1821 PTVYDKDTTITGSF
+1821 PTVYDKDTTITASF
-1835 NGLKDVIPKTK
+1835 NGLKDLIPKTNP
-1846 TDDSEKPA
+1846 DGSENKQPD
-1854 GYKTVTFV
+1854 GYKTVSFV
-1862 IDPATGG
+1862 IDPAKGG

-1898 GYEFEKWDQDTTT
+1898 GYVFEKWDQDTVTK

-1922 GNFKKLEDIIPETD
+1922 GNFKKLEDIIPSTD

-1947 YVTVTFEKGEHGKEI
+1947 YVTVTFDEGEHGIEI
-1962 TGKTVYYVN
+1962 KGQTVYYVN
-1971 PKADP
+1971 PDADP

-1999 KWDFADT
+1999 KWDVADT
-2006 KEIRSDITVTAQYG
+2006 KEIRSDITVTAQYNK
-2020 QLEDVIPKTKDDDS
+2020 LDDVIPKTKDDDS
-2034 EKPEG
+2034 EKPDG

-2053 TGTSVYYVNPNKAV
+2053 AGTSVYYVNPNKAV

-2087 DTQIERAIQYKDG
+2087 DTQIERAIQYNDG

-2112 VIPQEKQDGSDKPD
+2112 VIPQEKTDGTDKPD

-2186 EDTTI
+2186 GDTTI

-2206 TKPDGYVTV
+2206 TKPEGYVTV
-2215 TFVADENGRL
+2215 TFVSDGNGSL
-2225 TGTTVY
+2225 SGTTIY
-2231 YVNPNVEVNLTDKAN
+2231 YVNPNEKVNLTDKAN
-2246 AITKT
+2246 AITKN
-2251 PNVGYTAEGGSWIN
+2251 PNVGFTEEGGKWIN

-2270 IIDKFNKDTEFKFN
+2270 MIDKFNEDTEFKFN

-2294 GDKIVQPNGYVKV
+2294 GDNVEQPKGYVKV
-2307 EFIADANGSL
+2307 EFTSDDNGSL
-2317 VGGNKTYYV
+2317 EGGDKTYYV
-2326 NPTKGIKVGSDKLP
+2326 NPLKKVKVGSENLP
-2340 IPQTK
+2340 IPTPK
-2345 PNANYKFDKWL
+2345 PNENYKFDKWL
-2356 ENIDQN
+2356 ENIDKD
-2362 EAITTDKK
+2362 EEITTDKK

-2445 EAVWNAGTHTVEF
+2445 EAVWSAGTHTVEF

-2473 NELII
+2473 DELIT

-2485 PNYTFIGWKVDG
+2485 PNYTFIGWKVDE

-2502 ATGKIT
+2502 ATEKIT

-2534 NNFVEVKFV
+2534 NNYVQVKFV
-2543 PTDKATNSTPQIF
+2543 PTDKATDSTPQIF

-2575 HFTFKE
+2575 HLTFKE
-2581 WKLGEKADGDV
+2581 WKIGEKADGDV
-2592 YTPTSKK
+2592 YKPSTPKK
-2599 QFKQATTIT
+2599 FETATTIT
-2608 ATYIEAEN
+2608 ATYTEAEN

-2622 AEPITRPEGYVRVTF
+2622 QEPITRPDGYVRVTF
-2637 EADEGLTLSNVQYYY
+2637 EADEGLTLSNVKYYY
-2652 VKENS
+2652 VKKNA
-2657 GVTLEKLAKPNA
+2657 GVTLEKLAKPNVEA
-2669 KAKVGFEFKAWDKED
+2669 KIGFEFKNWDKD
-2684 TLEIKD
+2684 DSLEIKD

-2725 GDNGTVEP
+2725 GENGTAAETT
-2733 KSYFVNPTKYVKLT
+2733 YYVNPNKYVTLT

-2769 TQYTKN
+2769 TQYTEE

-2780 ANFNPV
+2780 ANFNPIE
-2786 DSVIPKTE
+2786 SVIPKTE
-2794 DGQQKPDGYVT
+2794 DDQQKPDGYVT

-2832 VTIPQPNTKAEIGYE
+2832 VTIPQPNTIAEIGYE

-2878 PSTDEDGNPNA
+2878 PSTDKDGNPNA
-2889 QPEGYV
+2889 KPEGYV

-2942 DTKDDFVIKADKT
+2942 DTKDDFAIKADKT

-2976 KPAGYIKVTFDTTE
+2976 KPAGYITVTFDTTE

-3047 IKAIYKDDKTPGTTP
+3047 IKAIYKDDKTSGTTP
-3062 GEDPDKLNP
+3062 GEDPDKP
-3071 DKPNPDK
+3071 DDKPNPDK
-3078 PNPDKPNPDKPNP
+3078 PDDKPNPDKPD
-3091 DKPNP
+3091 DKP
-3096 DKPNPDKPNP
+3096 D
-3106 DKPNPDKPN
+3106 
-3115 PDKPNPDKPN
+3115 DKPN

-3181 HTAINTSNRFFKKS
+3181 HTAINTSKRFFNKS

-3239 VRLGAT
+3239 VRLGAS

-3285 ELAYEIERL
+3285 ELAYEIQRL

-3317 LASKE
+3317 LGSKE

-3367 PTVIRRFN
+3367 PQVIRRFS
-3375 GQDRYETAVQ
+3375 GQDRYETAIL
-3385 VASYTYPDSKEVFIA
+3385 VASYTYPESKEVFVA
-3400 SGEVFPDALVIGPV
+3400 SGETFPDALVIGPV

>member
-1 MRHSIRKEI
+1 MRRSIRKEVK
-10 RRFLCFLM
+10 RFICFIM
-18 TMIMILTSMPVHL
+18 TMIMVLTSMPVHL
-31 LAANVDHDNLSNNRS
+31 LAAGVDYNDLSNNKT
-46 EIINNKTP
+46 EIVNSKLP
-54 VMVAKPKAGNTAEDL
+54 VEVAKPETGKTAADL
-69 IKNPKQPAIYTLR
+69 IKNPDQAKIYTLR
-82 TDYKVQRGEKYQVD
+82 TDYKVPKNGENKIN
-96 YQPYIASVGAA
+96 YQPYVASVGEN
-107 ATPAEKNKVKKT
+107 ATEAEKAKVNKD
-119 IDLPDIA
+119 INLPDLK
-126 GYEKPQD
+126 GYVKPKNSYNINFQD
-133 NFTIDY
+133 IVD
-139 DMVKKAADGNGKT
+139 
-152 GDAPNG
+152 
-158 IKYQANKDFRYK
+158 K
-170 AKPNQITIK
+170 AKNPERDGFNFLGTQEFVYGKKQSSVKIVHKFQKLEDFNKYEENQNVK
-179 HVFQDLKDF
+179 
-188 TKYTNPDGSL
+188 P
-198 GDEGALITTQNGN
+198 TQETGY
-211 TGSTMEVSP
+211 TGSVLEVNP
-220 LNENDPQR
+220 INDSR
-228 KGFVPEAESI
+228 IEGFEPEADVLPVLVPEDTSKFE
-238 NMQVPENA
+238 VE
-246 ENFILEYRYN
+246 FRYN
-256 RAHYDVVFDTAG
+256 RKTYEVNFDTDG
-268 GTEIPARTLYYEQEM
+268 GTSIPTRLVYFEQVIPTVEQ
-283 PKIADESIPTKVGGE
+283 PTKVGSE
-298 FQGWKPSVD
+298 FVGWKPSVD
-307 LKGTLNGIERTFKAN
+307 LKDEKEKTFKAN
-322 EIIKDED
+322 ELIKDSS
-329 GKAIKNLDANLIMPA
+329 GNAIKDLKANVKMPA
-344 SKVTFTAVWKDKEK
+344 SNVTFTAVWKDKPK
-358 ADYAVQFWAEK
+358 ADYVIQFWTEK
-369 SDHADDA
+369 P
-376 SLLNKYDYIG
+376 DYN
-386 TRVYKDKDTGMR
+386 DKDDTHALRDRYDFIGARRIDNADTGST
-398 PDLDNEPV
+398 PKLTDLD
-406 KDIVFPDLDKAR
+406 IHGITFPDLNDGRLEKAQNNKEEFER
-418 LNKIWAN
+418 YYFLNEDLTKKQN
-425 ARFNRGKDL
+425 ASE
-434 YLNKF
+434 
-439 YVYNQALTHDQNKD
+439 KD
-453 PANVNLVKSVDSTGK
+453 PTVQKTVSSTGE
-468 TVYNIYYDRQVYDLY
+468 TVYNVYYDRRVYTLY
-483 FTKSNA
+483 FTA
-489 QPDKNTFYPEIYG
+489 A
-502 RDQKKNELVKL
+502 NELAFENAGSFWPIITRDGKVIGKE
-513 GGPGNLYHYKA
+513 GSPYKA
-524 RFNELMYGWP
+524 EVRFNQSLDGIWPKDAEVSNLPPGSSNPEGDTGLIGWII
-534 NDAMQTKGFTEGYQS
+534 NNNAGESIFR
-549 FGWGPNYATP
+549 
-559 KWPVHLDTP
+559 DTP
-568 PYRLN
+568 PYRLSAEDFIDSQDVVGEEDYYGYGH
-573 ADQFLDMTNYDD
+573 ADQIPIGENKTKARDKYEISLGSTSLDTAVVH
-585 WGGYTKHIDKGDGTT
+585 HIDIIKDDFDGKEQIDYDMSYWKSDTNAVEYNFI
-600 MDLDPLDFRTLSF
+600 LPNLQGFTLKEERREAEW
-613 GIKQDKPSIPHHMDF
+613 ILDKPQENS
-628 WMDGFKPKETIIRY
+628 GYRTIY
-642 DLVRTKADTADPS
+642 DLNKYRNKKTPFRSDADKIKYIPKFPWGTKL
-655 YTHKYPI
+655 
-662 VTGFTPYDI
+662 F
-671 YIREENQ
+671 
-678 EDGRVNEDRIDELN
+678 DGKN
-692 DEREE
+692 
-697 ITPYPGNG
+697 
-705 EAYYNIF
+705 AYNYANY
-712 GFNSHVGELRFIP
+712 S
-725 SFFSNSDEFGDPLG
+725 
-739 GEKSGFKENGYL
+739 
-751 RFHYKR
+751 R
-757 NKYPLRFNY
+757 NKYKLKLNN
-766 DPSKIKDDKEF
+766 DPKTVKNDSEYGDGNILDVP
-777 GATNSI
+777 
-783 NTFYEFPL
+783 YEKPL
-791 KALSPNLVDDK
+791 KDLKLDTNHAPERPKWVPDDW
-802 TPREEREYYKDDPK
+802 TFR
-816 NLLDNPEN
+816 
-824 LKKLGLT
+824 
-831 DLVFNDPNDE
+831 
-841 NKLKVKRPDNLSNQ
+841 
-855 MVFKG
+855 G

-866 GSKLVWENPK
+866 GENLIKNGK
-876 ETMPFHPLNLYAKW
+876 ETKLHYDQTLFAKW
-890 GEPDYKWK
+890 TEPDKPWK
-898 VTFDPNGGKLRNIK
+898 ITVDPNQGKLSDIKADELTKDKVKVDKDGKTTEYPIK
-912 EENLTTERKKIQ
+912 ENNE
-924 EGDIGQEEVNT
+924 
-935 YAKKEK
+935 
-941 NDGNKQIFTV
+941 GNKQVFTV
-951 IQRQKLVEPIKPVRK
+951 LNRQQLKDLPNPTRK
-966 GYDFMDWEVV
+966 GYDFLGWEWV
-976 RYKKNDKG
+976 RYKEDG
-984 DYTDEI
+984 TVDDSYTK
-990 DTSYRDT
+990 T
-997 YKVPE
+997 YHVPE
-1002 LYSFGNDVVAP
+1002 KYPFGNKVVSN
-1013 VYLKAIWVPNARV
+1013 VYLKAIWVENNRV
-1026 DVKVEHYMLDKD
+1026 DVEVYHHFIDKAGNEIKNA
-1038 YKLVKKLEDTLEDK
+1038 YNPKKQTLSGI
-1052 RANYLVATTGDKQDD
+1052 RANGYVSASAIYQD
-1067 EYILAPH
+1067 ENWILMPH
-1074 EELEKKLTDDLKTT
+1074 EELEKISNEDTKKQ
-1088 YEEYN
+1088 YKEYN
-1093 ERVKGDNTF
+1093 DRVKFNNTDM
-1102 FQQFRVQPAQILN
+1102 QIIRVEPEKIL
-1115 TETNKL
+1115 KDGQL
-1121 EDNPKVT
+1121 VDNPKAKNNV
-1128 DNIFKFFY
+1128 FHFY
-1136 IPFRQ
+1136 YRHFRT
-1141 REYRVNYIDERFK
+1141 RDYKVNYVDER
-1154 GKETQEGAAIIDQE
+1154 GKAEIEAQTDPAKKKALIEKYSVIAQEQ
-1168 LVSNGNRHFDA
+1168 VQSKNRHYDA
-1179 RNYRPIPGLKLVSDP
+1179 RNYRPIPGWILASEP
-1194 QQQLFFDV
+1194 QQQLFYDV
-1202 DEKTNEFLGINGTG
+1202 DETTGEFKGINGTG
-1216 KDEITFYYKDVR
+1216 SDEITFYYKDVR
-1228 VIEVSNKD
+1228 IIEVPGNEE
-1236 DPVPDG
+1236 PPEG
-1242 YVRVTYK
+1242 YVRVTFK
-1249 ADKGGAFTDKDGNSK
+1249 ADEGGSFGKDEKGKDIK
-1264 TELYYDVI
+1264 VIHYDVI
-1272 KDLKSDLL
+1272 KGIKSDLL
-1280 PVPQQL
+1280 QVPQEL
-1286 EEVKEKEAGKYYVT
+1286 KEGETAETSKYYVT

-1323 RDYTF
+1323 RGYTF

-1336 VKIDTLVVTESNKDH
+1336 VKIDTLVVTESNKEH

-1359 DQLKKQVHWYNN
+1359 DQLKKQVHWYKNG
-1371 DKEESL
+1371 KEESL

-1429 IPVRIYKNVY
+1429 IPVKIYKNVY

-1454 TTNPNGDLVNVTGEY
+1454 TTAPNGDLVNVTGEY
-1469 KKVTINPS
+1469 KKVTVNPS

-1487 YYVNPKAWVD
+1487 YYVNPKAWVE

-1530 GVYDFN
+1530 GVYNFD
-1536 KRHKF
+1536 KRHMF

-1579 KATNEFTKTFWV
+1579 KATSETAFEKTFWV

-1596 VIIPV
+1596 VTIPV

-1641 QFTKETTITAWYT
+1641 QFTKETVIKAEYT
-1654 EVKNIIHYDPQE
+1654 DVQNIIHYDPEE
-1666 PITRPEGYV
+1666 PITRPVGYV

-1681 DDGLTL
+1681 EEGLTL
-1687 SKVKYYYVK
+1687 SNVNYYYVK
-1696 KNSGV
+1696 KNAGI
-1701 KLGNPTIVKPTVT
+1701 KLGNQTIVKPTVDS
-1714 EKTGYKFE
+1714 KTGYKFE
-1722 KWDIEDTF
+1722 KWDTEDTF
-1730 EITET
+1730 EITDA
-1735 DITVTAKSTKLPTVI
+1735 DILVTAKATKLDNVI
-1750 PEKDK
+1750 PEKDDK
-1755 NGKQNEKPKGYKE
+1755 GNPNEKPAGYNE
-1768 VTFVVKTED
+1768 VTFVIKDDDKDKGSITGV
-1777 EAKGALEGV
+1777 AK
-1786 TKFYVN
+1786 FFVN

-1801 PTTKS
+1801 PATNA
-1806 NTGYAFGAWDKDATI
+1806 NTGFEFGAWDKDATI
-1821 PTVYDKDTTITGSF
+1821 PTVYDKDTTITASF
-1835 NGLKDVIPKTK
+1835 NGLKDVIPKTNPDGTENK
-1846 TDDSEKPA
+1846 KPD

-1862 IDPATGG
+1862 IDPANGG
-1869 KIADNEVTVYFVNPN
+1869 KIADGEVTVYYVNPA
-1884 KEVTVPQPKTKAET
+1884 KDVTVLQPKTQAEI

-1911 AKKYTEDTTVK
+1911 AKKYTENTTVK
-1922 GNFKKLEDIIPETD
+1922 GNFKKLEDIIPSTD
-1936 KDGNPNAQPEG
+1936 DEGKQNPKPEG
-1947 YVTVTFEKGEHGKEI
+1947 YVTVTFEKGEHGIEI
-1962 TGKTVYYVN
+1962 KGQTVYYVN
-1971 PKADP
+1971 PDADP

-1999 KWDFADT
+1999 KWDVADT
-2006 KEIRSDITVTAQYG
+2006 KEIRSDITVTAQYDK
-2020 QLEDVIPKTKDDDS
+2020 LNDVIPKTKDDDS

-2039 YITVTFSAEKNGKL
+2039 YITITFSAEKNGKL

-2087 DTQIERAIQYKDG
+2087 DTQIEKAIQYNDG

-2112 VIPQEKQDGSDKPD
+2112 VIPQEKTDGTDKPD

-2131 TFDKGEHGELTG
+2131 TFDKGEHGKLSG

-2176 WDKDLTQTFT
+2176 WDKALTQTFT
-2186 EDTTI
+2186 GDTTI

-2206 TKPDGYVTV
+2206 TKPEGYVTV
-2215 TFVADENGRL
+2215 TFVSDGNGTL
-2225 TGTTVY
+2225 SGTTVY
-2231 YVNPNVEVNLTDKAN
+2231 YVNPNEKVNLTDKAN
-2246 AITKT
+2246 AITKN
-2251 PNVGYTAEGGSWIN
+2251 PNVGFTEEGGAWIN
-2265 NDSKA
+2265 DNGKK
-2270 IIDKFNKDTEFKFN
+2270 IIDTFKKDAIFKFTFN
-2284 FVKLD
+2284 KLD

-2294 GDKIVQPNGYVKV
+2294 GDKVEQPKGYVKV
-2307 EFIADANGSL
+2307 EFTSDDNGSL
-2317 VGGNKTYYV
+2317 EGGDKTYYV
-2326 NPTKGIKVGSDKLP
+2326 NPLKKVKVGSENLP
-2340 IPQTK
+2340 IPTPK

-2356 ENIDQN
+2356 ENIDKN
-2362 EAITTDKK
+2362 EIITTDKK

-2445 EAVWNAGTHTVEF
+2445 EAVWNADTHTVEF

-2473 NELII
+2473 NELITK
-2478 QVNNPEK
+2478 VDNPEK
-2485 PNYTFIGWKVDG
+2485 QNYTFIGWKVDG

-2502 ATGKIT
+2502 ASEKIT

-2520 VIPQTGTEKPKDVP
+2520 VIPQKGTEKPKDVP
-2534 NNFVEVKFV
+2534 NNYVQVKFV
-2543 PTDKATNSTPQIF
+2543 PTDKATDSNAQIF
-2556 WVNPDKEVTIPVAN
+2556 WVNPDKEVTIPVAK

-2581 WKLGEKADGDV
+2581 WKIGEKADGDV
-2592 YTPTSKK
+2592 YKPSTPKK
-2599 QFKQATTIT
+2599 FETATTIT
-2608 ATYIEAEN
+2608 ATYTEAEN

-2622 AEPITRPEGYVRVTF
+2622 QEPITRPEGYVRVTF
-2637 EADEGLTLSNVQYYY
+2637 EADEGLTLSNVKYYY

-2657 GVTLEKLAKPNA
+2657 GITLEKLAKPNVEA
-2669 KAKVGFEFKAWDKED
+2669 KIGYKFDNWDKENS
-2684 TLEIKD
+2684 LEIKD
-2690 KDVVVKAQSTPIAD
+2690 KDVVVKALSTPIDD
-2704 VIEEKPGVEKPDG
+2704 VIEGKPGVEKPDG

-2725 GDNGTVEP
+2725 GENGTVAETT
-2733 KSYFVNPTKYVKLT
+2733 YYVNPTKYVKLT

-2769 TQYTKN
+2769 TQYTEE

-2794 DGQQKPDGYVT
+2794 DDQQKPDGYVT
-2805 VNFVIKGEGGQIVDG
+2805 VNFVIKGKGGQIVDG

-2847 FEAWDIDTTTK
+2847 FETWDIDTTTK
-2858 AKYETDTEITG
+2858 SKYETDTTVTG
-2869 NFRKLEDII
+2869 KFRKLDDII

-2895 TVTFDKGAN
+2895 TVIFDKGAN
-2904 GNLTGQTV
+2904 GKLTGQTA

-2927 KPTVKPETGFKFKAW
+2927 KPTVTPETGFKFKAW
-2942 DTKDDFVIKADKT
+2942 DTKDDFAIKADKT

-2962 LADVIPKTKDDDSE
+2962 LADVIPKTKQDDSE
-2976 KPAGYIKVTFDTTE
+2976 KPVGYIKVTFDTTE

-2997 TVTTKVVF
+2997 TTTTKVVF

-3019 EVVANKGYEFER
+3019 EVVANKGYGFER

-3062 GEDPDKLNP
+3062 GTNP
-3071 DKPNPDK
+3071 DKPD
-3078 PNPDKPNPDKPNP
+3078 
-3091 DKPNP
+3091 
-3096 DKPNPDKPNP
+3096 
-3106 DKPNPDKPN
+3106 
-3115 PDKPNPDKPN
+3115 DKPN

-3132 PNPDKPDDK
+3132 PNPDKPDDKPNPDKPEDK

-3181 HTAINTSNRFFKKS
+3181 HTAINTSKRFFNKS

-3239 VRLGAT
+3239 VRLGAS

-3285 ELAYEIERL
+3285 ELAYEIQRL

-3317 LASKE
+3317 LGSKE

-3345 NIKRVYVAGGQNS
+3345 NINKVYVAGGQNS

-3375 GQDRYETAVQ
+3375 GQDRYETAIL
-3385 VASYTYPDSKEVFIA
+3385 VASYTYPESKEVFVA

>member
-1 MRHSIRKEI
+1 MKNKRERIHDWL
-10 RRFLCFLM
+10 RRSLALLM
-18 TMIMILTSMPVHL
+18 AL
-31 LAANVDHDNLSNNRS
+31 
-46 EIINNKTP
+46 
-54 VMVAKPKAGNTAEDL
+54 VMVVTMLPLHAFADDFLYDNMDKEKSGFINQLEVAPAKPKKGESAADL
-69 IKNPKQPAIYTLR
+69 IKNPKMPEIYTLR
-82 TDYKVQRGEKYQVD
+82 TDYKVRKNHEWKIN
-96 YQPYIASVGAA
+96 YQPYVASVGEN
-107 ATPAEKNKVKKT
+107 ATPEEKDKVKKT
-119 IDLPDIA
+119 IDIPDLKGYGKPIKTTFDITYDGVVNEAKA
-126 GYEKPQD
+126 GSNQGVYWQK
-133 NFTIDY
+133 
-139 DMVKKAADGNGKT
+139 
-152 GDAPNG
+152 
-158 IKYQANKDFRYK
+158 NKDVRYEPK
-170 AKPNQITIK
+170 DSIVKVK
-179 HVFQDLKDF
+179 HVFQSLTDF
-188 TKYTNPDGSL
+188 NEYGRRDGEANDKYTDAIGKTGNLLEVQALDPDTIPGFEAEADVL
-198 GDEGALITTQNGN
+198 TT
-211 TGSTMEVSP
+211 M
-220 LNENDPQR
+220 
-228 KGFVPEAESI
+228 VPEDTSDF
-238 NMQVPENA
+238 VV
-246 ENFILEYRYN
+246 EYRYN
-256 RAHYDVVFDTAG
+256 RKSYDVDYNTEG
-268 GTEIPARTLYYEQEM
+268 GTDVASRLLYYGQ
-283 PKIADESIPTKVGGE
+283 KIPGAEEPTKNGSI
-298 FQGWKPSVD
+298 FLGWKPSCE
-307 LKGTLNGIERTFKAN
+307 LKGEVDGIQKTFPQN
-322 EIIKDED
+322 EVIKNAAGDP
-329 GKAIKNLDANLIMPA
+329 IKNLKDANLIMPA
-344 SKVTFTAVWKDKEK
+344 KDVVFTAKWKDGPK
-358 ADYAVQFWAEK
+358 ADYLIQFWTEK
-369 SDHADDA
+369 PD
-376 SLLNKYDYIG
+376 YD
-386 TRVYKDKDTGMR
+386 DKDDKLPLRERYDFIGSRRVEDADTGLR
-398 PDLDNEPV
+398 PDLTNLSI
-406 KDIVFPDLDKAR
+406 KGITFPDLNDGRLEKAQNDPKEFAR
-418 LNKIWAN
+418 YYFLNE
-425 ARFNRGKDL
+425 
-434 YLNKF
+434 
-439 YVYNQALTHDQNKD
+439 ALTKKQNASEKD
-453 PANVNLVKSVDSTGK
+453 PTVQKSVLSTGE
-468 TVYNIYYDRQVYDLY
+468 TVYNVYYDRRVYTLY
-483 FTKSNA
+483 FTSTN
-489 QPDKNTFYPEIYG
+489 
-502 RDQKKNELVKL
+502 NEYDDYAYWPIITKDGQVL
-513 GGPGNLYHYKA
+513 GKEGAPYKVDV
-524 RFNELMYGWP
+524 RFNQSLDKIWPKDEEISGLPKGDSTEPTGDDGLIGWMINHNN
-534 NDAMQTKGFTEGYQS
+534 NDNGVSIFR
-549 FGWGPNYATP
+549 
-559 KWPVHLDTP
+559 DTP
-568 PYRLN
+568 PYRLSAEDFIDAKDVMSTEDESGGKGH
-573 ADQFLDMTNYDD
+573 ADKIPIGENE
-585 WGGYTKHIDKGDGTT
+585 TKDRGEYEISLGASYMDTAIAYHIDIIKD
-600 MDLDPLDFRTLSF
+600 DFN
-613 GIKQDKPSIPHHMDF
+613 G
-628 WMDGFKPKETIIRY
+628 KEQIDY
-642 DLVRTKADTADPS
+642 DLSYWKSDTNTYDYEFILP
-655 YTHKYPI
+655 HLQ
-662 VTGFTPYDI
+662 GFTLK
-671 YIREENQ
+671 EETRKAQ
-678 EDGRVNEDRIDELN
+678 LIGKIKVGDVEKTFDELN
-692 DEREE
+692 EERNAK
-697 ITPYPGNG
+697 TPFRSDADKIEYISHFPWSQKLFDGTN
-705 EAYYNIF
+705 AYDYAN
-712 GFNSHVGELRFIP
+712 
-725 SFFSNSDEFGDPLG
+725 
-739 GEKSGFKENGYL
+739 Y
-751 RFHYKR
+751 YR
-757 NKYPLRFNY
+757 NKYKLKLNN
-766 DPSKIKDDKEF
+766 DPKTVKNDSEY
-777 GATNSI
+777 GAGNI
-783 NTFYEFPL
+783 LDVPYEKPL
-791 KALSPNLVDDK
+791 KDLELDTKHAP
-802 TPREEREYYKDDPK
+802 ERPAWV
-816 NLLDNPEN
+816 PEDW
-824 LKKLGLT
+824 T
-831 DLVFNDPNDE
+831 F
-841 NKLKVKRPDNLSNQ
+841 R
-855 MVFKG
+855 G

-866 GSKLVWENPK
+866 GENLIKNGNETKLHYDQ
-876 ETMPFHPLNLYAKW
+876 TLYAKW
-890 GEPDYKWK
+890 TEPDKPWRITVDPNQGTLRDIKADELTKNK
-898 VTFDPNGGKLRNIK
+898 VTVDKDGKPIEYPIK
-912 EENLTTERKKIQ
+912 ENNEANKQVFTVNNLQQLKNLTNPT
-924 EGDIGQEEVNT
+924 
-935 YAKKEK
+935 
-941 NDGNKQIFTV
+941 
-951 IQRQKLVEPIKPVRK
+951 RK
-966 GYDFMDWEVV
+966 GYDFLGWEWV
-976 RYKKNDKG
+976 RYKEDG
-984 DYTDEI
+984 TVDDSYTK
-990 DTSYRDT
+990 T
-997 YKVPE
+997 YHVPE
-1002 LYSFGNDVVAP
+1002 RYPFGNDVVSN
-1013 VYLKAIWVPNARV
+1013 VYLKAIWVENNRV
-1026 DVKVEHYMLDKD
+1026 DVEVNHHFIDKD
-1038 YKLVKKLEDTLEDK
+1038 GNEIKDAYHPKKQILSGI
-1052 RANYLVATTGDKQDD
+1052 RANQYVSASAIYQD
-1067 EYILAPH
+1067 ENWILMPH
-1074 EELEKKLTDDLKTT
+1074 EELEKIPNEDIRKQ

-1093 ERVKGDNTF
+1093 NRVKFNNTDM
-1102 FQQFRVQPAQILN
+1102 QIIRVEPEKIL
-1115 TETNKL
+1115 KDGQL
-1121 EDNPKVT
+1121 VDNPKAKNNV
-1128 DNIFKFFY
+1128 FHFY
-1136 IPFRQ
+1136 YRHFRT
-1141 REYRVNYIDERFK
+1141 RDYKVNYVDER
-1154 GKETQEGAAIIDQE
+1154 GKAEIEAEKDPSKKKALIEKYSVIAQEQ
-1168 LVSNGNRHFDA
+1168 VQSKNRHYDA
-1179 RNYRPIPGLKLVSDP
+1179 RNYRPIPGWVLASDP
-1194 QQQLFFDV
+1194 QQQLFYDV
-1202 DEKTNEFLGINGTG
+1202 DEKTGEFKGINGTG
-1216 KDEITFYYKDVR
+1216 SDEITFYYKDVR
-1228 VIEVSNKD
+1228 IIEVPGNEKT
-1236 DPVPDG
+1236 PEG
-1242 YVRVTYK
+1242 YVRVTFK
-1249 ADKGGAFTDKDGNSK
+1249 ADKGGSFGKDAEGK
-1264 TELYYDVI
+1264 DIKVLHYDVI
-1272 KDLKSDLL
+1272 KGIKSDLL
-1280 PVPQQL
+1280 PVP
-1286 EEVKEKEAGKYYVT
+1286 EELKDGETVDASKHYIT

-1311 KQKLLNNNTIID
+1311 NQKLLNENTIID
-1323 RDYTF
+1323 KGYTF

-1351 NNNFAPTT
+1351 NNNFAPSTE
-1359 DQLKKQVHWYNN
+1359 QLKKQVHWYKNGN
-1371 DKEESL
+1371 ESEL
-1377 PKGSEIIFDKDIDN
+1377 PTGSEIIFDKNIDN
-1391 KIYEQVKELNKNDT
+1391 TIYEQVKELNKNDT
-1405 TELVREIKVPAEIK
+1405 TELVREIKIPAKIK
-1419 FADNSVQKIE
+1419 FADNSVQDIE
-1429 IPVRIYKNVY
+1429 IPVKIYKNVY
-1439 EALTSGEMPKVLKDA
+1439 EALTSGDMPKVLRDA

-1469 KKVTINPS
+1469 KKVTVNPS

-1502 LTDEEKANLGFT
+1502 LTEEEKAKLGFT
-1514 NWSAD
+1514 HWSAD
-1519 KKAQNEDQKEN
+1519 KKAQNENQEET
-1530 GVYDFN
+1530 GIYDFN

-1541 TEDTVISPGFSKDVI
+1541 TEDTVISPGFSTDVVEQKDK
-1556 PQTGTDKP
+1556 DKP

-1601 DNPIG
+1601 DTPVG
-1606 KTVDKTETEEAKA
+1606 KTVDKTETEVAKA
-1619 YTFKDWKSNEET
+1619 YTFKDWKSEEET

-1641 QFTKETTITAWYT
+1641 QFTKETVIKAEYT
-1654 EVKNIIHYDPQE
+1654 DVQNIIPYDPEE
-1666 PITRPEGYV
+1666 PITRPDGYV

-1681 DDGLTL
+1681 EEGLTL
-1687 SKVKYYYVK
+1687 SNVNYYYVK

-1701 KLGNPTIVKPTVT
+1701 KLGNPTIVKPNVDS
-1714 EKTGYKFE
+1714 KTGYKFE
-1722 KWDIEDTF
+1722 KWDTEDAF

-1735 DITVTAKSTKLPTVI
+1735 DILVTATAKKLDNVI
-1750 PEKDK
+1750 PEKKGD
-1755 NGKQNEKPKGYKE
+1755 GTPNEKPKDYKE
-1768 VTFVVKTED
+1768 VTFVIKTGD
-1777 EAKGALEGV
+1777 ETKGSIEGV
-1786 TKFYVN
+1786 AKFYVN

-1801 PTTKS
+1801 PTTKA
-1806 NTGYAFGAWDKDATI
+1806 NTGFEFGAWDKDATI

-1835 NGLKDVIPKTK
+1835 NGLKDVIPKTNPDGTENK
-1846 TDDSEKPA
+1846 KPD

-1869 KIADNEVTVYFVNPN
+1869 KIVDKEVTVYYVNPA
-1884 KEVTVPQPKTKAET
+1884 KEVTVPQPKTQADT
-1898 GYEFEKWDQDTTT
+1898 GYEFEKWDKDTTT

-1922 GNFKKLEDIIPETD
+1922 GNFKKLEDIIPSTD
-1936 KDGNPNAQPEG
+1936 KDGNLNAQPEG
-1947 YVTVTFEKGEHGKEI
+1947 YVTVTFDKGEHGIEI
-1962 TGKTVYYVN
+1962 KGQTVYYVN

-2006 KEIRSDITVTAQYG
+2006 KEIISDITVTAQYDK
-2020 QLEDVIPKTKDDDS
+2020 LNDVIPKTKDDDS

-2067 VLKDKAPKVTP
+2067 VLKDKAPKVIP

-2087 DTQIERAIQYKDG
+2087 DTQIERAIQYKDE

-2251 PNVGYTAEGGSWIN
+2251 PNVGFTAEGGSW
-2265 NDSKA
+2265 SSE
-2270 IIDKFNKDTEFKFN
+2270 EFKKQFEEDAT
-2284 FVKLD
+2284 FKFTFKKLD

-2294 GDKIVQPNGYVKV
+2294 GDKVEQPKGYVKV
-2307 EFIADANGSL
+2307 EFTSDDNGSL
-2317 VGGNKTYYV
+2317 EDGDKTYYV
-2326 NPTKGIKVGSDKLP
+2326 NPNKGIKVGSDKLP

-2356 ENIDQN
+2356 ENIDKN
-2362 EAITTDKK
+2362 EVITTDKK

-2381 MTYKADDKTSGTVP
+2381 MTYKADDKTSGNVP

-2409 GGNDLKKDNFVL
+2409 GANDLKKDNFAL

-2426 KDKIYKPGETFTI
+2426 GDKIYKPGATFTI

-2445 EAVWNAGTHTVEF
+2445 TAVWSADTHTVEF
-2458 NTDGGTHIPSQKVKH
+2458 DTDGAGHIPSQKVKH
-2473 NELII
+2473 NELITH
-2478 QVNNPEK
+2478 VKNPDK

-2502 ATGKIT
+2502 ATEKIT

-2556 WVNPDKEVTIPVAN
+2556 WVNPDKEVTIPVSN

-2581 WKLGEKADGDV
+2581 WKIGEKADGDV

-2608 ATYIEAEN
+2608 ATYTEAEN

-2622 AEPITRPEGYVRVTF
+2622 TEPITRPEGYVRVTF
-2637 EADEGLTLSNVQYYY
+2637 EADDGLTLSNVKYYY

-2657 GVTLEKLAKPNA
+2657 GITLEELAKPNA

-2704 VIEEKPGVEKPDG
+2704 VIEEKSGVEKPDG

-2725 GDNGTVEP
+2725 GENGTVAETT
-2733 KSYFVNPTKYVKLT
+2733 YFVNPTKYVTLT

-2769 TQYTKN
+2769 TQYTEE

-2805 VNFVIKGEGGQIVDG
+2805 VNFVIKGEGGQIADG
-2820 ETITYFVNPNEE
+2820 ETVTYFVNPNEE

-2858 AKYETDTEITG
+2858 VKYETDTEITG
-2869 NFRKLEDII
+2869 NFRKLDDII

-2889 QPEGYV
+2889 KPEGYV

-2912 YYVNPNAN
+2912 YYVNPNAG
-2920 KTLEDLQ
+2920 KKLADIT
-2927 KPTVKPETGFKFKAW
+2927 KPKVTPETGFKFKAW
-2942 DTKDDFVIKADKT
+2942 DTEDDFAIKADKT

-2997 TVTTKVVF
+2997 TTTTKVVF

-3047 IKAIYKDDKTPGTTP
+3047 IKAIYKDDKTP
-3062 GEDPDKLNP
+3062 
-3071 DKPNPDK
+3071 DK

-3132 PNPDKPDDK
+3132 P
-3141 PDDKPGT
+3141 
-3148 VPENPG
+3148 
-3154 AIPGTTPGEIEKHD
+3154 IPGKPEKHG
-3168 NRYVERVAGKDRV
+3168 NRYVERIAGRDRN
-3181 HTAINTSNRFFKKS
+3181 HTAINTSKRFFNKS

-3317 LASKE
+3317 LGSKE

-3385 VASYTYPDSKEVFIA
+3385 VASYTYPDSKEVFVA

-3421 ILLSKSTPVKVTD
+3421 ILLSKSTQVKVTD
-3434 DYIEKSKI
+3434 DYIESSKI

>member
-1 MRHSIRKEI
+1 MRHSVRKEI
-10 RRFLCFLM
+10 KRFICFIM
-18 TMIMILTSMPVHL
+18 TMIMVLTSMPVHL
-31 LAANVDHDNLSNNRS
+31 LAAGVDYNNLSNNKT
-46 EIINNKTP
+46 EIVNNKLP
-54 VMVAKPKAGNTAEDL
+54 VEVAKPETDKTAADL
-69 IKNPKQPAIYTLR
+69 IKNPDQAKIYTLR
-82 TDYKVQRGEKYQVD
+82 TDYKVPKNGENKIN
-96 YQPYIASVGAA
+96 YQPYVASVGEN
-107 ATPAEKNKVKKT
+107 ATEAEKAKVNKD
-119 IDLPDIA
+119 INLPDLK
-126 GYEKPQD
+126 GYVKPQNSYNI
-133 NFTIDY
+133 NFQDI
-139 DMVKKAADGNGKT
+139 VA
-152 GDAPNG
+152 
-158 IKYQANKDFRYK
+158 K
-170 AKPNQITIK
+170 AKNPERDGFNFVGTQEFVYGKKQSSVKIVHK
-179 HVFQDLKDF
+179 FQNLEDF
-188 TKYTNPDGSL
+188 NKYEENPKVVP
-198 GDEGALITTQNGN
+198 TQQTGY
-211 TGSTMEVSP
+211 TGSVLEVNPIRDSRI
-220 LNENDPQR
+220 D
-228 KGFVPEAESI
+228 GFEPEADVLPVLVPEDTSQFE
-238 NMQVPENA
+238 VE
-246 ENFILEYRYN
+246 FRYN
-256 RAHYDVVFDTAG
+256 RKTYEVNFKTDG
-268 GTEIPARTLYYEQEM
+268 GS
-283 PKIADESIPTKVGGE
+283 SIPTRLVYFEQTIPTVKQPTRVGSK
-298 FQGWKPSVD
+298 FMGWKPSVD
-307 LKGTLNGIERTFKAN
+307 LKDEKGNTFKAN
-322 EIIKDED
+322 EPMKDSSGNAIMD
-329 GKAIKNLDANLIMPA
+329 LKANVKMPA
-344 SKVTFTAVWKDKEK
+344 TDVTFTAVWYEEKK
-358 ADYAVQFWAEK
+358 ADYVIQFWTEK
-369 SDHADDA
+369 PDYNDQDDTLA
-376 SLLNKYDYIG
+376 LRDRYDFIG
-386 TRVYKDKDTGMR
+386 SRRIDNADTGST
-398 PDLDNEPV
+398 PDLSNL
-406 KDIVFPDLDKAR
+406 DIHNITFPDLNDGRLEKAQDDKKEFER
-418 LNKIWAN
+418 YYFLNEDLTKKQN
-425 ARFNRGKDL
+425 ASE
-434 YLNKF
+434 
-439 YVYNQALTHDQNKD
+439 KD
-453 PANVNLVKSVDSTGK
+453 PNVQKSVLSTGE
-468 TVYNIYYDRQVYDLY
+468 TVYNVYYDRRVYTLY
-483 FTKSNA
+483 FTAASGEA
-489 QPDKNTFYPEIYG
+489 FDEDYG
-502 RDQKKNELVKL
+502 YWPIITRDGQVIGKE
-513 GGPGNLYHYKA
+513 GSPYKVDV
-524 RFNELMYGWP
+524 RFNQSLDGIWPKDAEVSGLPHVDNGYDQIGDDGLIGWYI
-534 NDAMQTKGFTEGYQS
+534 NHNGDEFLEI
-549 FGWGPNYATP
+549 FR
-559 KWPVHLDTP
+559 DTP
-568 PYRLN
+568 PYRLSAEDFIDSQDVVGTDEFEGHGH
-573 ADQFLDMTNYDD
+573 ADKIPIGKNETKTRGKYEISLGASY
-585 WGGYTKHIDKGDGTT
+585 WGYSIVHHIDIIKDDFDGNEQIDY
-600 MDLDPLDFRTLSF
+600 DLSYWKSDTNAIDYDFILPHLQGFTL
-613 GIKQDKPSIPHHMDF
+613 KEETRKAEWVLDKPQEHSEYRTIEDLNNARNEKTPFRSDADKIEYIDKF
-628 WMDGFKPKETIIRY
+628 PWGTKYFDGK
-642 DLVRTKADTADPS
+642 
-655 YTHKYPI
+655 
-662 VTGFTPYDI
+662 
-671 YIREENQ
+671 N
-678 EDGRVNEDRIDELN
+678 
-692 DEREE
+692 
-697 ITPYPGNG
+697 
-705 EAYYNIF
+705 AYNFANY
-712 GFNSHVGELRFIP
+712 S
-725 SFFSNSDEFGDPLG
+725 
-739 GEKSGFKENGYL
+739 
-751 RFHYKR
+751 R
-757 NKYPLRFNY
+757 NKYKLKLNN
-766 DPSKIKDDKEF
+766 DPKAVKNDNEY
-777 GATNSI
+777 TL
-783 NTFYEFPL
+783 NTDMFEVPYELPL
-791 KALSPNLVDDK
+791 KDL
-802 TPREEREYYKDDPK
+802 E
-816 NLLDNPEN
+816 LDTNHAP
-824 LKKLGLT
+824 
-831 DLVFNDPNDE
+831 
-841 NKLKVKRPDNLSNQ
+841 KRPDW
-855 MVFKG
+855 VPDDWEFKG

-866 GSKLVWENPK
+866 GENLIKNGK
-876 ETMPFHPLNLYAKW
+876 ETKLHYDQVLYAKW
-890 GEPDYKWK
+890 TEPDKPWKITVDPNQGTLRDIKADELTKDKVTVDKDGEPTQY
-898 VTFDPNGGKLRNIK
+898 PIK
-912 EENLTTERKKIQ
+912 ENNE
-924 EGDIGQEEVNT
+924 
-935 YAKKEK
+935 A
-941 NDGNKQIFTV
+941 NKQVFTV
-951 IQRQKLVEPIKPVRK
+951 NNLQQLKNLPKPTRK
-966 GYDFMDWEVV
+966 GYDFLGWEWV
-976 RYKKNDKG
+976 RYKEDG
-984 DYTDEI
+984 TVDDSYTK
-990 DTSYRDT
+990 T
-997 YKVPE
+997 YHVPE
-1002 LYSFGNDVVAP
+1002 KYPFGNDVVSN
-1013 VYLKAIWVPNARV
+1013 VYLKAIWVENNRV
-1026 DVKVEHYMLDKD
+1026 DVEVYHHFIDKD
-1038 YKLVKKLEDTLEDK
+1038 GNEIKDAYNPKKQILRDI
-1052 RANYLVATTGDKQDD
+1052 RANQYVSASAVYQDED
-1067 EYILAPH
+1067 WTLMPH
-1074 EELEKKLTDDLKTT
+1074 EELEKISNGEIKKQ

-1093 ERVKGDNTF
+1093 KRVKLNNTDM
-1102 FQQFRVQPAQILN
+1102 QIIRVEPKKILK
-1115 TETNKL
+1115 EGKL
-1121 EDNPKVT
+1121 VDNPKAENNV
-1128 DNIFKFFY
+1128 FHFY
-1136 IPFRQ
+1136 YRHFRT
-1141 REYRVNYIDERFK
+1141 RDYKVNYVDER
-1154 GKETQEGAAIIDQE
+1154 GKAEIEAEKDPAKKKELIEKYSVIAQEQ
-1168 LVSNGNRHFDA
+1168 VQSKNRHYDA
-1179 RNYRPIPGLKLVSDP
+1179 RNYRPIPGWVLASEP
-1194 QQQLFFDV
+1194 QQQLFYDV
-1202 DEKTNEFLGINGTG
+1202 DEKTGEFKGINNTG
-1216 KDEITFYYKDVR
+1216 SDEITFYYKDVR
-1228 VIEVSNKD
+1228 VIEVPGDKE
-1236 DPVPDG
+1236 PPKG
-1242 YVRVTYK
+1242 YVRVTFK
-1249 ADKGGAFTDKDGNSK
+1249 ADEGGSFGKDEKGNDIKVIH
-1264 TELYYDVI
+1264 YDVI
-1272 KDLKSDLL
+1272 KGIKSDLL
-1280 PVPQQL
+1280 QVPQEL
-1286 EEVKEKEAGKYYVT
+1286 KDGETAETSKYYVT

-1323 RDYTF
+1323 RGYTF

-1336 VKIDTLVVTESNKDH
+1336 VKIDTLVVTESNKEH

-1359 DQLKKQVHWYNN
+1359 DQLKKQVHWYKN

-1377 PKGSEIIFDKDIDN
+1377 PKGSEIIFDADIDN
-1391 KIYEQVKELNKNDT
+1391 KIYEKVKELNKNDT
-1405 TELVREIKVPAEIK
+1405 TELVREIKVPAKIK

-1429 IPVRIYKNVY
+1429 IPVKIYKNVY

-1454 TTNPNGDLVNVTGEY
+1454 TTAPNGDLVNVTGEY
-1469 KKVTINPS
+1469 KKVTVNPS

-1502 LTDEEKANLGFT
+1502 LTDEEKAKLGFT

-1519 KKAQNEDQKEN
+1519 KKAQNEDQTEN

-1556 PQTGTDKP
+1556 PQIGTDKP
-1564 KVPDNYVKVIVKTTD
+1564 KVPDNYVKVIVNTTD

-1591 NPTKE
+1591 NPTKK
-1596 VIIPV
+1596 VTIPV

-1636 NEIKG
+1636 SEIKG
-1641 QFTKETTITAWYT
+1641 QFTKETTITAEYT
-1654 EVKNIIHYDPQE
+1654 DVKNIIPYDPEE

-1681 DDGLTL
+1681 EEGLTL

-1701 KLGNPTIVKPTVT
+1701 KLGNPTIVKPAVT

-1722 KWDIEDTF
+1722 KWDTEDTF

-1735 DITVTAKSTKLPTVI
+1735 DITVTAKATKLDNVI
-1750 PEKDK
+1750 PEKKED
-1755 NGKQNEKPKGYKE
+1755 GTPNEKPKGYKE

-1777 EAKGALEGV
+1777 EAKGTLEGV

-1862 IDPATGG
+1862 IDPSTGG
-1869 KIADNEVTVYFVNPN
+1869 KIADKEVTVYFVNPA
-1884 KEVTVPQPKTKAET
+1884 KEVTVPQPKTAAET
-1898 GYEFEKWDQDTTT
+1898 GYEFEKWDKDTTT
-1911 AKKYTEDTTVK
+1911 AKKYTADTIVK
-1922 GNFKKLEDIIPETD
+1922 GNFKKLEDIIPSTD

-1947 YVTVTFEKGEHGKEI
+1947 YVTVTFDKGEHGTEI
-1962 TGKTVYYVN
+1962 KGQTVYYVN
-1971 PKADP
+1971 PDADP

-1999 KWDFADT
+1999 KWDVADT
-2006 KEIRSDITVTAQYG
+2006 KEIRSDITVTAQYNK
-2020 QLEDVIPKTKDDDS
+2020 LDDVIPKTKDDDS
-2034 EKPEG
+2034 EKPDG

-2053 TGTSVYYVNPNKAV
+2053 AGTSVYYVNPNKAV

-2078 NTGFDFAGW
+2078 NTGFEFAGW
-2087 DTQIERAIQYKDG
+2087 DTQIERAIQYNDG

-2112 VIPQEKQDGSDKPD
+2112 VIPQEKTDGTDKPD

-2131 TFDKGEHGELTG
+2131 TFDKGEHGELSG

-2215 TFVADENGRL
+2215 TFVSDGNGSL
-2225 TGTTVY
+2225 SGTTVY
-2231 YVNPNVEVNLTDKAN
+2231 YVNPNEKVNLTDKAN
-2246 AITKT
+2246 AITKN
-2251 PNVGYTAEGGSWIN
+2251 PNVGFTEEGGKWIN

-2270 IIDKFNKDTEFKFN
+2270 MIDKFNKDTEFKFN

-2294 GDKIVQPNGYVKV
+2294 GDNVEQPKGYVKV
-2307 EFIADANGSL
+2307 EFTSDDNGSL
-2317 VGGNKTYYV
+2317 EGGDKTYYV
-2326 NPTKGIKVGSDKLP
+2326 NPLKKVKVGSENLP
-2340 IPQTK
+2340 IPTPK
-2345 PNANYKFDKWL
+2345 PNENYKFDKWL
-2356 ENIDQN
+2356 ENIDKD
-2362 EAITTDKK
+2362 EEITTDKK

-2426 KDKIYKPGETFTI
+2426 GDTVYKPGETFTI
-2439 NENTTA
+2439 NENTIA
-2445 EAVWNAGTHTVEF
+2445 QAVWNADTHTVEF

-2473 NELII
+2473 NELIT

-2485 PNYTFIGWKVDG
+2485 QNYTFIGWKVDG

-2502 ATGKIT
+2502 ATEKIT

-2534 NNFVEVKFV
+2534 NNYVQVKFV
-2543 PTDKATNSTPQIF
+2543 PTDKATDSTAQIF
-2556 WVNPDKEVTIPVAN
+2556 WVNPDKEVTIPVSN

-2581 WKLGEKADGDV
+2581 WKIGEKADGDV
-2592 YTPTSKK
+2592 YKPSTPKK
-2599 QFKQATTIT
+2599 FETATTIT
-2608 ATYIEAEN
+2608 ATYTEAEN

-2622 AEPITRPEGYVRVTF
+2622 QEPITRPEGYVRVTF
-2637 EADEGLTLSNVQYYY
+2637 EADEGLTLQKLKFYY
-2652 VKENS
+2652 VKKNA
-2657 GVTLEKLAKPNA
+2657 GVTLKELAKPEYSENLGY
-2669 KAKVGFEFKAWDKED
+2669 KFKNWDKED
-2684 TLEIKD
+2684 SLEITD

-2704 VIEEKPGVEKPDG
+2704 VIEGKPGVEKPDG

-2725 GDNGTVEP
+2725 GENGTAAETT
-2733 KSYFVNPTKYVKLT
+2733 YYVNPNKYVTLT
-2747 PPTTKPNT
+2747 PPSTKPNT

-2769 TQYTKN
+2769 TQYTEK

-2794 DGQQKPDGYVT
+2794 DDQQKPDGYVT
-2805 VNFVIKGEGGQIVDG
+2805 VNFVIKGKGGQIVDG

-2878 PSTDEDGNPNA
+2878 PSTDKDGNPNA

-2904 GNLTGQTV
+2904 GKLTGQTA

-2942 DTKDDFVIKADKT
+2942 DTKDDFAIKADKT

-2990 KGKIKDS
+2990 KGKIKG
-2997 TVTTKVVF
+2997 TTNTTKVVF
-3005 VNPNVAVVLKGFAP
+3005 VNPNKAVVLKGFAP

-3031 WDTSIEKAIQ
+3031 WDNSIEKAIQ

-3062 GEDPDKLNP
+3062 GEDPDKP
-3071 DKPNPDK
+3071 DDKPNPDK
-3078 PNPDKPNPDKPNP
+3078 PD
-3091 DKPNP
+3091 
-3096 DKPNPDKPNP
+3096 
-3106 DKPNPDKPN
+3106 
-3115 PDKPNPDKPN
+3115 DKPN

-3181 HTAINTSNRFFKKS
+3181 HTAINTSKRFFNKS

-3239 VRLGAT
+3239 VRLGAS

-3261 SQLAKYDQNK
+3261 SQLAKFDQNS

-3285 ELAYEIERL
+3285 ELAYEIQRL

-3317 LASKE
+3317 LGSKE

-3345 NIKRVYVAGGQNS
+3345 NINKVYVAGGQNS

-3367 PTVIRRFN
+3367 PQVIRRFN
-3375 GQDRYETAVQ
+3375 GQDRYETAIL
-3385 VASYTYPDSKEVFIA
+3385 VASYTYPESKEVFVA

>member
-1 MRHSIRKEI
+1 MRHSIRKEVK
-10 RRFLCFLM
+10 RFICFIM
-18 TMIMILTSMPVHL
+18 TMIMVLTSMPMHL
-31 LAANVDHDNLSNNRS
+31 LAAGVDYNNLSNNKT
-46 EIINNKTP
+46 EIVNNKLP
-54 VMVAKPKAGNTAEDL
+54 VEVAKPEKGKTAADL
-69 IKNPKQPAIYTLR
+69 IKNPDQAKIYTLR
-82 TDYKVQRGEKYQVD
+82 TDYKVPKNGENKIN
-96 YQPYIASVGAA
+96 YQPYVASVGEN
-107 ATPAEKNKVKKT
+107 ATEAEKAKVNKD
-119 IDLPDIA
+119 INLPDLK
-126 GYEKPQD
+126 GYVKPQNSYNI
-133 NFTIDY
+133 NFQDIVD
-139 DMVKKAADGNGKT
+139 
-152 GDAPNG
+152 
-158 IKYQANKDFRYK
+158 K
-170 AKPNQITIK
+170 AKNPEQDGFNFVGTQEFVYGKKQSSVKIVHK
-179 HVFQDLKDF
+179 FQNLEDF
-188 TKYTNPDGSL
+188 NKYEENPKVL
-198 GDEGALITTQNGN
+198 PTQQTGY
-211 TGSTMEVSP
+211 TGSVLEVNPIRDSRI
-220 LNENDPQR
+220 D
-228 KGFVPEAESI
+228 GFEPEADVLPVLVPEDTSQFE
-238 NMQVPENA
+238 VE
-246 ENFILEYRYN
+246 FRYN
-256 RAHYDVVFDTAG
+256 RKTYEVNFKTDG
-268 GTEIPARTLYYEQEM
+268 GS
-283 PKIADESIPTKVGGE
+283 SIPTRLVYFEQTIPTVKQPTRVGSK
-298 FQGWKPSVD
+298 FMGWKPSVD
-307 LKGTLNGIERTFKAN
+307 LKDEKGNTFKAN
-322 EIIKDED
+322 EPMKDSSGD
-329 GKAIKNLDANLIMPA
+329 AIMDFLKANVKMPA
-344 SKVTFTAVWKDKEK
+344 TDVTFTAVWDEEEK
-358 ADYAVQFWAEK
+358 ADYVIQFWTEK
-369 SDHADDA
+369 P
-376 SLLNKYDYIG
+376 DYN
-386 TRVYKDKDTGMR
+386 DKDDKLPLRDRYDFIGARRIDNADTGST
-398 PDLDNEPV
+398 PNLTDLD
-406 KDIVFPDLDKAR
+406 IHGITFPDLNDGRLEKAQDNKEEFER
-418 LNKIWAN
+418 YYFLNEDLTKKQN
-425 ARFNRGKDL
+425 A
-434 YLNKF
+434 
-439 YVYNQALTHDQNKD
+439 TEKD
-453 PANVNLVKSVDSTGK
+453 PNVQKSVSSTGE
-468 TVYNIYYDRQVYDLY
+468 TVYNVYYDRRVYTLY
-483 FTKSNA
+483 FTAASGEA
-489 QPDKNTFYPEIYG
+489 FDIVGSFWPIIT
-502 RDQKKNELVKL
+502 RDGKVIGKE
-513 GGPGNLYHYKA
+513 GSPYKVDV
-524 RFNELMYGWP
+524 RFNQSLDKIWPKDAEVSNLPTSDGSEEGDTGLIGWTI
-534 NDAMQTKGFTEGYQS
+534 NNNAGEQAYR
-549 FGWGPNYATP
+549 
-559 KWPVHLDTP
+559 DTP
-568 PYRLN
+568 PYRLS
-573 ADQFLDMTNYDD
+573 AEDFIDSQDVVGTGEFEGFGHSDQIPIKDGENKKRDKYEISIGSTSYEQSVVH
-585 WGGYTKHIDKGDGTT
+585 HIDIIKDDFDGKEQIDYDMSYWKSDTSAAG
-600 MDLDPLDFRTLSF
+600 PNGYPF
-613 GIKQDKPSIPHHMDF
+613 GLPH
-628 WMDGFKPKETIIRY
+628 
-642 DLVRTKADTADPS
+642 LQ
-655 YTHKYPI
+655 
-662 VTGFTPYDI
+662 GFTLK
-671 YIREENQ
+671 
-678 EDGRVNEDRIDELN
+678 EDTRTAEWIGLEKGRVGTWDARKTFDELN
-692 DEREE
+692 KERNKK
-697 ITPYPGNG
+697 TPFRSDADKIEYIDKFPWGTKSFNG
-705 EAYYNIF
+705 ANAYNYAN
-712 GFNSHVGELRFIP
+712 
-725 SFFSNSDEFGDPLG
+725 
-739 GEKSGFKENGYL
+739 YT
-751 RFHYKR
+751 R
-757 NKYPLRFNY
+757 NKY
-766 DPSKIKDDKEF
+766 K
-777 GATNSI
+777 
-783 NTFYEFPL
+783 L
-791 KALSPNLVDDK
+791 KLNN
-802 TPREEREYYKDDPK
+802 DPK
-816 NLLDNPEN
+816 TVKNDSEYGAGNILDVPYELPLNDLKLDTTHKPE
-824 LKKLGLT
+824 K
-831 DLVFNDPNDE
+831 PNWVRDDWSF
-841 NKLKVKRPDNLSNQ
+841 L
-855 MVFKG
+855 G

-866 GSKLVWENPK
+866 GENLIKNGK
-876 ETMPFHPLNLYAKW
+876 ETKLHYDQVLYAKW
-890 GEPDYKWK
+890 TEPDKPWKITVDPNQGTLRDIKADELTKDRVTVDKDGEPIEY
-898 VTFDPNGGKLRNIK
+898 PIK
-912 EENLTTERKKIQ
+912 ENNE
-924 EGDIGQEEVNT
+924 
-935 YAKKEK
+935 A
-941 NDGNKQIFTV
+941 NKQVFTV
-951 IQRQKLVEPIKPVRK
+951 NNLQQLKNLPNPTRK
-966 GYDFMDWEVV
+966 GYDFLGWEWV
-976 RYKKNDKG
+976 RYKEDG
-984 DYTDEI
+984 IVDDSYTK
-990 DTSYRDT
+990 T
-997 YKVPE
+997 YHVPE
-1002 LYSFGNDVVAP
+1002 RYPFGNDVVSN
-1013 VYLKAIWVPNARV
+1013 VYLKAIWVENNRV
-1026 DVKVEHYMLDKD
+1026 DVEVYHHFIDKD
-1038 YKLVKKLEDTLEDK
+1038 GNEIKDAYHPKKQILRDT
-1052 RANYLVATTGDKQDD
+1052 RANQYVSASAIYQDED
-1067 EYILAPH
+1067 WTLMPH
-1074 EELEKKLTDDLKTT
+1074 EELEKISNEDIKKQ

-1093 ERVKGDNTF
+1093 AIVKFNNTDMQIIRVEPEK
-1102 FQQFRVQPAQILN
+1102 ILQDG
-1115 TETNKL
+1115 KSV
-1121 EDNPKVT
+1121 DNPEAKNNV
-1128 DNIFKFFY
+1128 FHFY
-1136 IPFRQ
+1136 YRHFRT
-1141 REYRVNYIDERFK
+1141 RDYKVNYVDER
-1154 GKETQEGAAIIDQE
+1154 GKAEIEAEKDPAKKKELIEKYSVIAQEQ
-1168 LVSNGNRHFDA
+1168 VQSKNRHYDA
-1179 RNYRPIPGLKLVSDP
+1179 RNYRQIPGWVLASDP
-1194 QQQLFFDV
+1194 QQQLFYDV
-1202 DEKTNEFLGINGTG
+1202 DEKTGEFKGINGTG
-1216 KDEITFYYKDVR
+1216 SDEITFYYKDVR
-1228 VIEVSNKD
+1228 VIEVPGNEKT
-1236 DPVPDG
+1236 PEG
-1242 YVRVTYK
+1242 YVRVTFK
-1249 ADKGGAFTDKDGNSK
+1249 ADEGGSFGKDEKGNDIKVIH
-1264 TELYYDVI
+1264 YDVI
-1272 KDLKSDLL
+1272 KGIKSDLL
-1280 PVPQQL
+1280 QVPQEL
-1286 EEVKEKEAGKYYVT
+1286 KDGETAETSKYYVT

-1311 KQKLLNNNTIID
+1311 NQKLLNNNTIID
-1323 RDYTF
+1323 RGYTF

-1359 DQLKKQVHWYNN
+1359 DQLKEQVHWYKNN
-1371 DKEESL
+1371 KEESL
-1377 PKGSEIIFDKDIDN
+1377 PKGSEIIFDEDIDN
-1391 KIYEQVKELNKNDT
+1391 RIYEQVKELNKNDT
-1405 TELVREIKVPAEIK
+1405 TELVREIKVPAKIK

-1429 IPVRIYKNVY
+1429 IPVKIYKNVY

-1454 TTNPNGDLVNVTGEY
+1454 TTEPNGDLVNVTGEY
-1469 KKVTINPS
+1469 KKVTVNPS

-1502 LTDEEKANLGFT
+1502 LTDEEKAKLGFT

-1564 KVPDNYVKVIVKTTD
+1564 KVPDNFVKVIVKTTD
-1579 KATNEFTKTFWV
+1579 KAITEFTKTFWV

-1596 VIIPV
+1596 VTIPV

-1636 NEIKG
+1636 SEIKG
-1641 QFTKETTITAWYT
+1641 QFTKETTITAEYT
-1654 EVKNIIHYDPQE
+1654 DVKNIIPYDPEE

-1681 DDGLTL
+1681 EEGLTL

-1701 KLGNPTIVKPTVT
+1701 KLGNPTIVKPAVT

-1722 KWDIEDTF
+1722 KWDTEDTF
-1730 EITET
+1730 EIKET
-1735 DITVTAKSTKLPTVI
+1735 DITVTAKATKLDNVI
-1750 PEKDK
+1750 SEKKED
-1755 NGKQNEKPKGYKE
+1755 GTPNEKPKGYKE

-1777 EAKGALEGV
+1777 EAKGTLEGV

-1806 NTGYAFGAWDKDATI
+1806 NTGFEFGAWDKDATI
-1821 PTVYDKDTTITGSF
+1821 PTVYDKDTTITASF

-1862 IDPATGG
+1862 IDPAKGG

-1898 GYEFEKWDQDTTT
+1898 GYVFEKWDQDTVTK

-1922 GNFKKLEDIIPETD
+1922 GNFKKLEDIIPSTD

-1947 YVTVTFEKGEHGKEI
+1947 YVTVTFDEGEHGIEI
-1962 TGKTVYYVN
+1962 KGQTVYYVN
-1971 PKADP
+1971 PDADP

-1999 KWDFADT
+1999 KWDVADT
-2006 KEIRSDITVTAQYG
+2006 KEIRSDITVTAQYNK
-2020 QLEDVIPKTKDDDS
+2020 LDDVIPKTKDDDS
-2034 EKPEG
+2034 EKPDG

-2053 TGTSVYYVNPNKAV
+2053 AGTSVYYVNPNKAV

-2087 DTQIERAIQYKDG
+2087 DTQIEKAIQYNDG

-2112 VIPQEKQDGSDKPD
+2112 VIPQEKTDGTDKPD

-2131 TFDKGEHGELTG
+2131 TFDNGEHGELSG

-2206 TKPDGYVTV
+2206 TKPEGYVTV
-2215 TFVADENGRL
+2215 TFVSDGNGSL
-2225 TGTTVY
+2225 SGTTIY
-2231 YVNPNVEVNLTDKAN
+2231 YVNPNEKVNLTDKAN
-2246 AITKT
+2246 AITKN
-2251 PNVGYTAEGGSWIN
+2251 PNVGFTEEGGKWIN

-2270 IIDKFNKDTEFKFN
+2270 MIDKFNEDTEFKFN

-2294 GDKIVQPNGYVKV
+2294 GDNVEQPKGYVKV
-2307 EFIADANGSL
+2307 EFTSDDNGSL
-2317 VGGNKTYYV
+2317 EGGDKTYYV
-2326 NPTKGIKVGSDKLP
+2326 NPLKKVKVGSDTLP
-2340 IPQTK
+2340 IPKTIPK
-2345 PNANYKFDKWL
+2345 KNYTFDKWL

-2362 EAITTDKK
+2362 EVITTDKK

-2445 EAVWNAGTHTVEF
+2445 EAVWNADTHTVEF

-2473 NELII
+2473 DELIK

-2502 ATGKIT
+2502 ATEKIT

-2534 NNFVEVKFV
+2534 NNYAQVKFV
-2543 PTDKATNSTPQIF
+2543 PTDKATDSTPQIF

-2575 HFTFKE
+2575 HLTFKE
-2581 WKLGEKADGDV
+2581 WKIGEKADGDV
-2592 YTPTSKK
+2592 YKPSTPKK
-2599 QFKQATTIT
+2599 FETATTIT
-2608 ATYIEAEN
+2608 ATYTEAEN

-2622 AEPITRPEGYVRVTF
+2622 QEPITRPDGYVRVTF
-2637 EADEGLTLSNVQYYY
+2637 EADEGLTLSNVKYYY
-2652 VKENS
+2652 VKKNA
-2657 GVTLEKLAKPNA
+2657 GVTLEKLAKPNVEA
-2669 KAKVGFEFKAWDKED
+2669 KIGFEFKNWDKD
-2684 TLEIKD
+2684 DSLEIKD

-2725 GDNGTVEP
+2725 GENGTAAETT
-2733 KSYFVNPTKYVKLT
+2733 YYVNPNKYVTLT

-2769 TQYTKN
+2769 TQYTEE

-2780 ANFNPV
+2780 ANFNPIE
-2786 DSVIPKTE
+2786 SVIPKTE
-2794 DGQQKPDGYVT
+2794 DDQQKPDGYVT

-2832 VTIPQPNTKAEIGYE
+2832 VTIPQPNTIAEIGYE

-2878 PSTDEDGNPNA
+2878 PSTDKDGNPNA
-2889 QPEGYV
+2889 KPEGYV

-2942 DTKDDFVIKADKT
+2942 DTKDDFAIKADKT

-2976 KPAGYIKVTFDTTE
+2976 KPAGYITVTFDTTE

-3047 IKAIYKDDKTPGTTP
+3047 IKAIYKDDKTSGTTP
-3062 GEDPDKLNP
+3062 GEDPDKP
-3071 DKPNPDK
+3071 DDKPNPDK
-3078 PNPDKPNPDKPNP
+3078 PDDKPNPDKPD
-3091 DKPNP
+3091 DKP
-3096 DKPNPDKPNP
+3096 D
-3106 DKPNPDKPN
+3106 
-3115 PDKPNPDKPN
+3115 DKPN

-3181 HTAINTSNRFFKKS
+3181 HTAINTSKRFFNKS

-3239 VRLGAT
+3239 VRLGAS

-3285 ELAYEIERL
+3285 ELAYEIQRL

-3317 LASKE
+3317 LGSKE

-3367 PTVIRRFN
+3367 PQVIRRFS
-3375 GQDRYETAVQ
+3375 GQDRYETAIL
-3385 VASYTYPDSKEVFIA
+3385 VASYTYPESKEVFVA
-3400 SGEVFPDALVIGPV
+3400 SGETFPDALVIGPV

>member
-1 MRHSIRKEI
+1 MKHSFKKEF

-18 TMIMILTSMPVHL
+18 TFIMILTSMPVHL
-31 LAANVDHDNLSNNRS
+31 LAADVDHNNLSNNKS

-54 VMVAKPKAGNTAEDL
+54 VTVAKPEKGKTAKEL
-69 IKNPKQPAIYTLR
+69 IENPKQPAIYTLR

-96 YQPYIASVGAA
+96 YQPYIASVGEA
-107 ATPAEKNKVKKT
+107 ATQAEKDKVKQTVK
-119 IDLPDIA
+119 LPDLT
-126 GYEKPQD
+126 GYEKPD
-133 NFTIDY
+133 DDYKIDY
-139 DMVKKAADGNGKT
+139 DTVKNAANGNNKT
-152 GDAPNG
+152 GNDTNG
-158 IKYQANKDFRYK
+158 IRYQANKDFKYK
-170 AKPNQITIK
+170 AKSNTITIK
-179 HVFQDLKDF
+179 HVFQDLEDF
-188 TKYTNPDGSL
+188 TKYTNPNGRV
-198 GDEGALITTQNGN
+198 GEEGQLITTQNGN

-220 LNENDPQR
+220 LNENDPNR

-256 RAHYDVVFDTAG
+256 RAHYDVVFDTKG
-268 GTEIPARTLYYEQEM
+268 GTALPARTLYYGQVI

-307 LKGTLNGIERTFKAN
+307 LTTKDGKTFKAN
-322 EIIKDED
+322 EIIKVGTNE
-329 GKAIKNLDANLIMPA
+329 ASKNLDANLIMPA
-344 SKVTFTAVWKDKEK
+344 NKVTFTAVWKDKEK

-369 SDHADDA
+369 ADHADDA
-376 SLLNKYDYIG
+376 SLLDKYDYIG
-386 TRVYKDKDTGMR
+386 TRVYKDQDTGSR
-398 PDLDNEPV
+398 PNLDEEPV
-406 KDIVFPDLDKAR
+406 KGLKFPDLDQAR
-418 LNKIWAN
+418 LNKIWN
-425 ARFNRGKDL
+425 GETFNRRK
-434 YLNKF
+434 NKLLDKF
-439 YVYNQALTHDQNKD
+439 FVYNQALTHDQNKD
-453 PANVNLVKSVDSTGK
+453 PENVNLVKSVDSTGR

-489 QPDKNTFYPEIYG
+489 QPDKNTFYPEIWQYDEAKG
-502 RDQKKNELVKL
+502 EAVMK

-524 RFNELMYGWP
+524 RFNEMMYKWP
-534 NDAMQTKGFTEGYQS
+534 NDAKQTKGFTPGYQS
-549 FGWGPNYATP
+549 FGWGPNYTVP
-559 KWPVHLDTP
+559 NWPLHLDTP

-573 ADQFLDMTNYDD
+573 ADEFLDMANYTN
-585 WGGYTKHIDKGDGTT
+585 WGGYTKKIDKGDGTT
-600 MDLDPLDFRTLSF
+600 MDLDPLDFKTLSF
-613 GIKQDKPSIPHHMDF
+613 GIKQDSPSIPHHMDF
-628 WMDGFKPKETIIRY
+628 WMDGFKDGETIIRY
-642 DLVRTKADTADPS
+642 DLVRTKADTASPD
-655 YTHKYPI
+655 YRHRYPR
-662 VTGFTPYDI
+662 VQGFTPYGYNPRSAWPAI
-671 YIREENQ
+671 AEESEEN
-678 EDGRVNEDRIDELN
+678 GRVNEDEINNLN
-692 DEREE
+692 DERDE
-697 ITPYPGNG
+697 ITPNNSGT
-705 EAYYNIF
+705 YYNNYGTKLPI
-712 GFNSHVGELRFIP
+712 GQLDFI
-725 SFFSNSDEFGDPLG
+725 SVFFSDADEFGDPLNDEDG
-739 GEKSGFKENGYL
+739 NPIVKPFEENGYL
-751 RFHYKR
+751 RFKYTR

-783 NTFYEFPL
+783 DTFYEFPL

-802 TPREEREYYKDDPK
+802 TPREEREYYKDNPK

-841 NKLKVKRPDNLSNQ
+841 NKLKVKRPDNLSDQ

-876 ETMPFHPLNLYAKW
+876 ETMPFHPVNLYAKW

-898 VTFDPNGGKLRNIK
+898 VTFDPNGGSLRNIK
-912 EENLTTERKKIQ
+912 EENLTKKRKKIQ
-924 EGDIGQEEVNT
+924 EGDIGQEEINT
-935 YAKKEK
+935 YAKKEA
-941 NDGNKQIFTV
+941 NEGDKQIFTV
-951 IQRQKLVEPIKPVRK
+951 IQRQKLVEPKYKPTRK
-966 GYDFMDWEVV
+966 GYDFMGWEVI
-976 RYKKNDKG
+976 RYKKDAKTG
-984 DYTDEI
+984 DYKDEI
-990 DTSYRDT
+990 DNSYRET

-1038 YKLVKKLEDTLEDK
+1038 YKLVKKLEDTLEAK

-1074 EELEKKLTDDLKTT
+1074 EELEKKLTGDLKTT

-1093 ERVKGDNTF
+1093 NRVKGDNTF
-1102 FQQFRVQPAQILN
+1102 FQQFRVEPAQILN
-1115 TETNKL
+1115 TETNKI

-1136 IPFRQ
+1136 RPYRQ
-1141 REYRVNYIDERFK
+1141 REYKVNYIDERFK
-1154 GKETQEGAAIIDQE
+1154 GKETEEGAAIIDQE
-1168 LVSNGNRHFDA
+1168 LVSNGNRHYDA
-1179 RNYRPIPGLKLVSDP
+1179 RNYRRIPGWKLVSDP

-1202 DEKTNEFLGINGTG
+1202 DEDTNAFKGINGTG

-1228 VIEVSNKD
+1228 VIEVKKD
-1236 DPVPDG
+1236 DPTPDG

-1272 KDLKSDLL
+1272 KGLKSDLL

-1286 EEVKEKEAGKYYVT
+1286 EEGKEKEAGKYYVT

-1323 RDYTF
+1323 KDYKF

-1336 VKIDTLVVTESNKDH
+1336 LKIDTLVVTESNKDH

-1359 DQLKKQVHWYNN
+1359 DQLKKQVHWYKNG
-1371 DKEESL
+1371 KEESL

-1419 FADNSVQKIE
+1419 FADNSIQQIE

-1454 TTNPNGDLVNVTGEY
+1454 TTNSNGDLVNVTGEY
-1469 KKVTINPS
+1469 KKVTVNPS

-1502 LTDEEKANLGFT
+1502 LTDEEKAKLGFT

-1519 KKAQNEDQKEN
+1519 KKAQNEDQTDN
-1530 GVYDFN
+1530 GVYNFD
-1536 KRHKF
+1536 KRHMF

-1596 VIIPV
+1596 VTIPV
-1601 DNPIG
+1601 DNPVG
-1606 KTVDKTETEEAKA
+1606 KTVDKTETEQAKA
-1619 YTFKDWKSNEET
+1619 YTFKDWKSDEET

-1641 QFTKETTITAWYT
+1641 QFTKETTITAEYT
-1654 EVKNIIHYDPQE
+1654 DVENIIPYNPEE
-1666 PITRPEGYV
+1666 PITRPEDYV
-1675 RVKFAA
+1675 RVKFEAE
-1681 DDGLTL
+1681 DGLTL
-1687 SKVKYYYVK
+1687 QNVKYYYVK

-1701 KLGNPTIVKPTVT
+1701 KLGNATIVKPAVD

-1722 KWDIEDTF
+1722 KWDTEDTF

-1735 DITVTAKSTKLPTVI
+1735 DITVTAKSSKLPTVI
-1750 PEKDK
+1750 PEKDDK
-1755 NGKQNEKPKGYKE
+1755 GDPNEKPKNYKE

-1777 EAKGALEGV
+1777 AAKGTLEGV

-1806 NTGYAFGAWDKDATI
+1806 NTGFEFGAWDKDATI
-1821 PTVYDKDTTITGSF
+1821 PTVYDKDTTIIASF

-1869 KIADNEVTVYFVNPN
+1869 KIADKEVTVYFVNPD

-1898 GYEFEKWDQDTTT
+1898 GYVFEKWDQDTTT

-1922 GNFKKLEDIIPETD
+1922 GNFKKLEDIIPSTD
-1936 KDGNPNAQPEG
+1936 DKGKQNPKPEG
-1947 YVTVTFEKGEHGKEI
+1947 YVTVTFEKGEHGIEI
-1962 TGKTVYYVN
+1962 KGQTVYYVN
-1971 PKADP
+1971 PEADP

-2006 KEIRSDITVTAQYG
+2006 KEIRSDITVTAQYD
-2020 QLEDVIPKTKDDDS
+2020 QLDDVIPKTKDDDS

-2039 YITVTFSAEKNGKL
+2039 YITVKFSAEKNGKL

-2067 VLKDKAPKVTP
+2067 VFKDKAPKVIP

-2087 DTQIERAIQYKDG
+2087 DTQIEKAIQYNDN
-2100 DTIKA
+2100 DVIKA
-2105 EYNSKGD
+2105 KYNVKGD
-2112 VIPQEKQDGSDKPD
+2112 VIPQEKTDGTDKPD

-2131 TFDKGEHGELTG
+2131 TFDKGEHGELSG

-2161 VTPNTGWKQKDGNDA
+2161 VTPNTGWKQRDGNDA
-2176 WDKDLTQTFT
+2176 WDKPLTQTFT
-2186 EDTTI
+2186 GDTTI

-2206 TKPDGYVTV
+2206 AKPDGYVTV
-2215 TFVADENGRL
+2215 TFVADDNGSL
-2225 TGTTVY
+2225 SGTTVY
-2231 YVNPNVEVNLTDKAN
+2231 YVNPNVVVNLTDKAN
-2246 AITKT
+2246 AITKN
-2251 PNVGYTAEGGSWIN
+2251 PNIGFTAEGGAWIN
-2265 NDSKA
+2265 NDKKA
-2270 IIDKFNKDTEFKFN
+2270 IIDTFDKDTEFKFN

-2294 GDKIVQPNGYVKV
+2294 GDKVEQPNGYVKV
-2307 EFIADANGSL
+2307 EFTSDDNGSL
-2317 VGGNKTYYV
+2317 EGGDKTYYV
-2326 NPTKGIKVGSDKLP
+2326 NPLKKVKVGSENLP
-2340 IPQTK
+2340 IPTPK
-2345 PNANYKFDKWL
+2345 PNENYKFDKWL
-2356 ENIDQN
+2356 ENIDKD
-2362 EAITTDKK
+2362 EEITTDKK

-2445 EAVWNAGTHTVEF
+2445 EAVWNSDTHTVEF

-2473 NELII
+2473 NELIT
-2478 QVNNPEK
+2478 QVKNPEK
-2485 PNYTFIGWKVDG
+2485 QNYTFIGWKVDR

-2502 ATGKIT
+2502 ATEKIT

-2520 VIPQTGTEKPKDVP
+2520 VVPQTGTEKPKDVP
-2534 NNFVEVKFV
+2534 NNYVQVKFV
-2543 PTDKATNSTPQIF
+2543 PTDKATDSTAQIF
-2556 WVNPDKEVTIPVAN
+2556 WVNPDKKVTIPVTN

-2581 WKLGEKADGDV
+2581 WKIGEKADGDV
-2592 YTPTSKK
+2592 YKPSTPKK
-2599 QFKQATTIT
+2599 FTAKETVIT
-2608 ATYIEAEN
+2608 ATYDEAKN

-2622 AEPITRPEGYVRVTF
+2622 KEPITRPVGYVRVTF
-2637 EADEGLTLSNVQYYY
+2637 KAKNGLNLTEEKAYY
-2652 VKENS
+2652 VKKNA
-2657 GVTLEKLAKPNA
+2657 GVTLKELAKPGYSEN
-2669 KAKVGFEFKAWDKED
+2669 VGYKFDKWDKENSLVINED
-2684 TLEIKD
+2684 IVVTAEPTTIPDAIEVKTGVD
-2690 KDVVVKAQSTPIAD
+2690 KPK
-2704 VIEEKPGVEKPDG
+2704 G

-2725 GDNGTVEP
+2725 GENGTVET
-2733 KSYFVNPTKYVKLT
+2733 KTYYVNPTKYVKLT
-2747 PPTTKPNT
+2747 PPTAKGKT
-2755 GFEFGGWSQ
+2755 GFEFGGWD
-2764 NAEIP
+2764 NDATIP
-2769 TQYTKN
+2769 TVYDKN
-2775 LTTIT
+2775 TTIT
-2780 ANFNPV
+2780 ASFNPV

-2794 DGQQKPDGYVT
+2794 DDQQKPDEYVT

-2832 VTIPQPNTKAEIGYE
+2832 VTIPQPKTKSEIGYE

-2858 AKYETDTEITG
+2858 AKYTVDTTVTG
-2869 NFRKLEDII
+2869 NFRKLDDII
-2878 PSTDEDGNPNA
+2878 PSTDKNGKPNA

-2904 GNLTGQTV
+2904 GNLTGQTS
-2912 YYVNPNAN
+2912 YYVNPKAN
-2920 KTLEDLQ
+2920 KTLADIT
-2927 KPTVKPETGFKFKAW
+2927 KPEVKPETGFKFNGW
-2942 DTKDDFVIKADKT
+2942 DTKDDFAIKDNKT
-2955 VTAQYDK
+2955 VVAKYEAI
-2962 LADVIPKTKDDDSE
+2962 ADVIPKTKQDDSE

-2990 KGKIKDS
+2990 KGKIKG
-2997 TVTTKVVF
+2997 TTNTTKVVF
-3005 VNPNVAVVLKGFAP
+3005 VNPNKAVVLKGFAP
-3019 EVVANKGYEFER
+3019 EVVANKGHEFER

-3041 YNDGDT
+3041 YKNGDT
-3047 IKAIYKDDKTPGTTP
+3047 IKAIYKDDNTPGGTTPGDQPGTTP
-3062 GEDPDKLNP
+3062 GENP
-3071 DKPNPDK
+3071 ET
-3078 PNPDKPNPDKPNP
+3078 
-3091 DKPNP
+3091 
-3096 DKPNPDKPNP
+3096 
-3106 DKPNPDKPN
+3106 
-3115 PDKPNPDKPN
+3115 
-3125 PDKPDDK
+3125 
-3132 PNPDKPDDK
+3132 
-3141 PDDKPGT
+3141 PGT

-3154 AIPGTTPGEIEKHD
+3154 AIPGTKPGVVEKHG
-3168 NRYVERVAGKDRV
+3168 NRYVERVAGKNRV

-3239 VRLGAT
+3239 VRLGAS

-3261 SQLAKYDQNK
+3261 SQLARYDQNS

-3285 ELAYEIERL
+3285 ELAYEIQRL

-3305 GEDFPDALATAP
+3305 GENFPDALATAP
-3317 LASKE
+3317 LGSKE

-3367 PTVIRRFN
+3367 PQVIRRFS
-3375 GQDRYETAVQ
+3375 GQDRYETAIL
-3385 VASYTYPDSKEVFIA
+3385 VASYTYPESKEVFVA
-3400 SGEVFPDALVIGPV
+3400 SGETFPDALVIGPV

-3421 ILLSKSTPVKVTD
+3421 ILLSKSTPVKSTD
-3434 DYIEKSKI
+3434 DYIEKSNI

-3454 YAETAHKYAIE
+3454 HVDTAHKYAIE

>member
-1 MRHSIRKEI
+1 MRHSVRKEI
-10 RRFLCFLM
+10 KRFICFIM
-18 TMIMILTSMPVHL
+18 TMIMVLTSMPVHL
-31 LAANVDHDNLSNNRS
+31 LAAGVDYNNLSNNKT
-46 EIINNKTP
+46 EIVNNKLP
-54 VMVAKPKAGNTAEDL
+54 VEVAKPEKGKTAADL
-69 IKNPKQPAIYTLR
+69 IKNPDQAKIYTLR
-82 TDYKVQRGEKYQVD
+82 TDYKVPKNGENKIN
-96 YQPYIASVGAA
+96 YQPYVASVGEN
-107 ATPAEKNKVKKT
+107 ATEAEKAKVNKD
-119 IDLPDIA
+119 INLPDLK
-126 GYEKPQD
+126 GYVKPQNSYNI
-133 NFTIDY
+133 NFQDIVD
-139 DMVKKAADGNGKT
+139 
-152 GDAPNG
+152 
-158 IKYQANKDFRYK
+158 K
-170 AKPNQITIK
+170 AKNPERDGFNFLGTQEFVYGKKQSSVKIVHKFQNLEDFNKYEENQNVK
-179 HVFQDLKDF
+179 
-188 TKYTNPDGSL
+188 P
-198 GDEGALITTQNGN
+198 TQETGY
-211 TGSTMEVSP
+211 TGSVLEVNP
-220 LNENDPQR
+220 INDSR
-228 KGFVPEAESI
+228 IEGFEPEADVLPVLVPEDTSKFE
-238 NMQVPENA
+238 VE
-246 ENFILEYRYN
+246 FRYN
-256 RAHYDVVFDTAG
+256 RKTYEVNFDTNG
-268 GTEIPARTLYYEQEM
+268 GS
-283 PKIADESIPTKVGGE
+283 SIPTRLVYFEQVIPTVEQPTKIGSE
-298 FQGWKPSVD
+298 FVGWKPSVD
-307 LKGTLNGIERTFKAN
+307 LKDEKGKTFKAN
-322 EIIKDED
+322 ELIKDSS
-329 GKAIKNLDANLIMPA
+329 GNAIKDLKANVKMPA
-344 SKVTFTAVWKDKEK
+344 SNVTFTAFWKDKPK
-358 ADYAVQFWAEK
+358 ADYVIQFWTEK
-369 SDHADDA
+369 P
-376 SLLNKYDYIG
+376 DYN
-386 TRVYKDKDTGMR
+386 DKDDTHALRDRYDFIGARRIDNADTGST
-398 PDLDNEPV
+398 PDLTNL
-406 KDIVFPDLDKAR
+406 DIHGITFPDLNDGRLEKAQDSKEEFER
-418 LNKIWAN
+418 YYFLNKDLTKKQN
-425 ARFNRGKDL
+425 ASEKGPTVQK
-434 YLNKF
+434 K
-439 YVYNQALTHDQNKD
+439 V
-453 PANVNLVKSVDSTGK
+453 SSTGE
-468 TVYNIYYDRQVYDLY
+468 TVYNVYYDRRVYTLY
-483 FTKSNA
+483 FTA
-489 QPDKNTFYPEIYG
+489 A
-502 RDQKKNELVKL
+502 NELAFENAGSFWPIITRDGKVIGKE
-513 GGPGNLYHYKA
+513 GSPYKVDV
-524 RFNELMYGWP
+524 RFNQSLDGIWPKDAEVSNLPPGSSNPEGDTGLIGWII
-534 NDAMQTKGFTEGYQS
+534 NNNAGESVFR
-549 FGWGPNYATP
+549 
-559 KWPVHLDTP
+559 DTP
-568 PYRLN
+568 PYRLSAEDFVDSQDVVGTGEFEGYGH
-573 ADQFLDMTNYDD
+573 ADQIPIGENKTKARDKYEISIGSTSLDTAVVH
-585 WGGYTKHIDKGDGTT
+585 HIDIIKD
-600 MDLDPLDFRTLSF
+600 DFN
-613 GIKQDKPSIPHHMDF
+613 G
-628 WMDGFKPKETIIRY
+628 KEQIDY
-642 DLVRTKADTADPS
+642 DMSYWKSDTNAVE
-655 YTHKYPI
+655 YPFI
-662 VTGFTPYDI
+662 LPNLQGFTLKEER
-671 YIREENQ
+671 REAEWIFTEKSNKS
-678 EDGRVNEDRIDELN
+678 DKTFDELN
-692 DEREE
+692 EERNAK
-697 ITPYPGNG
+697 TPFRSDADKIEYIPKFPWGKKLFNG
-705 EAYYNIF
+705 KNAYNYANY
-712 GFNSHVGELRFIP
+712 S
-725 SFFSNSDEFGDPLG
+725 
-739 GEKSGFKENGYL
+739 
-751 RFHYKR
+751 R
-757 NKYPLRFNY
+757 NKY
-766 DPSKIKDDKEF
+766 K
-777 GATNSI
+777 
-783 NTFYEFPL
+783 L
-791 KALSPNLVDDK
+791 KLN
-802 TPREEREYYKDDPK
+802 DDPK
-816 NLLDNPEN
+816 TVKNDSEYGEGNILDVPYEKPLKDLKLDTKHAPE
-824 LKKLGLT
+824 
-831 DLVFNDPNDE
+831 
-841 NKLKVKRPDNLSNQ
+841 RPKWVPKDWT
-855 MVFKG
+855 FRG

-866 GSKLVWENPK
+866 GENLIKNGK
-876 ETMPFHPLNLYAKW
+876 ETKLHYDQVLYAKW
-890 GEPDYKWK
+890 TEPDKPWKITVDPNQGTLRDIKADELTKDK
-898 VTFDPNGGKLRNIK
+898 VTVDKDGKPTEYPIK
-912 EENLTTERKKIQ
+912 EPNE
-924 EGDIGQEEVNT
+924 
-935 YAKKEK
+935 
-941 NDGNKQIFTV
+941 GNKQVFTFNNL
-951 IQRQKLVEPIKPVRK
+951 QKLENLPNPTRK
-966 GYDFMDWEVV
+966 GYDFLGWEWV
-976 RYKKNDKG
+976 RYKEDG
-984 DYTDEI
+984 TVDDSYTK
-990 DTSYRDT
+990 T
-997 YKVPE
+997 YHVPE
-1002 LYSFGNDVVAP
+1002 KYPFGNKVVSN
-1013 VYLKAIWVPNARV
+1013 VYLKAIWVENNRV
-1026 DVKVEHYMLDKD
+1026 DVEVYHHFIDKD
-1038 YKLVKKLEDTLEDK
+1038 GNEIKDAYNPKKQTLSGI
-1052 RANYLVATTGDKQDD
+1052 RANGYVSASAIYQD
-1067 EYILAPH
+1067 ENWILMPH
-1074 EELEKKLTDDLKTT
+1074 EELEKISNEDTKKQ
-1088 YEEYN
+1088 YKEYN
-1093 ERVKGDNTF
+1093 DRVKFNNTDM
-1102 FQQFRVQPAQILN
+1102 QIIRVEPEKIL
-1115 TETNKL
+1115 KDGQL
-1121 EDNPKVT
+1121 VDNPKAKNNV
-1128 DNIFKFFY
+1128 FHFY
-1136 IPFRQ
+1136 YRHFRT
-1141 REYRVNYIDERFK
+1141 RDYKVNYVDER
-1154 GKETQEGAAIIDQE
+1154 GKAEIEAQTDPAKKKELIEKYSVIAQEQ
-1168 LVSNGNRHFDA
+1168 VQSKNRHYDA
-1179 RNYRPIPGLKLVSDP
+1179 RNYRPIPGWVLASEP
-1194 QQQLFFDV
+1194 QQQLFYDV
-1202 DEKTNEFLGINGTG
+1202 DETTGEFKGINGTG
-1216 KDEITFYYKDVR
+1216 SDEITFYYKDVR
-1228 VIEVSNKD
+1228 IIEVPGNEKT
-1236 DPVPDG
+1236 PEG
-1242 YVRVTYK
+1242 YVRVTFK
-1249 ADKGGAFTDKDGNSK
+1249 ADEGGSFCKDAKGKDIK
-1264 TELYYDVI
+1264 VLHYDVI
-1272 KDLKSDLL
+1272 KGIKSDLL
-1280 PVPQQL
+1280 QVPQEL
-1286 EEVKEKEAGKYYVT
+1286 KDGETAETSKYYVT

-1359 DQLKKQVHWYNN
+1359 DQLKKQVHWYKNG
-1371 DKEESL
+1371 KEESL

-1429 IPVRIYKNVY
+1429 IPVKIYKNVY

-1454 TTNPNGDLVNVTGEY
+1454 TTAPNGDLVNVTGEY
-1469 KKVTINPS
+1469 KKITVNPS

-1487 YYVNPKAWVD
+1487 YYVNPKAWVE

-1502 LTDEEKANLGFT
+1502 LTDEEKAKLGFT

-1530 GVYDFN
+1530 GVYNFD
-1536 KRHKF
+1536 KRHMF

-1596 VIIPV
+1596 VTIPV

-1619 YTFKDWKSNEET
+1619 YTFKDWESDENPE
-1631 SRTWA
+1631 RTWT
-1636 NEIKG
+1636 NEIKAK
-1641 QFTKETTITAWYT
+1641 FTEATTITAQYDN
-1654 EVKNIIHYDPQE
+1654 VKNIIPYNPDE
-1666 PITRPEGYV
+1666 PITRPDGYV

-1681 DDGLTL
+1681 EEGLTL

-1701 KLGNPTIVKPTVT
+1701 KLGNPTIVKPAVT

-1722 KWDIEDTF
+1722 KWDTEDTF

-1735 DITVTAKSTKLPTVI
+1735 DILVTAKAKKLDNVI
-1750 PEKDK
+1750 PDK
-1755 NGKQNEKPKGYKE
+1755 KGDGTPNEKPKGYKE
-1768 VTFVVKTED
+1768 VTFVIKNDDKT
-1777 EAKGALEGV
+1777 KGSITGV
-1786 TKFYVN
+1786 AKFYVN

-1801 PTTKS
+1801 PATKA
-1806 NTGYAFGAWDKDATI
+1806 NTGFEFGAWDKDATI
-1821 PTVYDKDTTITGSF
+1821 PTVYKEDATITGSF
-1835 NGLKDVIPKTK
+1835 NGLKDVIPKTNPDGTENK
-1846 TDDSEKPA
+1846 KPD

-1862 IDPATGG
+1862 IDPSTGG
-1869 KIADNEVTVYFVNPN
+1869 KIADKEITVYYVNPA
-1884 KEVTVPQPKTKAET
+1884 KDVTVPQPKTQAEI
-1898 GYEFEKWDQDTTT
+1898 GYVFEKWDQDTTT

-1922 GNFKKLEDIIPETD
+1922 GNFKKVEDIIPSTD

-1947 YVTVTFEKGEHGKEI
+1947 YVTVTFDKGEHGTEI
-1962 TGKTVYYVN
+1962 KGQTVYYVN
-1971 PKADP
+1971 PDADP

-1982 KLIVKP
+1982 RTIVKP
-1988 TVKADTGYKFT
+1988 TVKPETGYKFT

-2006 KEIRSDITVTAQYG
+2006 KEIRSDITVTAQYDK
-2020 QLEDVIPKTKDDDS
+2020 LNDVIPKTKDDDS

-2087 DTQIERAIQYKDG
+2087 DTQIEKAIQYNDKDV
-2100 DTIKA
+2100 IKA
-2105 EYNSKGD
+2105 KYNVKGD
-2112 VIPQEKQDGSDKPD
+2112 VIPQEKTDGTDKPD

-2131 TFDKGEHGELTG
+2131 TFDKGEHGKLSG
-2143 KTVYYVKPNT
+2143 KTVYYLKPNT

-2206 TKPDGYVTV
+2206 TKPEGYVTV
-2215 TFVADENGRL
+2215 TFVSDGNGTL
-2225 TGTTVY
+2225 SGTTVY
-2231 YVNPNVEVNLTDKAN
+2231 YVNPNEKVNLTDKAN

-2251 PNVGYTAEGGSWIN
+2251 ANVGFTEEGGKWIN

-2270 IIDKFNKDTEFKFN
+2270 MIDKFNKDTEFKFN

-2294 GDKIVQPNGYVKV
+2294 GDKVEQPKGYVKV
-2307 EFIADANGSL
+2307 EFTSDDNGSL
-2317 VGGNKTYYV
+2317 EGGDKTYYV
-2326 NPTKGIKVGSDKLP
+2326 NPSKKVKVGSEKLP
-2340 IPQTK
+2340 IPTPK

-2356 ENIDQN
+2356 ENIDKD
-2362 EAITTDKK
+2362 EEITTDKK

-2439 NENTTA
+2439 NENTIA
-2445 EAVWNAGTHTVEF
+2445 QAVWNADTHTVEF

-2473 NELII
+2473 NELITK
-2478 QVNNPEK
+2478 VKNPEK

-2502 ATGKIT
+2502 ATEKIT

-2520 VIPQTGTEKPKDVP
+2520 VITQTGSEKPKDVP
-2534 NNFVEVKFV
+2534 NNYVQVKFV
-2543 PTDKATNSTPQIF
+2543 PTDKATDSTAQIF
-2556 WVNPDKEVTIPVAN
+2556 WVNPDKEVTIPVAK

-2581 WKLGEKADGDV
+2581 WKIGEKADGDV
-2592 YTPTSKK
+2592 YKPSTPKK
-2599 QFKQATTIT
+2599 FETATTIT
-2608 ATYIEAEN
+2608 ATYTEAEN

-2622 AEPITRPEGYVRVTF
+2622 EEPITRPEGYVRVKF
-2637 EADEGLTLSNVQYYY
+2637 EADEGLTLSNVKYYY

-2657 GVTLEKLAKPNA
+2657 GITLEKLAKPNV
-2669 KAKVGFEFKAWDKED
+2669 KAKVGFEFIAWDKKD

-2704 VIEEKPGVEKPDG
+2704 VIEGKPGVEKPDG

-2725 GDNGTVEP
+2725 GDNGTVAETT
-2733 KSYFVNPTKYVKLT
+2733 YYVNPNKYVTLT
-2747 PPTTKPNT
+2747 PPTAKPNT

-2769 TQYTKN
+2769 TQYTEK

-2794 DGQQKPDGYVT
+2794 DDQQKPEGYVT

-2858 AKYETDTEITG
+2858 AKYETDTTVTG
-2869 NFRKLEDII
+2869 KFRKLEDII
-2878 PSTDEDGNPNA
+2878 PSTDKDGNPNA

-2912 YYVNPNAN
+2912 YYVNPNAG
-2920 KTLEDLQ
+2920 KKLEDIT
-2927 KPTVKPETGFKFKAW
+2927 KPKVAPEIGYKFKAW
-2942 DTKDDFVIKADKT
+2942 DTKDDFVIKSDKT

-2962 LADVIPKTKDDDSE
+2962 LADVITKTKDDDSE

-2997 TVTTKVVF
+2997 TTTTKVVF

-3047 IKAIYKDDKTPGTTP
+3047 IKAIYKDKTSGTTP
-3062 GEDPDKLNP
+3062 PGTNPDKP
-3071 DKPNPDK
+3071 GDKPNPDK
-3078 PNPDKPNPDKPNP
+3078 PGDKPNPDKPG
-3091 DKPNP
+3091 
-3096 DKPNPDKPNP
+3096 
-3106 DKPNPDKPN
+3106 
-3115 PDKPNPDKPN
+3115 
-3125 PDKPDDK
+3125 
-3132 PNPDKPDDK
+3132 
-3141 PDDKPGT
+3141 DKPGT
-3148 VPENPG
+3148 NPE
-3154 AIPGTTPGEIEKHD
+3154 TPGKPEKHD

-3181 HTAINTSNRFFKKS
+3181 HTAINTSKRFFNKS

-3239 VRLGAT
+3239 VRLGAS

-3261 SQLAKYDQNK
+3261 SQLAKFDQNS

-3285 ELAYEIERL
+3285 ELAYEIQRL

-3317 LASKE
+3317 LGSKE

-3345 NIKRVYVAGGQNS
+3345 NINKVYVAGGQNS

-3367 PTVIRRFN
+3367 PTVIRRFS
-3375 GQDRYETAVQ
+3375 GRDRYETAIL
-3385 VASYTYPDSKEVFIA
+3385 VASYTYPESKEVFVA

>member
-1 MRHSIRKEI
+1 MRHSVRKEI
-10 RRFLCFLM
+10 KRFICFIM
-18 TMIMILTSMPVHL
+18 TMIMVLTSMPVHL
-31 LAANVDHDNLSNNRS
+31 LAANVDHNNLSNNKS

-54 VMVAKPKAGNTAEDL
+54 VTVAKPESGKTAADL
-69 IKNPKQPAIYTLR
+69 IKNPDQPDIYTLR
-82 TDYKVQRGEKYQVD
+82 TDFKVQRGEKYEVD

-107 ATPAEKNKVKKT
+107 ATEEEKAKVKKT
-119 IDLPDIA
+119 IKLPDLA
-126 GYEKPQD
+126 GYEKPD
-133 NFTIDY
+133 DDY
-139 DMVKKAADGNGKT
+139 LITYDKVKNAGN
-152 GDAPNG
+152 NG
-158 IKYQANKDFRYK
+158 SQEFRYK

-179 HVFQDLKDF
+179 HVFQDLHDF
-188 TKYTNPDGSL
+188 TKYTNPDGSI
-198 GDEGALITTQNGN
+198 GEKGQLITTQNGN

-220 LNENDPQR
+220 LNENDPRR
-228 KGFVPEAESI
+228 KGFVPEAKSI

-246 ENFILEYRYN
+246 ENFVLEYRYN
-256 RAHYDVVFDTAG
+256 RAHYDVNFDTKG
-268 GTEIPARTLYYEQEM
+268 GTPVPSRTLYYEQTI
-283 PKIADESIPTKVGGE
+283 PKIDDTSIPKKAGSDFLGWMPSITLETTGGKIYPE
-298 FQGWKPSVD
+298 NQ
-307 LKGTLNGIERTFKAN
+307 
-322 EIIKDED
+322 IIKDSND
-329 GKAIKNLDANLIMPA
+329 KPILNLDADLKMPA
-344 SKVTFTAVWKDKEK
+344 SKITFTAVWQEKDKAE
-358 ADYAVQFWAEK
+358 YVIQFWTEK
-369 SDHADDA
+369 P
-376 SLLNKYDYIG
+376 DYN
-386 TRVYKDKDTGMR
+386 DKDDTLPLRDRYDFIGARRIDNADTGST
-398 PDLDNEPV
+398 PDLTNL
-406 KDIVFPDLDKAR
+406 DIHGITFPDLNDGRLEKAQDNKEEFER
-418 LNKIWAN
+418 YYFLNEDLTKKQN
-425 ARFNRGKDL
+425 A
-434 YLNKF
+434 
-439 YVYNQALTHDQNKD
+439 TEKD
-453 PANVNLVKSVDSTGK
+453 PNVQKSVSSTGE
-468 TVYNIYYDRQVYDLY
+468 TVYNVYYDRRVYTLY
-483 FTKSNA
+483 FTAASGEAFDIVGSFWPIITREGKVIGKEGS
-489 QPDKNTFYPEIYG
+489 P
-502 RDQKKNELVKL
+502 
-513 GGPGNLYHYKA
+513 YKVDV
-524 RFNELMYGWP
+524 RFNQSLDKIWPKDEEVSNLPTSDGNEEGDTGLIGWTI
-534 NDAMQTKGFTEGYQS
+534 NNNAGEQAYR
-549 FGWGPNYATP
+549 
-559 KWPVHLDTP
+559 DTP
-568 PYRLN
+568 PYRLS
-573 ADQFLDMTNYDD
+573 AEDFIDSQDVVGTGEFEGFGHSDQIPIKDGENKKRDKYEISIGSTSYERSVVH
-585 WGGYTKHIDKGDGTT
+585 HIDIIKDDFDGKEQIDYDMSYWKSDTSAAG
-600 MDLDPLDFRTLSF
+600 PNGYPF
-613 GIKQDKPSIPHHMDF
+613 GLPH
-628 WMDGFKPKETIIRY
+628 
-642 DLVRTKADTADPS
+642 LQ
-655 YTHKYPI
+655 
-662 VTGFTPYDI
+662 GFTLK
-671 YIREENQ
+671 
-678 EDGRVNEDRIDELN
+678 EDTRTAEWIGLEKGRVGTWDARKTFDELN
-692 DEREE
+692 KERNKK
-697 ITPYPGNG
+697 TPFRSDADKIEYIDKFPWGTKSFNG
-705 EAYYNIF
+705 ANAYNYAN
-712 GFNSHVGELRFIP
+712 
-725 SFFSNSDEFGDPLG
+725 
-739 GEKSGFKENGYL
+739 YT
-751 RFHYKR
+751 R
-757 NKYPLRFNY
+757 NKY
-766 DPSKIKDDKEF
+766 K
-777 GATNSI
+777 
-783 NTFYEFPL
+783 L
-791 KALSPNLVDDK
+791 KLNN
-802 TPREEREYYKDDPK
+802 DPK
-816 NLLDNPEN
+816 TVKNDSEYGEDNILDVPYELPLNDLKLDTTHKPE
-824 LKKLGLT
+824 K
-831 DLVFNDPNDE
+831 PNWVRDDWSF
-841 NKLKVKRPDNLSNQ
+841 L
-855 MVFKG
+855 G

-866 GSKLVWENPK
+866 GDNLVKAGK
-876 ETMPFHPLNLYAKW
+876 ETKLHYDQVLYAKW
-890 GEPDYKWK
+890 TEPDKPWK
-898 VTFDPNGGKLRNIK
+898 ITVDPNQGTLRDIKADELTKDIVTVDKDGKSTEYPIK
-912 EENLTTERKKIQ
+912 ENNE
-924 EGDIGQEEVNT
+924 
-935 YAKKEK
+935 A
-941 NDGNKQIFTV
+941 NKQVFTV
-951 IQRQKLVEPIKPVRK
+951 NNLQQLKNLPKPTRK
-966 GYDFMDWEVV
+966 GYDFLGWEWV
-976 RYKKNDKG
+976 RYKEDG
-984 DYTDEI
+984 TVDDSYTK
-990 DTSYRDT
+990 T
-997 YKVPE
+997 YHVPE
-1002 LYSFGNDVVAP
+1002 KYPFGNDVVSN
-1013 VYLKAIWVPNARV
+1013 VYLKAIWVENNRV
-1026 DVKVEHYMLDKD
+1026 DVEVYHHFIDKD
-1038 YKLVKKLEDTLEDK
+1038 GNEIKDAYHPKKQILRDT
-1052 RANYLVATTGDKQDD
+1052 RANQYVSASAIYQDED
-1067 EYILAPH
+1067 WTLMPH
-1074 EELEKKLTDDLKTT
+1074 EELEKIPNKDIKKQ

-1093 ERVKGDNTF
+1093 ARVKFNNTDM
-1102 FQQFRVQPAQILN
+1102 QIIRVEPEKILQN
-1115 TETNKL
+1115 GKSV
-1121 EDNPKVT
+1121 DNPDAKNNV
-1128 DNIFKFFY
+1128 FHFY
-1136 IPFRQ
+1136 YRHFRT
-1141 REYRVNYIDERFK
+1141 RDYKVNYVDER
-1154 GKETQEGAAIIDQE
+1154 GKAKIEAEKDPAKKKALIEKYSVIAQEQ
-1168 LVSNGNRHFDA
+1168 VQSKNRHYDA
-1179 RNYRPIPGLKLVSDP
+1179 RNYRPIPGWVLASDP
-1194 QQQLFFDV
+1194 QQQLFYDV
-1202 DEKTNEFLGINGTG
+1202 DETTGEFKGINGTG
-1216 KDEITFYYKDVR
+1216 SDEITFYYKDVR
-1228 VIEVSNKD
+1228 VIEVPGNEKT
-1236 DPVPDG
+1236 PEG
-1242 YVRVTYK
+1242 YVRVTFK
-1249 ADKGGAFTDKDGNSK
+1249 ADEGGSFGKDENGNDIK
-1264 TELYYDVI
+1264 VIHYDVI
-1272 KDLKSDLL
+1272 KGIKSDLL
-1280 PVPQQL
+1280 QVPQEL
-1286 EEVKEKEAGKYYVT
+1286 KDGETAETSKYYVT

-1323 RDYTF
+1323 RGYTF

-1336 VKIDTLVVTESNKDH
+1336 VKIDTLVVTESNKEH

-1359 DQLKKQVHWYNN
+1359 DQLNKQVHWYKNG
-1371 DKEESL
+1371 KEESL
-1377 PKGSEIIFDKDIDN
+1377 PKGSEIIFDADIDN

-1419 FADNSVQKIE
+1419 FSDNSVQKIE
-1429 IPVRIYKNVY
+1429 IPVKIYKNVY

-1454 TTNPNGDLVNVTGEY
+1454 TTAPNGDLVNVTGEY
-1469 KKVTINPS
+1469 KKVTVNPS

-1497 IPEIK
+1497 IPEIE

-1596 VIIPV
+1596 VTIPV

-1641 QFTKETTITAWYT
+1641 QFTKETTITAEYDN
-1654 EVKNIIHYDPQE
+1654 VKNIIHYNPDE
-1666 PITRPEGYV
+1666 PITRPDGYV
-1675 RVKFAA
+1675 RVKFEAE
-1681 DDGLTL
+1681 DGLTL

-1701 KLGNPTIVKPTVT
+1701 KLGNPTIVKPAVT
-1714 EKTGYKFE
+1714 EKTGYKFD
-1722 KWDIEDTF
+1722 KWDTEDTF

-1735 DITVTAKSTKLPTVI
+1735 DILVTAKAKKLDNVI
-1750 PEKDK
+1750 PDK
-1755 NGKQNEKPKGYKE
+1755 KGDGTPNEKPKGYKE
-1768 VTFVVKTED
+1768 VTFVIKNDDKT
-1777 EAKGALEGV
+1777 KGSITGV
-1786 TKFYVN
+1786 AKFYVN

-1801 PTTKS
+1801 PTTKQ
-1806 NTGYAFGAWDKDATI
+1806 NTGFEFGAWDKDATI
-1821 PTVYDKDTTITGSF
+1821 PTVYKEDATITGSF
-1835 NGLKDVIPKTK
+1835 NGLKDVIPKTNPDGTENK
-1846 TDDSEKPA
+1846 KPD

-1862 IDPATGG
+1862 IDPSTGG
-1869 KIADNEVTVYFVNPN
+1869 KIADKEITVYYVNPV
-1884 KEVTVPQPKTKAET
+1884 KDVTVPQPKTQAET

-1922 GNFKKLEDIIPETD
+1922 GNFKKLEDIIPSTD

-1947 YVTVTFEKGEHGKEI
+1947 YVTVTFDKGEHGIEI
-1962 TGKTVYYVN
+1962 KGQTVYYVN
-1971 PKADP
+1971 PDANP

-2006 KEIRSDITVTAQYG
+2006 KEIRSDITVTAQYDK
-2020 QLEDVIPKTKDDDS
+2020 LDDVIPKTKDDDS

-2039 YITVTFSAEKNGKL
+2039 YITVKFSAEKNGKL

-2067 VLKDKAPKVTP
+2067 ELKDKAPKVTP

-2087 DTQIERAIQYKDG
+2087 DTQIERAIQYNDG

-2112 VIPQEKQDGSDKPD
+2112 VIPQEKTDGTDKPD

-2176 WDKDLTQTFT
+2176 WDKPLTQTFT
-2186 EDTTI
+2186 GDTSI
-2191 TAQYSPL
+2191 AAQYSPL

-2215 TFVADENGRL
+2215 TFVADDNGSL
-2225 TGTTVY
+2225 SGTTVY
-2231 YVNPNVEVNLTDKAN
+2231 YVNPNGKVNLTDQAN
-2246 AITKT
+2246 AIKKT
-2251 PNVGYTAEGGSWIN
+2251 PNVGFTAEGGAWIN
-2265 NDSKA
+2265 NDKKA
-2270 IIDKFNKDTEFKFN
+2270 IIDTFDKDTEFKFN

-2294 GDKIVQPNGYVKV
+2294 GDNVEQPKGYVKV
-2307 EFIADANGSL
+2307 EFTSDANGSL
-2317 VGGNKTYYV
+2317 EGGDKTYYV
-2326 NPTKGIKVGSDKLP
+2326 NPSKKVKVGSENLP
-2340 IPQTK
+2340 IPTPK
-2345 PNANYKFDKWL
+2345 PNENYKFDKWL
-2356 ENIDQN
+2356 ENIDKD
-2362 EAITTDKK
+2362 EEITTDKK

-2426 KDKIYKPGETFTI
+2426 GDTLYKPGATFTI

-2445 EAVWNAGTHTVEF
+2445 EAVWNADTHTVEF

-2473 NELII
+2473 NELIK

-2485 PNYTFIGWKVDG
+2485 QNYTFIGWKVDG

-2502 ATGKIT
+2502 ATEKIT
-2508 KDITLVAQYVKD
+2508 KDITLVAQYVPD

-2543 PTDKATNSTPQIF
+2543 PTDKATDSTPQIF
-2556 WVNPDKEVTIPVAN
+2556 WVNPDKEVTISVAKPN
-2570 PTGKQ
+2570 GKQ

-2581 WKLGEKADGDV
+2581 WKIGEKADGDV
-2592 YTPTSKK
+2592 YKPNTPKK
-2599 QFKQATTIT
+2599 FETATTIT
-2608 ATYIEAEN
+2608 ATYTEAEN

-2622 AEPITRPEGYVRVTF
+2622 QEPITRPDGYVRVTF
-2637 EADEGLTLSNVQYYY
+2637 AADEGLTLQKVKFYY
-2652 VKENS
+2652 VKKNA
-2657 GVTLEKLAKPNA
+2657 GVTLKELAKPEYSENLGY
-2669 KAKVGFEFKAWDKED
+2669 KFKNWDKED
-2684 TLEIKD
+2684 SLEITD

-2704 VIEEKPGVEKPDG
+2704 VIEGKPGVEKPDG

-2725 GDNGTVEP
+2725 GDNGTVEETT
-2733 KSYFVNPTKYVKLT
+2733 YFVNPSKYVTLM

-2769 TQYTKN
+2769 TQYTEKI
-2775 LTTIT
+2775 TTIT

-2794 DGQQKPDGYVT
+2794 DDQQKPDGYVT
-2805 VNFVIKGEGGQIVDG
+2805 VTFVIKGEGGQIVDG

-2878 PSTDEDGNPNA
+2878 PSTDKDGNPNA

-2904 GNLTGQTV
+2904 GKLTGQTA

-2942 DTKDDFVIKADKT
+2942 DTKDDFAIKADKT

-2990 KGKIKDS
+2990 KGKIKG
-2997 TVTTKVVF
+2997 TTNTTKVVF
-3005 VNPNVAVVLKGFAP
+3005 VNPNKAVVLKGFAP

-3062 GEDPDKLNP
+3062 GEDPDKP
-3071 DKPNPDK
+3071 DDKPNPDK
-3078 PNPDKPNPDKPNP
+3078 PD
-3091 DKPNP
+3091 
-3096 DKPNPDKPNP
+3096 
-3106 DKPNPDKPN
+3106 
-3115 PDKPNPDKPN
+3115 DKPN

-3181 HTAINTSNRFFKKS
+3181 HTAINTSKRFFKKS

-3239 VRLGAT
+3239 VRLGAS

-3285 ELAYEIERL
+3285 ELAYEIQRL

-3317 LASKE
+3317 LGSKE

-3345 NIKRVYVAGGQNS
+3345 NINKVYVAGGEHS

-3375 GQDRYETAVQ
+3375 GQDRYETAIL
-3385 VASYTYPDSKEVFIA
+3385 VASYTYPESKEVFVA

>member
-1 MRHSIRKEI
+1 FTLKEDTRTAEWIGLEKGRVGTWDARKTFDELNKE
-10 RRFLCFLM
+10 R
-18 TMIMILTSMPVHL
+18 
-31 LAANVDHDNLSNNRS
+31 NK
-46 EIINNKTP
+46 KTP
-54 VMVAKPKAGNTAEDL
+54 FRSDADKIEYIDKFPWGTKSFKGANAYNYARYTRNKYKLKLNNDPKIVKNDSEYGAGNILDV
-69 IKNPKQPAIYTLR
+69 P
-82 TDYKVQRGEKYQVD
+82 
-96 YQPYIASVGAA
+96 
-107 ATPAEKNKVKKT
+107 
-119 IDLPDIA
+119 
-126 GYEKPQD
+126 YEKP
-133 NFTIDY
+133 
-139 DMVKKAADGNGKT
+139 
-152 GDAPNG
+152 
-158 IKYQANKDFRYK
+158 
-170 AKPNQITIK
+170 
-179 HVFQDLKDF
+179 LKD
-188 TKYTNPDGSL
+188 
-198 GDEGALITTQNGN
+198 
-211 TGSTMEVSP
+211 
-220 LNENDPQR
+220 
-228 KGFVPEAESI
+228 
-238 NMQVPENA
+238 
-246 ENFILEYRYN
+246 LE
-256 RAHYDVVFDTAG
+256 
-268 GTEIPARTLYYEQEM
+268 
-283 PKIADESIPTKVGGE
+283 
-298 FQGWKPSVD
+298 
-307 LKGTLNGIERTFKAN
+307 
-322 EIIKDED
+322 
-329 GKAIKNLDANLIMPA
+329 
-344 SKVTFTAVWKDKEK
+344 
-358 ADYAVQFWAEK
+358 
-369 SDHADDA
+369 
-376 SLLNKYDYIG
+376 
-386 TRVYKDKDTGMR
+386 
-398 PDLDNEPV
+398 
-406 KDIVFPDLDKAR
+406 
-418 LNKIWAN
+418 
-425 ARFNRGKDL
+425 
-434 YLNKF
+434 
-439 YVYNQALTHDQNKD
+439 
-453 PANVNLVKSVDSTGK
+453 
-468 TVYNIYYDRQVYDLY
+468 
-483 FTKSNA
+483 
-489 QPDKNTFYPEIYG
+489 
-502 RDQKKNELVKL
+502 
-513 GGPGNLYHYKA
+513 
-524 RFNELMYGWP
+524 
-534 NDAMQTKGFTEGYQS
+534 
-549 FGWGPNYATP
+549 
-559 KWPVHLDTP
+559 LDTNHAP
-568 PYRLN
+568 
-573 ADQFLDMTNYDD
+573 
-585 WGGYTKHIDKGDGTT
+585 
-600 MDLDPLDFRTLSF
+600 
-613 GIKQDKPSIPHHMDF
+613 
-628 WMDGFKPKETIIRY
+628 
-642 DLVRTKADTADPS
+642 
-655 YTHKYPI
+655 
-662 VTGFTPYDI
+662 
-671 YIREENQ
+671 
-678 EDGRVNEDRIDELN
+678 
-692 DEREE
+692 
-697 ITPYPGNG
+697 
-705 EAYYNIF
+705 
-712 GFNSHVGELRFIP
+712 
-725 SFFSNSDEFGDPLG
+725 
-739 GEKSGFKENGYL
+739 
-751 RFHYKR
+751 
-757 NKYPLRFNY
+757 
-766 DPSKIKDDKEF
+766 
-777 GATNSI
+777 
-783 NTFYEFPL
+783 
-791 KALSPNLVDDK
+791 
-802 TPREEREYYKDDPK
+802 
-816 NLLDNPEN
+816 
-824 LKKLGLT
+824 
-831 DLVFNDPNDE
+831 
-841 NKLKVKRPDNLSNQ
+841 KRPDW
-855 MVFKG
+855 VPEDWTFRG

-866 GSKLVWENPK
+866 GENLIKNGK
-876 ETMPFHPLNLYAKW
+876 ETKLHYDQVLYAKW
-890 GEPDYKWK
+890 TEPDKPWKITVDPNQGTLRDIKADELTKDKVTVDKDGEPTQY
-898 VTFDPNGGKLRNIK
+898 PIK
-912 EENLTTERKKIQ
+912 ENNE
-924 EGDIGQEEVNT
+924 
-935 YAKKEK
+935 A
-941 NDGNKQIFTV
+941 NKQVFTV
-951 IQRQKLVEPIKPVRK
+951 NNLQQLKNLPNPTRK
-966 GYDFMDWEVV
+966 GYDFLGWEWV
-976 RYKKNDKG
+976 RYKEDG
-984 DYTDEI
+984 TVDDSYTK
-990 DTSYRDT
+990 T
-997 YKVPE
+997 YHVPE
-1002 LYSFGNDVVAP
+1002 RYPFGNDVVSN
-1013 VYLKAIWVPNARV
+1013 VYLKAIWVENNRV
-1026 DVKVEHYMLDKD
+1026 DVEVYHHFIDKD
-1038 YKLVKKLEDTLEDK
+1038 GNEIKDAYHPKKQILRDT
-1052 RANYLVATTGDKQDD
+1052 RANQYVSASAIYQDED
-1067 EYILAPH
+1067 WTLMPH
-1074 EELEKKLTDDLKTT
+1074 EELEKISNEDIKKQ

-1093 ERVKGDNTF
+1093 AIVKFNNTDMQIIRVEPEK
-1102 FQQFRVQPAQILN
+1102 ILQDG
-1115 TETNKL
+1115 KSV
-1121 EDNPKVT
+1121 DNPEAKNNV
-1128 DNIFKFFY
+1128 FHFY
-1136 IPFRQ
+1136 YRHFRT
-1141 REYRVNYIDERFK
+1141 RDYKVNYVDER
-1154 GKETQEGAAIIDQE
+1154 GKAEIEAEKDPAKKKELIEKYSVIAQEQ
-1168 LVSNGNRHFDA
+1168 VQSKNRHYDA
-1179 RNYRPIPGLKLVSDP
+1179 RNYRQIPGWVLASDP
-1194 QQQLFFDV
+1194 QQQLFYDV
-1202 DEKTNEFLGINGTG
+1202 DEKTGEFKGINGTG
-1216 KDEITFYYKDVR
+1216 SDEITFYYKDVR
-1228 VIEVSNKD
+1228 VIEVPGNEE
-1236 DPVPDG
+1236 PPEG
-1242 YVRVTYK
+1242 YVRVTFK
-1249 ADKGGAFTDKDGNSK
+1249 ADEGGSFGKDEKGNDIKVIH
-1264 TELYYDVI
+1264 YDVI
-1272 KDLKSDLL
+1272 KGIKSDLL
-1280 PVPQQL
+1280 QVPQEL
-1286 EEVKEKEAGKYYVT
+1286 KDGETAETSKYYVT

-1323 RDYTF
+1323 RGYTF

-1359 DQLKKQVHWYNN
+1359 DQLNKQVHWYKNG
-1371 DKEESL
+1371 KEESL
-1377 PKGSEIIFDKDIDN
+1377 PKGSEIIFDADIDN

-1429 IPVRIYKNVY
+1429 IPVKIYKNVY

-1454 TTNPNGDLVNVTGEY
+1454 TTAPNGDLVNVTGEY
-1469 KKVTINPS
+1469 KKVTVNPS

-1497 IPEIK
+1497 IPEIE

-1530 GVYDFN
+1530 GVYNFD

-1596 VIIPV
+1596 VTIPV

-1641 QFTKETTITAWYT
+1641 QFTKETTITAEYDN
-1654 EVKNIIHYDPQE
+1654 VKNIIHYNPDE
-1666 PITRPEGYV
+1666 PITRPDGYV
-1675 RVKFAA
+1675 RVKFEAE
-1681 DDGLTL
+1681 DGLTL

-1701 KLGNPTIVKPTVT
+1701 KLGNPTIVKPAVT

-1722 KWDIEDTF
+1722 KWDTEDTF
-1730 EITET
+1730 EIKET
-1735 DITVTAKSTKLPTVI
+1735 DITVTAKATKLDNVI
-1750 PEKDK
+1750 PEKKED
-1755 NGKQNEKPKGYKE
+1755 GTPNEKPKGYKE

-1777 EAKGALEGV
+1777 EAKGTLEGV

-1806 NTGYAFGAWDKDATI
+1806 NTGFEFGAWDKDATI
-1821 PTVYDKDTTITGSF
+1821 PTVYDKDTTITASF
-1835 NGLKDVIPKTK
+1835 NGLKDVIPKTNPDGTENK
-1846 TDDSEKPA
+1846 KPD

-1862 IDPATGG
+1862 IDPANGG
-1869 KIADNEVTVYFVNPN
+1869 KIADGEVTVYYVNPA
-1884 KEVTVPQPKTKAET
+1884 KDVTVLQPKTQAEI

-1911 AKKYTEDTTVK
+1911 AKKYTENTTVK
-1922 GNFKKLEDIIPETD
+1922 GNFKKLEDIIPSTD
-1936 KDGNPNAQPEG
+1936 DEGKQNPKPEG
-1947 YVTVTFEKGEHGKEI
+1947 YVTVTFEKGEHGTEI
-1962 TGKTVYYVN
+1962 KGQTVYYVN
-1971 PKADP
+1971 PKAG
-1976 AKTLGD
+1976 KTIGELT
-1982 KLIVKP
+1982 KP
-1988 TVKADTGYKFT
+1988 TVTPEIGWKLKLTGEKNTPSWDKLDT
-1999 KWDFADT
+1999 DT
-2006 KEIRSDITVTAQYG
+2006 IDKDITVKAQFAKE
-2020 QLEDVIPKTKDDDS
+2020 QDVIP
-2034 EKPEG
+2034 EKNTDGSTNQKPNG
-2039 YITVTFSAEKNGKL
+2039 YITVKFSTEANGKITETENTEKVL
-2053 TGTSVYYVNPNKAV
+2053 YVNPNVAV
-2067 VLKDKAPKVTP
+2067 KLESDAPKVTP

-2087 DTQIERAIQYKDG
+2087 DTQIERAIQYNDG

-2112 VIPQEKQDGSDKPD
+2112 VIPQEKTDGTDKPD

-2131 TFDKGEHGELTG
+2131 TFDNGEHGELSG

-2206 TKPDGYVTV
+2206 TKPEGYVTV
-2215 TFVADENGRL
+2215 TFVSDGNGSL
-2225 TGTTVY
+2225 SGTTIY
-2231 YVNPNVEVNLTDKAN
+2231 YVNPNEKVNLTDKAN
-2246 AITKT
+2246 AITKN
-2251 PNVGYTAEGGSWIN
+2251 PNVGFTEEGGKWIN

-2270 IIDKFNKDTEFKFN
+2270 MIDKFNEDTEFKFN

-2294 GDKIVQPNGYVKV
+2294 GDNVEQPKGYVKV
-2307 EFIADANGSL
+2307 EFTSDDNGSL
-2317 VGGNKTYYV
+2317 EGGDKTYYV
-2326 NPTKGIKVGSDKLP
+2326 NPLKKVKVGSENLP
-2340 IPQTK
+2340 IPTPK
-2345 PNANYKFDKWL
+2345 PNENYKFDKWL
-2356 ENIDQN
+2356 ENIDKD
-2362 EAITTDKK
+2362 EEITTDKK

-2426 KDKIYKPGETFTI
+2426 GDTVYKPGETFTI
-2439 NENTTA
+2439 NENTIA
-2445 EAVWNAGTHTVEF
+2445 QAVWNADTHTVEF

-2473 NELII
+2473 NELIT

-2485 PNYTFIGWKVDG
+2485 QNYTFIGWKVDG

-2502 ATGKIT
+2502 ATERIT

-2534 NNFVEVKFV
+2534 NNYVQVKFV
-2543 PTDKATNSTPQIF
+2543 PTDKATDSTAQIF
-2556 WVNPDKEVTIPVAN
+2556 WVNPDKEVTISVTK

-2581 WKLGEKADGDV
+2581 WKIGEKADGDV
-2592 YTPTSKK
+2592 YKPNTPKK
-2599 QFKQATTIT
+2599 FETATTIT
-2608 ATYIEAEN
+2608 ATYTEAEN

-2622 AEPITRPEGYVRVTF
+2622 EEPITRPDGYVRVTF
-2637 EADEGLTLSNVQYYY
+2637 EADEGLTLSNVKYYY

-2657 GVTLEKLAKPNA
+2657 GVTLEKLAKPEYSEN
-2669 KAKVGFEFKAWDKED
+2669 VGYKFKNWDKDDSLVINE
-2684 TLEIKD
+2684 
-2690 KDVVVKAQSTPIAD
+2690 DVVVTALSTPIDD

-2725 GDNGTVEP
+2725 GENGTVA
-2733 KSYFVNPTKYVKLT
+2733 KTTYYVNPNKYVTLT

-2769 TQYTKN
+2769 TQYTEE

-2780 ANFNPV
+2780 ASFNPV

-2794 DGQQKPDGYVT
+2794 DDQQKPDGYVT

-2820 ETITYFVNPNEE
+2820 ETITYFVNPNVE

-2869 NFRKLEDII
+2869 NFKKLEDII
-2878 PSTDEDGNPNA
+2878 PSTDKDGNPNA
-2889 QPEGYV
+2889 KPEGYV

-2904 GNLTGQTV
+2904 GKLTGQTV
-2912 YYVNPNAN
+2912 YYINPNAN

-2942 DTKDDFVIKADKT
+2942 DTKDDFAIKADKT

-3047 IKAIYKDDKTPGTTP
+3047 IKAIYKDDKTSGTTP
-3062 GEDPDKLNP
+3062 GEDPDKP
-3071 DKPNPDK
+3071 DDKPNPDK
-3078 PNPDKPNPDKPNP
+3078 PDDKPNPDKP
-3091 DKPNP
+3091 D
-3096 DKPNPDKPNP
+3096 
-3106 DKPNPDKPN
+3106 
-3115 PDKPNPDKPN
+3115 DKPN

-3154 AIPGTTPGEIEKHD
+3154 AIPGTTPGEIEKHG

-3181 HTAINTSNRFFKKS
+3181 HTAINTSKRFFNKS

-3239 VRLGAT
+3239 VRLGAS

-3285 ELAYEIERL
+3285 ELAYEIQRL

-3317 LASKE
+3317 LGSKE

-3345 NIKRVYVAGGQNS
+3345 NIKRVYVAGGQ
-3358 VSKKLEAQL
+3358 
-3367 PTVIRRFN
+3367 
-3375 GQDRYETAVQ
+3375 
-3385 VASYTYPDSKEVFIA
+3385 
-3400 SGEVFPDALVIGPV
+3400 
-3414 CARRKAP
+3414 
-3421 ILLSKSTPVKVTD
+3421 
-3434 DYIEKSKI
+3434 
-3442 EYLYIIGGTNTI
+3442 
-3454 YAETAHKYAIE
+3454 
-3465 D
+3465 